1 MICLLPISFLSKV
14 LVPWAEE
21 LGEVTTEAGAAPPGE
36 ATVTDA
42 SLEEEIPEVEDFGN
56 SAYVYK
62 RDYNSA
68 VYSNYASEYLIF
80 TGGYLGSTPFKVYD
94 DSGRQTEGYCMQAHI
109 KAPPAGRDNA
119 VHYVEGTNNATE
131 ADKAAAT
138 ALAEFAFGGYATDPN
153 VECWFNDTTNVEDG
167 GTYGTY
173 LVSDGA
179 GGVRVARG
187 LMIRGVV
194 YEMSYEQARSITQ
207 TAVHATCTIYDSK
220 ITSVTARD
228 GNPNVAAAYNK
239 LCTIA
244 NTASAVVANNNATH
258 DFHELVV
265 TMNGDG
271 VETAYSSSQ
280 KFVLTIY
287 NNKTGAWDTC
297 KSTDKLSED
306 YKDASGNVKMKL
318 VYDSFGICNNLT
330 SSDSGTLHADD
341 PHKTVSY
348 NYNPYK
354 VGNSTAHFD
363 YFKVY
368 EATGNQ
374 VDFTVTYDKV
384 TAGTVRKHVP
394 YEGDAAHQVSEN
406 VNTFGQTAT
415 ITCKYSDLR
424 GKPLKIAYY
433 TEDAMAHAKYYNGT
447 NYAARMYKNADYQ
460 DTFVLNSSQ
469 RLSKNGSVS
478 LQAESLSHVT
488 LKKSSSNPN
497 CSNNNPLYDLAGT
510 TYTLYTDVNAKNVA
524 KTVSGSNAVLT
535 CNSAGNTNTLE
546 MPIGTYYAKETAVG
560 KGYLKS
566 DQVLGPFI
574 LTAANTVG
582 NPYVINTTDTPVDD
596 PISVALTKTN
606 NSNVPIKGAV
616 YCIEYYPGIQTYSES
631 EAQTKHTGS
640 VSKWYFETDAN
651 GKVIFLLSPTASG
664 YNSSPFFT
672 DPMGDRTIPLGTVI
686 MYEKKAPANYTKSST
701 HWVFQVRQEGS
712 GGEAWLYGMD
722 NGVEKQYKNGTT
734 VSDTNAPKFSD
745 TPIPVNLTV
754 QKKNGNTAP
763 QQGSTGDVTLEG
775 AVFGLYVKRDIVDES
790 TGETKVKAENYS
802 VDTPLTHSD
811 GTPVIDP
818 TTGKQVVAKA
828 GTAKAI
834 RISVATGKD
843 GKIDFNGLFPA
854 KNADDYYVVELC
866 APKDFYRDKTEHPVD
881 LRDNRTD
888 AEKSNVNYTAL
899 SKHLDVTNQPIMQP
913 IHVKKYVP
921 VKDGNTTKI
930 KPLNGAGFSVY
941 LISSLKGDIS
951 ACKVT
956 NADGSV
962 SYNFKSY
969 DFSNETGEV
978 VTDDGERVLVTGSGD
993 NDDGEV
999 TSIDLMPGTYVI
1011 VETKTPE
1018 GYETVDPMVVTLPR
1032 YRKDS
1037 AGNFVLDANGD
1048 PKIYATT
1055 SVSPT
1060 DMTIEKYLKI
1070 NKKDKSTNEFV
1081 LQNKAKF
1088 SIWDISGADSSE
1100 YSKDPKTY
1108 GKQVTQQRQTE
1119 NGYTDVSIFETNDE
1133 GFLLLFE
1140 AFKYGEYTIVE
1151 EEAPTGYDKDDN
1163 ITFSVR
1169 QDGIYLW
1176 ANNQW
1181 VKATTYSNKVGDT
1194 EYEYWEVDFY
1204 DAPFSL
1210 EIAKADWETGD
1221 WVPNA
1226 ELTIYKAM
1234 DKAGHIA
1241 IGEDGKPVVL
1251 VARDESGKDVEA
1263 VWVTS
1268 AGIKKFDKVPSGW
1281 YVIRETKAPTED
1293 GYATCA
1299 DKVVY
1304 VGNDETIAP
1313 GGKMTIS
1320 GDETVYYSFS
1330 YDKDGVTIANVA
1342 EYEYNTKNG
1351 KVALYDKPITVE
1363 LSKIDS
1369 ATEKELPGAVL
1380 TLYRMDNDGD
1390 TKIETWTSTSESH
1403 VIKYL
1408 TPGRYKLHEDT
1419 VPLGYYTTQNTIEFD
1434 VYDSEEIQKCVMI
1447 NHPIEVTFDKQSV
1460 NLGGASMKG
1469 ATLALY
1475 RVSDGPAFATATDAT
1490 TSDAS
1495 SSDATVSD
1503 ATNSDAEGLRLV
1515 ERWVSDGTPHT
1526 IKYLTP
1532 GDYRLIEEK
1541 TPYGYTTSNSI
1552 DFSISDQ
1559 KAAEAV
1565 VMYDE
1570 PIKCYVQIFKHGEM
1584 LTTTE
1589 IVECE
1594 YGKYTKFKWEDAPIS
1609 QISFDVYDEDD
1620 NLVDTIVTDENG
1632 TGISK
1637 ELAFGSY
1644 KIKERV
1650 PDGWVDNHVVYNV
1663 KFTWLQGM
1671 TETNLT
1677 ASVTINNESCN
1688 TQININKVGEEA
1700 VLNNKGE
1707 YEYVEKPLKGVL
1719 FGVYAKD
1726 AIKDYSGKEI
1736 AAADTCVGYAV
1747 TDSNGVASCDSKL
1760 VRGEY
1765 YYKELKTAG
1774 PQYVMD
1780 EDLHPFTLILANSK
1794 ISTFNVNETLP
1805 IKNVLARGN
1814 IKVLKV
1820 NKDGRAPLAGAEF
1833 DVFNADGKIVDHLV
1847 TGADGTAM
1855 TKVLPY
1861 GKYSLR
1867 ETKAPTGFVLSK
1879 AAFDTEIIANGDV
1892 PLLEITNSTITK
1904 LGSKGIF
1911 IVVGLA
1917 VIFAGLVTVICFKL
1931 RRK

>member
-21 LGEVTTEAGAAPPGE
+21 LGEVTTEAGAAPPGD

-42 SLEEEIPEVEDFGN
+42 ANDTVIDAGRTLLSGIQNGSIKYTDLSVEQAVQVVKAILCSKEDFAWFCSLDDSQAKKIFSVDKRRIQFEFETLMKDNTDMSFVKDMSVEDYDKFFGTTEGKSVISTVMNGKTVDATAAADGGFNMNITSCAPGHEGILQILPLGKHYVHCIEGGHYVSGSNKPPYGWMEVNGSKFYLMCGNDNKEIN
-56 SAYVYK
+56 SFFAFSTKSIEAEEWEISVAFPSATQMYFDYYWTKKGGAQPSNEVPD
-62 RDYNSA
+62 RDFHDA
-68 VYSNYASEYLIF
+68 LGKLME
-80 TGGYLGSTPFKVYD
+80 GEGSTSSYNGKSYAYPGSWNDVIRSERYKVFDADTGAELNSGSLLEMSVVDGQQITHKLRFETGTSYFGTTITVPQGTVFHYYQGANQYD
-94 DSGRQTEGYCMQAHI
+94 VVGGQRVTVPNGTIGYFYAPLSTNGVIAAETVSAGWYVETTYRFECKGKPVQISTGKRLPVQQLLCPITKQPSLNFSI
-109 KAPPAGRDNA
+109 KA
-119 VHYVEGTNNATE
+119 AT
-131 ADKAAAT
+131 T
-138 ALAEFAFGGYATDPN
+138 
-153 VECWFNDTTNVEDG
+153 
-167 GTYGTY
+167 
-173 LVSDGA
+173 
-179 GGVRVARG
+179 
-187 LMIRGVV
+187 
-194 YEMSYEQARSITQ
+194 
-207 TAVHATCTIYDSK
+207 
-220 ITSVTARD
+220 
-228 GNPNVAAAYNK
+228 
-239 LCTIA
+239 
-244 NTASAVVANNNATH
+244 
-258 DFHELVV
+258 
-265 TMNGDG
+265 
-271 VETAYSSSQ
+271 
-280 KFVLTIY
+280 
-287 NNKTGAWDTC
+287 
-297 KSTDKLSED
+297 
-306 YKDASGNVKMKL
+306 
-318 VYDSFGICNNLT
+318 
-330 SSDSGTLHADD
+330 
-341 PHKTVSY
+341 
-348 NYNPYK
+348 
-354 VGNSTAHFD
+354 
-363 YFKVY
+363 
-368 EATGNQ
+368 
-374 VDFTVTYDKV
+374 
-384 TAGTVRKHVP
+384 
-394 YEGDAAHQVSEN
+394 
-406 VNTFGQTAT
+406 
-415 ITCKYSDLR
+415 
-424 GKPLKIAYY
+424 
-433 TEDAMAHAKYYNGT
+433 
-447 NYAARMYKNADYQ
+447 
-460 DTFVLNSSQ
+460 
-469 RLSKNGSVS
+469 
-478 LQAESLSHVT
+478 SHVA

-510 TYTLYTDVNAKNVA
+510 QYTVYNQDGTPATTIA
-524 KTVSGSNAVLT
+524 GTPAILT
-535 CNSAGNTNTLE
+535 CKSDGTTNMLE
-546 MPIGTYYAKETAVG
+546 MSIGSYKVKETKVG
-560 KGYLKS
+560 KGYLLNKNEI
-566 DQVLGPFI
+566 PI
-574 LTAANTVG
+574 TLTADNTVD
-582 NPYVINTTDTPVDD
+582 NPLVINTTDQPVDD
-596 PISVALTKTN
+596 PISVILKKEN
-606 NSNVPIKGAV
+606 DKNVAIKGAV

-651 GKVIFLLSPTASG
+651 GKVSFDLSPTASG
-664 YNSSPFFT
+664 YISSPFYT
-672 DPMGDRTIPLGTVI
+672 NPLGGRTIPLGTVI
-686 MYEKKAPANYTKSST
+686 MYEKKAPENYTKSST

-712 GGEAWLYGMD
+712 GGEAWLYGME
-722 NGVEKQYKNGTT
+722 GGTEKRYDDGTT
-734 VSDTNAPKFSD
+734 VSDTNAPKFTD
-745 TPIPVNLTV
+745 TYIPVNLTV
-754 QKKNGNTAP
+754 QKKNGNPTP
-763 QQGSTGDVTLEG
+763 QQGSAGDATLEG

-818 TTGKQVVAKA
+818 TTGKQVIAKA

-843 GKIDFNGLFPA
+843 GKISFNELFPA

-866 APKDFYRDKTEHPVD
+866 APKDFYRDKAEHSVD

-888 AEKSNVNYTAL
+888 AEKSDVNYTAL

-930 KPLNGAGFSVY
+930 EPLNGAGFSVY

-1060 DMTIEKYLKI
+1060 DMQIEKYLKI

-1176 ANNQW
+1176 ARNQW
-1181 VKATTYSNKVGDT
+1181 VKAETYSNKVGDT
-1194 EYEYWEVDFY
+1194 EYDFWEVNFY

-1268 AGIKKFDKVPSGW
+1268 AGIKRFDKVPSGW
-1281 YVIRETKAPTED
+1281 YVIRETKTPTQE
-1293 GYATCA
+1293 GYATCP
-1299 DKVVY
+1299 DRVVY

-1313 GGKMTIS
+1313 NGKMTIS
-1320 GDETVYYSFS
+1320 GDETVYFSFT
-1330 YDKDGVTIANVA
+1330 YDDDGVTIANVP
-1342 EYEYNTKNG
+1342 EYEADTKNG
-1351 KVALYDKPITVE
+1351 KVALYDKPITVKI
-1363 LSKIDS
+1363 SKIDA

-1380 TLYRMDNDGD
+1380 TLYRVDEDED
-1390 TKIETWTSTSESH
+1390 TVIETWTSTKTSH
-1403 VIKYL
+1403 VVKYL

-1419 VPLGYYTTQNTIEFD
+1419 VPLGYYTTENTIEFD
-1434 VYDSEEIQKCVMI
+1434 VSNTEEIQKCVMV

-1460 NLGGASMKG
+1460 NLGGTSLPG

-1475 RVSDGPAFATATDAT
+1475 RISEGPAFATVTDAT
-1490 TSDAS
+1490 ASDAS
-1495 SSDATVSD
+1495 NSDATVSD
-1503 ATNSDAEGLRLV
+1503 ASNSDADGLQLV
-1515 ERWVSDGTPHT
+1515 KRWVTDGKPYT

-1541 TPYGYTTSNSI
+1541 TPEGYTTAASI
-1552 DFSISDQ
+1552 DFNISDQ

-1584 LTTTE
+1584 LTKTE
-1589 IVECE
+1589 IVDCE
-1594 YGKYTKFKWEDAPIS
+1594 YGKYTKFKWEDAPMS
-1609 QISFDVYDEDD
+1609 QISFDVYDEDG
-1620 NLVDTIVTDENG
+1620 NLVDTIVTNENG
-1632 TGISK
+1632 TGVSK
-1637 ELAFGSY
+1637 DLAFGSY

-1650 PDGWVDNHVVYNV
+1650 PDGWVDKHVVYNV
-1663 KFTWLQGM
+1663 TFTWLQGM

-1677 ASVTINNESCN
+1677 ASVTVNNESCN
-1688 TQININKVGEEA
+1688 TQVNINKVGEEA
-1700 VLNNKGE
+1700 VLNSKGE

-1719 FGVYAKD
+1719 FGIYAKD

-1879 AAFDTEIIANGDV
+1879 ATFDTEIIANGDV

>member
-1 MICLLPISFLSKV
+1 MKSKKKKRLLILIGILMICLLPISFLSKA

-42 SLEEEIPEVEDFGN
+42 ANDTVIDAGRTLLSGIQNGSIKYTDLSVEQAVQVVKAILCSKEDFAWFCSLDDSQAKKIFSVDKRRIQFEFETLMKDNTDMSFVKDMSVEDYDKFFGTTEGKSVISTVMNGKTVDATAAADGGFNMNITSCAPGHEGILQILPLGKHYVHCIEGGHYVSGSNKPPYGWMEVNGSKFYLMCGNDNREIN
-56 SAYVYK
+56 SFFAFSTKSIEAEEWEISVAFPSATQMYFDYYWTKKGGAQPSNEVPD
-62 RDYNSA
+62 RDFHDA
-68 VYSNYASEYLIF
+68 LGKLMEGV
-80 TGGYLGSTPFKVYD
+80 GSTSSYNGKSYAYPGSWNDVIRSERYKVFD
-94 DSGRQTEGYCMQAHI
+94 
-109 KAPPAGRDNA
+109 
-119 VHYVEGTNNATE
+119 
-131 ADKAAAT
+131 AD
-138 ALAEFAFGGYATDPN
+138 
-153 VECWFNDTTNVEDG
+153 
-167 GTYGTY
+167 
-173 LVSDGA
+173 
-179 GGVRVARG
+179 
-187 LMIRGVV
+187 
-194 YEMSYEQARSITQ
+194 
-207 TAVHATCTIYDSK
+207 
-220 ITSVTARD
+220 
-228 GNPNVAAAYNK
+228 
-239 LCTIA
+239 
-244 NTASAVVANNNATH
+244 
-258 DFHELVV
+258 
-265 TMNGDG
+265 
-271 VETAYSSSQ
+271 
-280 KFVLTIY
+280 
-287 NNKTGAWDTC
+287 TGA
-297 KSTDKLSED
+297 E
-306 YKDASGNVKMKL
+306 
-318 VYDSFGICNNLT
+318 
-330 SSDSGTLHADD
+330 
-341 PHKTVSY
+341 
-348 NYNPYK
+348 
-354 VGNSTAHFD
+354 
-363 YFKVY
+363 
-368 EATGNQ
+368 
-374 VDFTVTYDKV
+374 
-384 TAGTVRKHVP
+384 
-394 YEGDAAHQVSEN
+394 
-406 VNTFGQTAT
+406 
-415 ITCKYSDLR
+415 
-424 GKPLKIAYY
+424 
-433 TEDAMAHAKYYNGT
+433 
-447 NYAARMYKNADYQ
+447 
-460 DTFVLNSSQ
+460 LNSSSLLEMSVVDGQQITHKLRFETGTSYFGTTITVPQGTVFHYYQGANQYDVVGGQ
-469 RLSKNGSVS
+469 RVTVPNGTIGYFYAPLSTNGVIAAETVS
-478 LQAESLSHVT
+478 AGWYVETTYRFECKGKPVQISTGNRLPVQQLLCPITKQPSLNFSIKAATTSHVA
-488 LKKSSSNPN
+488 LKKTSSNPN
-497 CSNNNPLYDLAGT
+497 CSSNNPLYDLAGT
-510 TYTLYTDVNAKNVA
+510 QYTVYNQDGTPATTIA
-524 KTVSGSNAVLT
+524 GTPAVLT
-535 CNSAGNTNTLE
+535 CKSDGTTNILE
-546 MPIGTYYAKETAVG
+546 MPIGSYKVKETKVG
-560 KGYLKS
+560 KGYLKN
-566 DQVLGPFI
+566 DDEIPI
-574 LTAANTVG
+574 TLTAENTAD
-582 NPYVINTTDTPVDD
+582 NPYVINTTDIPTDD
-596 PISVALTKTN
+596 PINVALTKSTDTN
-606 NSNVPIKGAV
+606 KPIRGAV

-651 GKVIFLLSPTASG
+651 GKVRFKTSPTASG
-664 YNSSPFFT
+664 YISSPFYT
-672 DPMGDRTIPLGTVI
+672 DPLGMRTMPLGTVI
-686 MYEKKAPANYTKSST
+686 MYEEKAPANYTKSET
-701 HWVFQVRQEGS
+701 HWVFQVRQTSDGQK
-712 GGEAWLYGMD
+712 AWLYSLGK
-722 NGVEKQYKNGTT
+722 NGTEIAYENGTT
-734 VSDTNAPKFSD
+734 VSDTNAPNFTESPIHVRLPLIKAYTDKNPKQGDYGD
-745 TPIPVNLTV
+745 TLV
-754 QKKNGNTAP
+754 A
-763 QQGSTGDVTLEG
+763 G
-775 AVFGLYVKRDIVDES
+775 AVFALYAERDIVDVS
-790 TGETKVKAENYS
+790 TGETVVKAETYT
-802 VDTPLTHSD
+802 VDTPLKFDD
-811 GTPVIDP
+811 GTPVTDP
-818 TTGKQVVAKA
+818 TTGKQVIAKA
-828 GTAKAI
+828 GTPKVI
-834 RISVATGKD
+834 KISAPTDKD
-843 GKIDFNGLFPA
+843 GKTEMNNIFPA
-854 KNADDYYVVELC
+854 KNADDYYVMEIC
-866 APKDFYRDKTEHPVD
+866 APKDFYKDTTKHPQD
-881 LRDNRTD
+881 LRDGRTDQQKLTVNYDEYTAKTFTISNRT
-888 AEKSNVNYTAL
+888 
-899 SKHLDVTNQPIMQP
+899 IMQP

-1060 DMTIEKYLKI
+1060 DMQIEKYLKI

-1251 VARDESGKDVEA
+1251 EARDESGKTVKA
-1263 VWVTS
+1263 VWVT
-1268 AGIKKFDKVPSGW
+1268 AGGIKKFDKVPAGW

-1380 TLYRMDNDGD
+1380 TLYRMDSNGD

-1460 NLGGASMKG
+1460 NLGGASVKG

-1503 ATNSDAEGLRLV
+1503 ATNSDAEGLQLV

-1594 YGKYTKFKWEDAPIS
+1594 YGKYTKFKWEDAPMS
-1609 QISFDVYDEDD
+1609 QISFDVYDEDG

-1632 TGISK
+1632 TGVSK
-1637 ELAFGSY
+1637 ELAFGTY
-1644 KIKERV
+1644 KIKEHV
-1650 PDGWVDNHVVYNV
+1650 PDGWVDSHVVYNV

-1688 TQININKVGEEA
+1688 TQVNINKVGEEA

-1719 FGVYAKD
+1719 FGIYAKD

-1847 TGADGTAM
+1847 TGTDGTAM

-1879 AAFDTEIIANGDV
+1879 ATFDTEIIANGDV

-1904 LGSKGIF
+1904 LGSTDIF
-1911 IVVGLA
+1911 VIVGLA
-1917 VIFAGLVTVICFKL
+1917 IVFAGLLTVICFKL

>member
-1 MICLLPISFLSKV
+1 MKSKKKKRLLILIGILMICLLPISFLSKA

-42 SLEEEIPEVEDFGN
+42 ANDTVIDAGRTLLSGIQNGSIKYTDLSVEQAVQVVKAILCSKEDFAWFCSLDDSQAKKIFSVDKRRIQFEFETLMKDNTDMSFVKDMSVEDYDKFFGTTEGKSVISTVMNGKTVDATAAADGGFNMNITSCTPGHEGILQILPLGKHYVHCIEGGHYVSGSNKPPYGWMEVNGSKFYLMCGNDNREIN
-56 SAYVYK
+56 SFFAFSTKSIEAEEWEISVAFPSATQMYFDYYWTKKGGAQPSNEVPD
-62 RDYNSA
+62 RDFHDA
-68 VYSNYASEYLIF
+68 LGKLMEGV
-80 TGGYLGSTPFKVYD
+80 GSTSSYNGKSYAYPGSWNDVIRSERYKVFD
-94 DSGRQTEGYCMQAHI
+94 
-109 KAPPAGRDNA
+109 
-119 VHYVEGTNNATE
+119 
-131 ADKAAAT
+131 AD
-138 ALAEFAFGGYATDPN
+138 
-153 VECWFNDTTNVEDG
+153 
-167 GTYGTY
+167 
-173 LVSDGA
+173 
-179 GGVRVARG
+179 
-187 LMIRGVV
+187 
-194 YEMSYEQARSITQ
+194 
-207 TAVHATCTIYDSK
+207 
-220 ITSVTARD
+220 
-228 GNPNVAAAYNK
+228 
-239 LCTIA
+239 
-244 NTASAVVANNNATH
+244 
-258 DFHELVV
+258 
-265 TMNGDG
+265 
-271 VETAYSSSQ
+271 
-280 KFVLTIY
+280 
-287 NNKTGAWDTC
+287 TGA
-297 KSTDKLSED
+297 E
-306 YKDASGNVKMKL
+306 
-318 VYDSFGICNNLT
+318 
-330 SSDSGTLHADD
+330 
-341 PHKTVSY
+341 
-348 NYNPYK
+348 
-354 VGNSTAHFD
+354 
-363 YFKVY
+363 
-368 EATGNQ
+368 
-374 VDFTVTYDKV
+374 
-384 TAGTVRKHVP
+384 
-394 YEGDAAHQVSEN
+394 
-406 VNTFGQTAT
+406 
-415 ITCKYSDLR
+415 
-424 GKPLKIAYY
+424 
-433 TEDAMAHAKYYNGT
+433 
-447 NYAARMYKNADYQ
+447 
-460 DTFVLNSSQ
+460 LNSSSLLEMSVVDGQQITHKLRFETGTSYFGTTITVPQGTVFHYYQGANQYDVVGGQ
-469 RLSKNGSVS
+469 RVTVPNGTIGYFYAPLSTNGVIAAETVS
-478 LQAESLSHVT
+478 AGWYVETTYRFECKGKPVQISTGNRLPVQQLLCPITKQPSLNFSIKAATTSHVA
-488 LKKSSSNPN
+488 LKKTSSNPN
-497 CSNNNPLYDLAGT
+497 CSSNNPLYDLAGT
-510 TYTLYTDVNAKNVA
+510 QYTVYNQDGTPATTIA
-524 KTVSGSNAVLT
+524 GTPAVLT
-535 CNSAGNTNTLE
+535 CKSDGTTNILE
-546 MPIGTYYAKETAVG
+546 MPIGSYKVKETKVG
-560 KGYLKS
+560 KGYLKN
-566 DQVLGPFI
+566 DDEIPI
-574 LTAANTVG
+574 TLTAENTAD
-582 NPYVINTTDTPVDD
+582 NPYVINTTDIPTDD
-596 PISVALTKTN
+596 PINVALTKSTDTN
-606 NSNVPIKGAV
+606 KPIRGAV

-651 GKVIFLLSPTASG
+651 GKVRFKTSPTASG
-664 YNSSPFFT
+664 YISSPFYT
-672 DPMGDRTIPLGTVI
+672 DPLGMRTMPLGTVI
-686 MYEKKAPANYTKSST
+686 MYEEKAPANYTKSET
-701 HWVFQVRQEGS
+701 HWVFQVRQTSDGQK
-712 GGEAWLYGMD
+712 AWLYSLGK
-722 NGVEKQYKNGTT
+722 NGTEIAYENGTT
-734 VSDTNAPKFSD
+734 VSDTNAPNFTESPIHVRLPLIKAYTDKNPKQGDYGD
-745 TPIPVNLTV
+745 TLV
-754 QKKNGNTAP
+754 A
-763 QQGSTGDVTLEG
+763 G
-775 AVFGLYVKRDIVDES
+775 AVFALYAERDIVDVS
-790 TGETKVKAENYS
+790 TGETVVKAETYT
-802 VDTPLTHSD
+802 VDTPLKFDD
-811 GTPVIDP
+811 GTPVTDP
-818 TTGKQVVAKA
+818 TTGKQVIAKA
-828 GTAKAI
+828 GTPKVI
-834 RISVATGKD
+834 KISAPTDKD
-843 GKIDFNGLFPA
+843 GKTEMNNIFPA
-854 KNADDYYVVELC
+854 KNADDYYVMEIC
-866 APKDFYRDKTEHPVD
+866 APKDFYKDTTKHPQD
-881 LRDNRTD
+881 LRDGRTDQQKLTVNYDEYTAKTFTISNRT
-888 AEKSNVNYTAL
+888 
-899 SKHLDVTNQPIMQP
+899 IMQP

-1060 DMTIEKYLKI
+1060 DMQIEKYLKI

-1251 VARDESGKDVEA
+1251 EARDESGKTVKA
-1263 VWVTS
+1263 VWVT
-1268 AGIKKFDKVPSGW
+1268 AGGIKKFDKVPAGW

-1380 TLYRMDNDGD
+1380 TLYRMDSNGD

-1460 NLGGASMKG
+1460 NLGGASVKG

-1503 ATNSDAEGLRLV
+1503 ATNSDAEGLQLV

-1594 YGKYTKFKWEDAPIS
+1594 YGKYTKFKWEDAPMS
-1609 QISFDVYDEDD
+1609 QISFDVYDEDG

-1632 TGISK
+1632 TGVSK
-1637 ELAFGSY
+1637 ELAFGTY
-1644 KIKERV
+1644 KIKEHV
-1650 PDGWVDNHVVYNV
+1650 PDGWVDSHVVYNV

-1688 TQININKVGEEA
+1688 TQVNINKVGEEA

-1719 FGVYAKD
+1719 FGIYAKD
-1726 AIKDYSGKEI
+1726 AIEDYSGNEI

-1833 DVFNADGKIVDHLV
+1833 DVFNANGKIVDHLV

-1879 AAFDTEIIANGDV
+1879 ATFDTEIIANGDV

>member
-1 MICLLPISFLSKV
+1 MKSKKKKRLLILIGILMVCLLPISFLSKV

-21 LGEVTTEAGAAPPGE
+21 LGEVTTEAGAAPPGD

-42 SLEEEIPEVEDFGN
+42 ANDPAIDVGRTLLLGIQNGSVKYTDLSVEQAVQVVKAILCSKEDFAWFCSLDDSQAKKIFSVDKRRIQFEFETLMKDNTDMSFVKDMSVEDYDKFFGTTEGKSVISTVMNGKTVDATAAADGGFNMNITSCAPGHEGILQILPLGKHYVHCIEGGHYVSGSNKPPYGWMEVNGSKFYLMCGNDNKEIN
-56 SAYVYK
+56 SFFAFSTKSIEAEEWEISVAFPSATQMYFDYYWTKKGGAQPSNEVPD
-62 RDYNSA
+62 RDFHDA
-68 VYSNYASEYLIF
+68 LGKLMEGV
-80 TGGYLGSTPFKVYD
+80 GSTSSYNGKSYAYPGSWNDVIRSERYKVFD
-94 DSGRQTEGYCMQAHI
+94 
-109 KAPPAGRDNA
+109 
-119 VHYVEGTNNATE
+119 
-131 ADKAAAT
+131 AD
-138 ALAEFAFGGYATDPN
+138 
-153 VECWFNDTTNVEDG
+153 
-167 GTYGTY
+167 
-173 LVSDGA
+173 
-179 GGVRVARG
+179 
-187 LMIRGVV
+187 
-194 YEMSYEQARSITQ
+194 
-207 TAVHATCTIYDSK
+207 
-220 ITSVTARD
+220 
-228 GNPNVAAAYNK
+228 
-239 LCTIA
+239 
-244 NTASAVVANNNATH
+244 
-258 DFHELVV
+258 
-265 TMNGDG
+265 
-271 VETAYSSSQ
+271 
-280 KFVLTIY
+280 
-287 NNKTGAWDTC
+287 TGA
-297 KSTDKLSED
+297 E
-306 YKDASGNVKMKL
+306 
-318 VYDSFGICNNLT
+318 
-330 SSDSGTLHADD
+330 
-341 PHKTVSY
+341 
-348 NYNPYK
+348 
-354 VGNSTAHFD
+354 
-363 YFKVY
+363 
-368 EATGNQ
+368 
-374 VDFTVTYDKV
+374 
-384 TAGTVRKHVP
+384 
-394 YEGDAAHQVSEN
+394 
-406 VNTFGQTAT
+406 
-415 ITCKYSDLR
+415 
-424 GKPLKIAYY
+424 
-433 TEDAMAHAKYYNGT
+433 
-447 NYAARMYKNADYQ
+447 
-460 DTFVLNSSQ
+460 LNSSSLLEMSVVDGQQITHKLRFETGTSYFGTTITVPQGTVFHYYQGANQYDVVGGQ
-469 RLSKNGSVS
+469 RVTVPNGTIGYFYAPLSTNGVIAAETVS
-478 LQAESLSHVT
+478 AGWYVETTYRFECKGKPVQISTGKRLPVQQLLCPITKQPSLNFSIKAATTSHVA

-510 TYTLYTDVNAKNVA
+510 QYTVYNQDGVTVA
-524 KTVSGSNAVLT
+524 KTISGNNAVLT

-546 MPIGTYYAKETAVG
+546 MPIGKYVVKETKAG
-560 KGYLKS
+560 KGYLLDKS
-566 DQVLGPFI
+566 TI
-574 LTAANTVG
+574 AIELTASNTTD
-582 NPYVINTTDTPVDD
+582 NPYVINTTDKPVDD
-596 PISVALTKTN
+596 PISVALTKEN
-606 NSNVPIKGAV
+606 NNKVPIKGAV

-651 GKVIFLLSPTASG
+651 GEVVFLSSLTAAG
-664 YNSSPFFT
+664 YSSSPFFT
-672 DPMGDRTIPLGTVI
+672 GALGGRTIPLGTVI
-686 MYEKKAPANYTKSST
+686 MYEEKAPDNYTKSDK
-701 HWVFQVRQEGS
+701 HWVFQVRQAS
-712 GGEAWLYGMD
+712 DDLAYMYGMD
-722 NGVEKQYKNGTT
+722 NGVEKCYDGVN

-754 QKKNGNTAP
+754 QKKNGNPTP

-802 VDTPLTHSD
+802 ADTPLTHSD

-818 TTGKQVVAKA
+818 TTGKQVIAKA

-843 GKIDFNGLFPA
+843 GKISFNELFPA

-866 APKDFYRDKTEHPVD
+866 APKDFYRDKAEHSVD

-888 AEKSNVNYTAL
+888 AEKSDVNYTAL

-930 KPLNGAGFSVY
+930 EPLNGAGFSVY

-1060 DMTIEKYLKI
+1060 DMQIEKYLKI
-1070 NKKDKSTNEFV
+1070 NKKDKSTNEFI

-1176 ANNQW
+1176 ARNQW
-1181 VKATTYSNKVGDT
+1181 VKAETYSNKVGDT
-1194 EYEYWEVDFY
+1194 EYDFWEVNFY

-1268 AGIKKFDKVPSGW
+1268 AGIKRFDKVPSGW
-1281 YVIRETKAPTED
+1281 YVIRETKTPTQE
-1293 GYATCA
+1293 GYATCP
-1299 DKVVY
+1299 DRVVY

-1313 GGKMTIS
+1313 NGKMTIS
-1320 GDETVYYSFS
+1320 GDETVYFSFT
-1330 YDKDGVTIANVA
+1330 YDDDGVTIANVP
-1342 EYEYNTKNG
+1342 EYEADTKNG

-1363 LSKIDS
+1363 ISKIDA

-1380 TLYRMDNDGD
+1380 TLYRVGEDED
-1390 TKIETWTSTSESH
+1390 TVIETWTSTKTSH
-1403 VIKYL
+1403 VVKYL

-1419 VPLGYYTTQNTIEFD
+1419 VPLGYYTTENTIEFD
-1434 VYDSEEIQKCVMI
+1434 VSNTEEIQKCVMV
-1447 NHPIEVTFDKQSV
+1447 NHPIEVTFDKQSI
-1460 NLGGASMKG
+1460 NLGGTSLPG

-1475 RVSDGPAFATATDAT
+1475 RISEGPAFATATDAT
-1490 TSDAS
+1490 ASDAS

-1503 ATNSDAEGLRLV
+1503 ASNSDADGLQLV
-1515 ERWVSDGTPHT
+1515 KRWVTDGKPYT

-1541 TPYGYTTSNSI
+1541 TPEGYTTAASI

-1584 LTTTE
+1584 LTKTE
-1589 IVECE
+1589 IVDCE
-1594 YGKYTKFKWEDAPIS
+1594 YGKYTKFKWEDAPMS
-1609 QISFDVYDEDD
+1609 QISFDVYDEDG
-1620 NLVDTIVTDENG
+1620 NLVDTIVTNENG
-1632 TGISK
+1632 TGVSK

-1650 PDGWVDNHVVYNV
+1650 PDGWVDKHVVYNV
-1663 KFTWLQGM
+1663 KFTWLQDM

-1677 ASVTINNESCN
+1677 ASVTVNNESCN
-1688 TQININKVGEEA
+1688 TQVNINKVGEEA
-1700 VLNNKGE
+1700 VLNSKGE

-1719 FGVYAKD
+1719 FGIYAKD

-1879 AAFDTEIIANGDV
+1879 ATFDTEIIANGDV

>member
-1 MICLLPISFLSKV
+1 MKSKKKKRLLILIGILMVCLLPISFLSKV

-21 LGEVTTEAGAAPPGE
+21 LGEVTTEAGAAPPGD

-42 SLEEEIPEVEDFGN
+42 ANDTVIDAGRTLLSGIQNGSIKYTDLSVEQAVQVVKAILCSKEDFAWFCSLDDSQAKKIFSVDKRRIQFEFETLMKDNTDMSFVKDMSVEDYDKFFGTTEGKSVISTVMNGKTVDATAAADGGFNMNITSCAPGHEGILQILPLGKHYVHCIEGGHYVSGSNKPPYGWMEVNGSKFYLMCGNDNKEIN
-56 SAYVYK
+56 SFFAFSTKSIEAEEWEISVAFPSATQMYFDYYWTKKGGAQPSNEVPD
-62 RDYNSA
+62 RDFHDA
-68 VYSNYASEYLIF
+68 LGKLMEGV
-80 TGGYLGSTPFKVYD
+80 GSTSSYNGKSYAYPGSWNDVIRSERYKVFD
-94 DSGRQTEGYCMQAHI
+94 
-109 KAPPAGRDNA
+109 
-119 VHYVEGTNNATE
+119 
-131 ADKAAAT
+131 AD
-138 ALAEFAFGGYATDPN
+138 
-153 VECWFNDTTNVEDG
+153 
-167 GTYGTY
+167 
-173 LVSDGA
+173 
-179 GGVRVARG
+179 
-187 LMIRGVV
+187 
-194 YEMSYEQARSITQ
+194 
-207 TAVHATCTIYDSK
+207 
-220 ITSVTARD
+220 
-228 GNPNVAAAYNK
+228 
-239 LCTIA
+239 
-244 NTASAVVANNNATH
+244 
-258 DFHELVV
+258 
-265 TMNGDG
+265 
-271 VETAYSSSQ
+271 
-280 KFVLTIY
+280 
-287 NNKTGAWDTC
+287 TGA
-297 KSTDKLSED
+297 E
-306 YKDASGNVKMKL
+306 
-318 VYDSFGICNNLT
+318 
-330 SSDSGTLHADD
+330 
-341 PHKTVSY
+341 
-348 NYNPYK
+348 
-354 VGNSTAHFD
+354 
-363 YFKVY
+363 
-368 EATGNQ
+368 
-374 VDFTVTYDKV
+374 
-384 TAGTVRKHVP
+384 
-394 YEGDAAHQVSEN
+394 
-406 VNTFGQTAT
+406 
-415 ITCKYSDLR
+415 
-424 GKPLKIAYY
+424 
-433 TEDAMAHAKYYNGT
+433 
-447 NYAARMYKNADYQ
+447 
-460 DTFVLNSSQ
+460 LNSSSLLEMSVVDGQQITHKLRFETGTSYFGTTITVPQGTVFHYYQGANQYDVVGGQ
-469 RLSKNGSVS
+469 RVTVPNGTIGYFYAPLSTNGVIAAETVS
-478 LQAESLSHVT
+478 AGWYVETTYRFECKGKPVQISTGKRLPVQQLLCPITKQPSLNFSIKAATTSHVA

-510 TYTLYTDVNAKNVA
+510 TYTIYNQDGTPATTIA
-524 KTVSGSNAVLT
+524 GTPAVLT
-535 CNSAGNTNTLE
+535 CKSDGTTNILE
-546 MPIGTYYAKETAVG
+546 MPIGSYKVKETKVG
-560 KGYLKS
+560 KGYLKN
-566 DQVLGPFI
+566 DDEIPI
-574 LTAANTVG
+574 TLTAANTAD
-582 NPYVINTTDTPVDD
+582 NPYVINTTDIPTDD
-596 PISVALTKTN
+596 PINVALTKSTDTN
-606 NSNVPIKGAV
+606 KPIRGAV

-651 GKVIFLLSPTASG
+651 GKVYFRDSITASG
-664 YNSSPFFT
+664 YSSSAFFKNSLG
-672 DPMGDRTIPLGTVI
+672 MRTIPLGTVV
-686 MYEKKAPANYTKSST
+686 MYEEKAPANYTKSST
-701 HWVFQVRQEGS
+701 RWIFQIRQESS
-712 GGEAWLYGMD
+712 GGDAWLYGLD
-722 NGVEKQYKNGTT
+722 KSGTEVKYTNGIT
-734 VSDTNAPKFSD
+734 VSDTNAPNFTES
-745 TPIPVNLTV
+745 PIHVRLPLVKAYTD
-754 QKKNGNTAP
+754 KNP
-763 QQGSTGDVTLEG
+763 QQGDYGDTSVAG
-775 AVFGLYVKRDIVDES
+775 AVFALYAERDIVDVS
-790 TGETKVKAENYS
+790 TGETVVKAETYT
-802 VDTPLTHSD
+802 VDTPLKFDD
-811 GTPVIDP
+811 GTPVTDP
-818 TTGKQVVAKA
+818 TTGKQVIAKA
-828 GTAKAI
+828 GTPKVI
-834 RISVATGKD
+834 KISAPTDKD
-843 GKIDFNGLFPA
+843 GKTEMNNIFPA
-854 KNADDYYVVELC
+854 KNADDYYVMEIC
-866 APKDFYRDKTEHPVD
+866 APKDFYKDTTKHPQD
-881 LRDNRTD
+881 LRDGRTDQQKLTVNYDEYTAKTFTISNRT
-888 AEKSNVNYTAL
+888 
-899 SKHLDVTNQPIMQP
+899 IMQP

-930 KPLNGAGFSVY
+930 EPLNGAVFSVY

-1060 DMTIEKYLKI
+1060 DMQIEKYLKI

-1108 GKQVTQQRQTE
+1108 GKQVSQQRQTE

-1176 ANNQW
+1176 ARNQW
-1181 VKATTYSNKVGDT
+1181 VKAETYSNKVGDT
-1194 EYEYWEVDFY
+1194 EYDFWEVNFY

-1268 AGIKKFDKVPSGW
+1268 AGIKRFDKVPSGW
-1281 YVIRETKAPTED
+1281 YVIRETKTPTQE
-1293 GYATCA
+1293 GYATCP
-1299 DKVVY
+1299 DRVVY

-1313 GGKMTIS
+1313 NGKMTIS
-1320 GDETVYYSFS
+1320 GDETVYFSFT
-1330 YDKDGVTIANVA
+1330 YDDDGVTIANVP
-1342 EYEYNTKNG
+1342 EYEADTKNG
-1351 KVALYDKPITVE
+1351 KVALYDKPITVKI
-1363 LSKIDS
+1363 SKIDA

-1380 TLYRMDNDGD
+1380 TLYKVDEDED
-1390 TKIETWTSTSESH
+1390 TVIETWTSTETSH
-1403 VIKYL
+1403 VVKYL

-1419 VPLGYYTTQNTIEFD
+1419 VPLGYYTTENTIEFD
-1434 VYDSEEIQKCVMI
+1434 VSNTEEIQKCVMV

-1460 NLGGASMKG
+1460 NLGGTSLPG
-1469 ATLALY
+1469 ATLVLY
-1475 RVSDGPAFATATDAT
+1475 RISDGPAFATATDAT
-1490 TSDAS
+1490 ASDAS

-1503 ATNSDAEGLRLV
+1503 ASNSDADGLQLV
-1515 ERWVSDGTPHT
+1515 KRWVTDGKPYT

-1541 TPYGYTTSNSI
+1541 TPEGYTTAASI

-1584 LTTTE
+1584 LTKTE

-1594 YGKYTKFKWEDAPIS
+1594 YGKYTKFKWEDAPMS
-1609 QISFDVYDEDD
+1609 QISFDVYDEND
-1620 NLVDTIVTDENG
+1620 NLVDTIVTNENG
-1632 TGISK
+1632 TGVSTD
-1637 ELAFGSY
+1637 LAFGSY

-1650 PDGWVDNHVVYNV
+1650 PDGWIDKHVVYNV

-1677 ASVTINNESCN
+1677 ASVTVNNESCN
-1688 TQININKVGEEA
+1688 TQVNINKVGEEA
-1700 VLNNKGE
+1700 VLNSKGE

-1719 FGVYAKD
+1719 FGIYAKD

-1833 DVFNADGKIVDHLV
+1833 DVFNADGKIVDHLI

-1879 AAFDTEIIANGDV
+1879 ATFDTEIIANGDV

>member
-1 MICLLPISFLSKV
+1 MKSKKKKRLLILIGILMICLLPISFLSKV

-21 LGEVTTEAGAAPPGE
+21 LGEVTTEAGAAPPGD

-42 SLEEEIPEVEDFGN
+42 ANDTVIDAGRTLLSGIQNGSIKYTDLSVEQAVQVVKAILCSKEDFAWFCSLDDSQAKKIFSVDKRRIQFEFETLMKDNTDMSFVKDMSVEDYDKFFGTTEGKSVISTVMNGKTVDATAAADGGFNMNITSCAPGHEGILQILPLGKHYVHCIEGGHYVSGSNKPPYGWMEVNGSKFYLMCGNDNKEIN
-56 SAYVYK
+56 SFFAFSTKSIEAEEWEISVAFPSATQMYFDYYWTKKGGAQPSNEVPD
-62 RDYNSA
+62 RDFHDA
-68 VYSNYASEYLIF
+68 LGKLME
-80 TGGYLGSTPFKVYD
+80 GEGSTSSYNGKSYAYPGSWNDVIRSERYKVFD
-94 DSGRQTEGYCMQAHI
+94 
-109 KAPPAGRDNA
+109 
-119 VHYVEGTNNATE
+119 
-131 ADKAAAT
+131 AD
-138 ALAEFAFGGYATDPN
+138 
-153 VECWFNDTTNVEDG
+153 
-167 GTYGTY
+167 
-173 LVSDGA
+173 
-179 GGVRVARG
+179 
-187 LMIRGVV
+187 
-194 YEMSYEQARSITQ
+194 
-207 TAVHATCTIYDSK
+207 
-220 ITSVTARD
+220 
-228 GNPNVAAAYNK
+228 
-239 LCTIA
+239 
-244 NTASAVVANNNATH
+244 
-258 DFHELVV
+258 
-265 TMNGDG
+265 
-271 VETAYSSSQ
+271 
-280 KFVLTIY
+280 
-287 NNKTGAWDTC
+287 TGA
-297 KSTDKLSED
+297 E
-306 YKDASGNVKMKL
+306 
-318 VYDSFGICNNLT
+318 
-330 SSDSGTLHADD
+330 
-341 PHKTVSY
+341 
-348 NYNPYK
+348 
-354 VGNSTAHFD
+354 
-363 YFKVY
+363 
-368 EATGNQ
+368 
-374 VDFTVTYDKV
+374 
-384 TAGTVRKHVP
+384 
-394 YEGDAAHQVSEN
+394 
-406 VNTFGQTAT
+406 
-415 ITCKYSDLR
+415 
-424 GKPLKIAYY
+424 
-433 TEDAMAHAKYYNGT
+433 
-447 NYAARMYKNADYQ
+447 
-460 DTFVLNSSQ
+460 LNSSSLLEMSVVDGQQITHKLRFETGTSYFGTTITVPQGTVFHYYQGANQYDVVGGQ
-469 RLSKNGSVS
+469 RVTVPNGTIGYFYAPLSTNGVIAAETVS
-478 LQAESLSHVT
+478 AGWYVETTYRFECKGKPVQISTGKRLPVQQLLCPITKQPSLNFSIKAATTSHVA

-510 TYTLYTDVNAKNVA
+510 QYTIYNQDGVTVA
-524 KTVSGSNAVLT
+524 KTISGNNAVLT

-546 MPIGTYYAKETAVG
+546 LPIGKYVVKETKAG
-560 KGYLKS
+560 KGYLLDKS
-566 DQVLGPFI
+566 TI
-574 LTAANTVG
+574 AIELTASNTTD
-582 NPYVINTTDTPVDD
+582 NPYVINTTDKPVDD
-596 PISVALTKTN
+596 PISVALTKEN
-606 NSNVPIKGAV
+606 NNKVPIKGAV

-651 GKVIFLLSPTASG
+651 GEVVFLSSLTAAG
-664 YNSSPFFT
+664 YSSSPFFT
-672 DPMGDRTIPLGTVI
+672 GALGGRTIPLGTVI
-686 MYEKKAPANYTKSST
+686 MYEEKAPDNYTKSDK
-701 HWVFQVRQEGS
+701 HWVFQVRQAS
-712 GGEAWLYGMD
+712 DDLAYMYGMD
-722 NGVEKQYKNGTT
+722 NGVEKCYDGVN

-754 QKKNGNTAP
+754 QKKNGNPTP

-802 VDTPLTHSD
+802 ADTPLTHSD

-818 TTGKQVVAKA
+818 TTGKQVIAKA

-843 GKIDFNGLFPA
+843 GKISFNELFPA

-866 APKDFYRDKTEHPVD
+866 APKDFYRDKAEHSVD

-888 AEKSNVNYTAL
+888 AEKSDVNYTAL

-930 KPLNGAGFSVY
+930 EPLNGAGFSVY

-1048 PKIYATT
+1048 PKIYVTT

-1060 DMTIEKYLKI
+1060 DMQIEKYLKI

-1100 YSKDPKTY
+1100 YSKDPKIY

-1119 NGYTDVSIFETNDE
+1119 NGYTDVSVFETNDE

-1176 ANNQW
+1176 AHNQW
-1181 VKATTYSNKVGDT
+1181 VKAETYSNKVGDT
-1194 EYEYWEVDFY
+1194 EYDFWEVNFY

-1268 AGIKKFDKVPSGW
+1268 AGIKRFDKVPSGW
-1281 YVIRETKAPTED
+1281 YVIRETKTPTQE
-1293 GYATCA
+1293 GYATCP
-1299 DKVVY
+1299 DRVVY

-1313 GGKMTIS
+1313 NGKMTIS
-1320 GDETVYYSFS
+1320 GDETVYFSFT
-1330 YDKDGVTIANVA
+1330 YDDDGVTIANVP
-1342 EYEYNTKNG
+1342 EYEADTKNG

-1363 LSKIDS
+1363 ISKIDA

-1380 TLYRMDNDGD
+1380 TLYRVDEDED
-1390 TKIETWTSTSESH
+1390 TVIETWTSTKTSH
-1403 VIKYL
+1403 VVKYL

-1419 VPLGYYTTQNTIEFD
+1419 VPLGYYTTENTIEFD
-1434 VYDSEEIQKCVMI
+1434 VSNTEEIQKCVMV
-1447 NHPIEVTFDKQSV
+1447 NHPIEVTFDKQSI
-1460 NLGGASMKG
+1460 NLGGTSLPG

-1475 RVSDGPAFATATDAT
+1475 RISEGPAFATATDAT
-1490 TSDAS
+1490 ASDAS

-1503 ATNSDAEGLRLV
+1503 ASNSDADGLQLV
-1515 ERWVSDGTPHT
+1515 KRWVTDGKPYT

-1541 TPYGYTTSNSI
+1541 TPEGYTTAASI
-1552 DFSISDQ
+1552 DFNISDQ
-1559 KAAEAV
+1559 KAAEAI

-1584 LTTTE
+1584 LTKTE
-1589 IVECE
+1589 IVDCE
-1594 YGKYTKFKWEDAPIS
+1594 YGKYTKFKWEDAPMS
-1609 QISFDVYDEDD
+1609 QISFDVYDEDG
-1620 NLVDTIVTDENG
+1620 NLVDTIVTNENG
-1632 TGISK
+1632 TGVSK

-1650 PDGWVDNHVVYNV
+1650 PDGWVDKHVVYNV

-1677 ASVTINNESCN
+1677 ASVTVNNESCN

-1700 VLNNKGE
+1700 VLNSKGE

-1719 FGVYAKD
+1719 FGIYAKD

-1879 AAFDTEIIANGDV
+1879 ATFDTEIIANGDV

>member
-1 MICLLPISFLSKV
+1 MVCLLPISFLSKV

-21 LGEVTTEAGAAPPGE
+21 LGEVTTEAGAAPPGD

-42 SLEEEIPEVEDFGN
+42 ANDTVIDAGRTLLSGIQNGSIKYTDLSVEQAVQVVKAILCSKEDFAWFCSLDDSQAKKIFSVDKRRIQFEFETLMKDNTDMSFVKDMSVEDYDKFFGTTEGKSVISTVMNGKTVDATAAADGGFNMNITSCAPGHEGILQILPLGKHYVHCIEGGHYVSGSNKPPYGWMEVNGSKFYLMCGNDNKEIN
-56 SAYVYK
+56 SFFAFSTKSIEAEEWEISVAFPSATQMYFDYYWTKKGGAQPSNEVPD
-62 RDYNSA
+62 RDFHDA
-68 VYSNYASEYLIF
+68 LGKLMEGV
-80 TGGYLGSTPFKVYD
+80 GSTSSYNGKSYAYPGSWNDVIRSERYKVFD
-94 DSGRQTEGYCMQAHI
+94 
-109 KAPPAGRDNA
+109 
-119 VHYVEGTNNATE
+119 
-131 ADKAAAT
+131 AD
-138 ALAEFAFGGYATDPN
+138 
-153 VECWFNDTTNVEDG
+153 
-167 GTYGTY
+167 
-173 LVSDGA
+173 
-179 GGVRVARG
+179 
-187 LMIRGVV
+187 
-194 YEMSYEQARSITQ
+194 
-207 TAVHATCTIYDSK
+207 
-220 ITSVTARD
+220 
-228 GNPNVAAAYNK
+228 
-239 LCTIA
+239 
-244 NTASAVVANNNATH
+244 
-258 DFHELVV
+258 
-265 TMNGDG
+265 
-271 VETAYSSSQ
+271 
-280 KFVLTIY
+280 
-287 NNKTGAWDTC
+287 TGA
-297 KSTDKLSED
+297 E
-306 YKDASGNVKMKL
+306 
-318 VYDSFGICNNLT
+318 
-330 SSDSGTLHADD
+330 
-341 PHKTVSY
+341 
-348 NYNPYK
+348 
-354 VGNSTAHFD
+354 
-363 YFKVY
+363 
-368 EATGNQ
+368 
-374 VDFTVTYDKV
+374 
-384 TAGTVRKHVP
+384 
-394 YEGDAAHQVSEN
+394 
-406 VNTFGQTAT
+406 
-415 ITCKYSDLR
+415 
-424 GKPLKIAYY
+424 
-433 TEDAMAHAKYYNGT
+433 
-447 NYAARMYKNADYQ
+447 
-460 DTFVLNSSQ
+460 LNSSSLLEMSVVDGQQITHKLRFETGTSYFGTTITVPQGTVFHYYQGANQYDVVGGQ
-469 RLSKNGSVS
+469 RVTVPNGTIGYFYAPLSTNGVIAAETVS
-478 LQAESLSHVT
+478 AGWYVETTYRFECKGKPVQISTGKRLPVQQLLCPITKQPSLNFSIKAATTSHVA

-510 TYTLYTDVNAKNVA
+510 QYTVYNQDGVTVA
-524 KTVSGSNAVLT
+524 KTISGNNAVLT

-546 MPIGTYYAKETAVG
+546 MPIGKYVVKETKAG
-560 KGYLKS
+560 KGYLLDKS
-566 DQVLGPFI
+566 TI
-574 LTAANTVG
+574 AIELTASNTTD
-582 NPYVINTTDTPVDD
+582 NPYVINTTDKPVDD
-596 PISVALTKTN
+596 PISVALTKEN
-606 NSNVPIKGAV
+606 NNKVPIKGAV

-651 GKVIFLLSPTASG
+651 GEVVFLSSLTAAG
-664 YNSSPFFT
+664 YSSSPFFT
-672 DPMGDRTIPLGTVI
+672 GALGGRTIPLGTVI
-686 MYEKKAPANYTKSST
+686 MYEEKAPDNYTKSDK
-701 HWVFQVRQEGS
+701 HWVFQVRQAS
-712 GGEAWLYGMD
+712 DDLAYMYGMD
-722 NGVEKQYKNGTT
+722 NGVEKCYDGVN

-754 QKKNGNTAP
+754 QKKNGNPTP

-802 VDTPLTHSD
+802 ADTPLTHSD

-818 TTGKQVVAKA
+818 TTGKQVIAKA

-843 GKIDFNGLFPA
+843 GKISFNELFPA

-866 APKDFYRDKTEHPVD
+866 APKDFYRDKAEHSVD

-888 AEKSNVNYTAL
+888 AEKSDVNYTAL

-930 KPLNGAGFSVY
+930 EPLNGAGFSVY

-1060 DMTIEKYLKI
+1060 DMQIEKYLKI

-1119 NGYTDVSIFETNDE
+1119 SGYTDVSVFETNDE

-1176 ANNQW
+1176 ARNQW
-1181 VKATTYSNKVGDT
+1181 VKAETYSNKVGDT
-1194 EYEYWEVDFY
+1194 EYDFWEVNFY

-1268 AGIKKFDKVPSGW
+1268 AGIKRFDKVPSGW
-1281 YVIRETKAPTED
+1281 YVIRETKTPTQE
-1293 GYATCA
+1293 GYATCP
-1299 DKVVY
+1299 DRVVY

-1313 GGKMTIS
+1313 NGKMTIS
-1320 GDETVYYSFS
+1320 GDETVYFSFT
-1330 YDKDGVTIANVA
+1330 YDDDGVTIANVP
-1342 EYEYNTKNG
+1342 EYEADTKNG

-1363 LSKIDS
+1363 ISKIDA

-1380 TLYRMDNDGD
+1380 TLYRVDEDED
-1390 TKIETWTSTSESH
+1390 TVIETWTSTKTSH
-1403 VIKYL
+1403 VVKYL

-1419 VPLGYYTTQNTIEFD
+1419 VPLGYYTTENTIEFD
-1434 VYDSEEIQKCVMI
+1434 VSNTEEIQKCVMV
-1447 NHPIEVTFDKQSV
+1447 NHPIEVTFDKQSI
-1460 NLGGASMKG
+1460 NLGGTSLPG

-1475 RVSDGPAFATATDAT
+1475 RISEGPAFATVTDAT
-1490 TSDAS
+1490 ASDAS
-1495 SSDATVSD
+1495 NSDATVSD
-1503 ATNSDAEGLRLV
+1503 ASNSDADGLQLV
-1515 ERWVSDGTPHT
+1515 KRWVTDGKPYT

-1541 TPYGYTTSNSI
+1541 TPEGYTTAASI

-1559 KAAEAV
+1559 KAAEAI

-1584 LTTTE
+1584 LTKTE
-1589 IVECE
+1589 IVDCE
-1594 YGKYTKFKWEDAPIS
+1594 YGKYTKFKWEDAPMS
-1609 QISFDVYDEDD
+1609 QISFDVYDEDG
-1620 NLVDTIVTDENG
+1620 NLVDTIVTNENG
-1632 TGISK
+1632 TGVSK

-1650 PDGWVDNHVVYNV
+1650 PDGWVDKHVVYNV

-1677 ASVTINNESCN
+1677 ASVTVNNESCN
-1688 TQININKVGEEA
+1688 TQVNINKVGEEA
-1700 VLNNKGE
+1700 VLNSNGE

-1719 FGVYAKD
+1719 FGIYAKD

-1879 AAFDTEIIANGDV
+1879 ATFDTEIIANGDV

>member
-1 MICLLPISFLSKV
+1 MKSKKKKRLLILIGILMICLLPISFLSKV

-21 LGEVTTEAGAAPPGE
+21 LGEVTTEANAAPPGD

-42 SLEEEIPEVEDFGN
+42 ANDTVIDAGRTLLSGIQNGSIKYTDLSVEQAVQVVKAILCSKEDFAWFCSLDDSQAKKIFSVDKRRIQFEFETLMKDNTDMSFVKDMSVEDYDKFFGTTEGKSVISTVMNGKTVDATAAADGGFNMNITSCAPGHEGILQILPLGKHYVHCIEGGHYVSGSNKPPYGWMEVNGSKFYLMCGNDNKEIN
-56 SAYVYK
+56 SFFAFSTKSIEAEEWEISVAFPSATQMYFDYYWTKKGGAQPSNEVPD
-62 RDYNSA
+62 RDFHDA
-68 VYSNYASEYLIF
+68 LGKLMEGV
-80 TGGYLGSTPFKVYD
+80 GSTSSYNGKSYAYPGSWNDVIRSERYKVFD
-94 DSGRQTEGYCMQAHI
+94 
-109 KAPPAGRDNA
+109 
-119 VHYVEGTNNATE
+119 
-131 ADKAAAT
+131 AD
-138 ALAEFAFGGYATDPN
+138 
-153 VECWFNDTTNVEDG
+153 
-167 GTYGTY
+167 
-173 LVSDGA
+173 
-179 GGVRVARG
+179 
-187 LMIRGVV
+187 
-194 YEMSYEQARSITQ
+194 
-207 TAVHATCTIYDSK
+207 
-220 ITSVTARD
+220 
-228 GNPNVAAAYNK
+228 
-239 LCTIA
+239 
-244 NTASAVVANNNATH
+244 
-258 DFHELVV
+258 
-265 TMNGDG
+265 
-271 VETAYSSSQ
+271 
-280 KFVLTIY
+280 
-287 NNKTGAWDTC
+287 TGA
-297 KSTDKLSED
+297 E
-306 YKDASGNVKMKL
+306 
-318 VYDSFGICNNLT
+318 
-330 SSDSGTLHADD
+330 
-341 PHKTVSY
+341 
-348 NYNPYK
+348 
-354 VGNSTAHFD
+354 
-363 YFKVY
+363 
-368 EATGNQ
+368 
-374 VDFTVTYDKV
+374 
-384 TAGTVRKHVP
+384 
-394 YEGDAAHQVSEN
+394 
-406 VNTFGQTAT
+406 
-415 ITCKYSDLR
+415 
-424 GKPLKIAYY
+424 
-433 TEDAMAHAKYYNGT
+433 
-447 NYAARMYKNADYQ
+447 
-460 DTFVLNSSQ
+460 LNSSSLLEMSVVDGQQITHKLRFETGTSYFGTTITVPQGTVFHYYQGANQYDVVGGQ
-469 RLSKNGSVS
+469 RVTVPNGTIGYFYAPLSTNGVIAAETVS
-478 LQAESLSHVT
+478 AGWYVETTYRFECKGKPVQISTGKRLPVQQLLCPITKQPSLNFSIKAATTSHVA
-488 LKKSSSNPN
+488 LKKSSSNPT

-510 TYTLYTDVNAKNVA
+510 QYTIYNQDGVTVA
-524 KTVSGSNAVLT
+524 KTISGNNAVLT

-546 MPIGTYYAKETAVG
+546 MPIGKYVVKETKAG
-560 KGYLKS
+560 KGYLLDKS
-566 DQVLGPFI
+566 TI
-574 LTAANTVG
+574 AIELTASNTTD
-582 NPYVINTTDTPVDD
+582 NPYVINTTDKPVDD
-596 PISVALTKTN
+596 PISVALTKEN
-606 NSNVPIKGAV
+606 NNKVPIKGAV

-651 GKVIFLLSPTASG
+651 GEVVFLSSLTAAG
-664 YNSSPFFT
+664 YSSSPFFT
-672 DPMGDRTIPLGTVI
+672 GALGGRTIPLGTVI
-686 MYEKKAPANYTKSST
+686 MYEEKAPDNYTKSDK
-701 HWVFQVRQEGS
+701 HWVFQVRQAS
-712 GGEAWLYGMD
+712 DDLAYMYGMD
-722 NGVEKQYKNGTT
+722 NGVEKCYDGVN
-734 VSDTNAPKFSD
+734 VSDTNAPKFTD
-745 TPIPVNLTV
+745 TYIPVNLTV
-754 QKKNGNTAP
+754 QKKNGNPTP

-818 TTGKQVVAKA
+818 TTGKQVIAKA

-834 RISVATGKD
+834 RISTVTGKD
-843 GKIDFNGLFPA
+843 GKISFNGLFPA

-866 APKDFYRDKTEHPVD
+866 APKDFYRDKAEHPVD

-888 AEKSNVNYTAL
+888 AEKSDVNYTAL
-899 SKHLDVTNQPIMQP
+899 SKHLDVTNRPIMQP

-930 KPLNGAGFSVY
+930 EPLNGAGFSVY

-978 VTDDGERVLVTGSGD
+978 ITDDGERVLVTGSGD

-1018 GYETVDPMVVTLPR
+1018 GYETVDPTVVTLPR

-1060 DMTIEKYLKI
+1060 DMQIEKYLKI

-1176 ANNQW
+1176 ARNQW
-1181 VKATTYSNKVGDT
+1181 VKAETYSNKVGDT
-1194 EYEYWEVDFY
+1194 EYDFWEVNFY

-1268 AGIKKFDKVPSGW
+1268 AGIKRFDKVPSGW
-1281 YVIRETKAPTED
+1281 YVIRETKTPTQE
-1293 GYATCA
+1293 GYATCP
-1299 DKVVY
+1299 DRVVY

-1313 GGKMTIS
+1313 NGKMTIS
-1320 GDETVYYSFS
+1320 GDETVYFSFT
-1330 YDKDGVTIANVA
+1330 YDDDGVTIANVP
-1342 EYEYNTKNG
+1342 EYEADTKNG

-1363 LSKIDS
+1363 ISKIDA

-1380 TLYRMDNDGD
+1380 TLYRVDEDED
-1390 TKIETWTSTSESH
+1390 TVIETWTSTKTSH
-1403 VIKYL
+1403 VVKYL

-1419 VPLGYYTTQNTIEFD
+1419 VPLGYYTTEDTIEFD
-1434 VYDSEEIQKCVMI
+1434 VSNTEEIQKCVMV

-1460 NLGGASMKG
+1460 NLGGTSLPG

-1475 RVSDGPAFATATDAT
+1475 RISEGPAFATATDAT
-1490 TSDAS
+1490 ASDAS

-1503 ATNSDAEGLRLV
+1503 ASNSDADGLQLV
-1515 ERWVSDGTPHT
+1515 KRWVTDGKPYT

-1541 TPYGYTTSNSI
+1541 TPEGYTTAASI
-1552 DFSISDQ
+1552 DFNISDQ
-1559 KAAEAV
+1559 KAAEAI

-1584 LTTTE
+1584 LTKTE
-1589 IVECE
+1589 IVDCE
-1594 YGKYTKFKWEDAPIS
+1594 YGKYTKFKWEDAPMS
-1609 QISFDVYDEDD
+1609 QISFDVYDEDG
-1620 NLVDTIVTDENG
+1620 NLVDTIVTNENG
-1632 TGISK
+1632 TGVSK

-1650 PDGWVDNHVVYNV
+1650 PDGWVDKHVVYNV
-1663 KFTWLQGM
+1663 KFTWLQDM

-1677 ASVTINNESCN
+1677 ASVTVNNESCN
-1688 TQININKVGEEA
+1688 TQVNINKVGEEA
-1700 VLNNKGE
+1700 VLNSTGE

-1719 FGVYAKD
+1719 FGIYAKD

-1879 AAFDTEIIANGDV
+1879 ATFDTEIIANGDV

>member
-1 MICLLPISFLSKV
+1 MVCLLPISFLSKV

-21 LGEVTTEAGAAPPGE
+21 LGEVTTEAGAAPPGD

-42 SLEEEIPEVEDFGN
+42 ANDPAIDVGRTLLLGIQNGSVKYTDLSVEQAVQVVKAILCSKEDFAWFCSLDDSQAKKIFSVDKRRIQFEFETLMKDNTDMSFVKDMSVEDYDKFFGTTEGKSVISTVMNGKTVDATAAADGGFNMNITSCAPGHEGILQILPLGKHYVHCIEGGHYVSGSNKPPYGWMEVNGSKFYLMCGNDNKEIN
-56 SAYVYK
+56 SFFAFSTKSIEAEEWEISVAFPSATQMYFDYYWTKKGGAQPSNEVPD
-62 RDYNSA
+62 RDFHDA
-68 VYSNYASEYLIF
+68 LGKLMEGV
-80 TGGYLGSTPFKVYD
+80 GSTSSYNGKSYAYPGSWNDVIRSERYKVFD
-94 DSGRQTEGYCMQAHI
+94 
-109 KAPPAGRDNA
+109 
-119 VHYVEGTNNATE
+119 
-131 ADKAAAT
+131 AD
-138 ALAEFAFGGYATDPN
+138 
-153 VECWFNDTTNVEDG
+153 
-167 GTYGTY
+167 
-173 LVSDGA
+173 
-179 GGVRVARG
+179 
-187 LMIRGVV
+187 
-194 YEMSYEQARSITQ
+194 
-207 TAVHATCTIYDSK
+207 
-220 ITSVTARD
+220 
-228 GNPNVAAAYNK
+228 
-239 LCTIA
+239 
-244 NTASAVVANNNATH
+244 
-258 DFHELVV
+258 
-265 TMNGDG
+265 
-271 VETAYSSSQ
+271 
-280 KFVLTIY
+280 
-287 NNKTGAWDTC
+287 TGA
-297 KSTDKLSED
+297 E
-306 YKDASGNVKMKL
+306 
-318 VYDSFGICNNLT
+318 
-330 SSDSGTLHADD
+330 
-341 PHKTVSY
+341 
-348 NYNPYK
+348 
-354 VGNSTAHFD
+354 
-363 YFKVY
+363 
-368 EATGNQ
+368 
-374 VDFTVTYDKV
+374 
-384 TAGTVRKHVP
+384 
-394 YEGDAAHQVSEN
+394 
-406 VNTFGQTAT
+406 
-415 ITCKYSDLR
+415 
-424 GKPLKIAYY
+424 
-433 TEDAMAHAKYYNGT
+433 
-447 NYAARMYKNADYQ
+447 
-460 DTFVLNSSQ
+460 LNSSSLLEMSVVDGQQITHKLRFETGTSYFGTTITVPQGTVFHYYQGANQYDVVGGQ
-469 RLSKNGSVS
+469 RVTVPNGTIGYFYAPLSTNGVIAAETVS
-478 LQAESLSHVT
+478 AGWYVETTYRFECKGKPVQISTGKRLPVQQLLCPITKQPSLNFSIKAATTSHVA

-510 TYTLYTDVNAKNVA
+510 QYTVYNQDGTPATTIA
-524 KTVSGSNAVLT
+524 GTPAILT
-535 CNSAGNTNTLE
+535 CKSDGTTNMLE
-546 MPIGTYYAKETAVG
+546 MSIGSYKVKETKVG
-560 KGYLKS
+560 KGYL
-566 DQVLGPFI
+566 LNENEIPI
-574 LTAANTVG
+574 TLTADNTVD
-582 NPYVINTTDTPVDD
+582 NPLVINTTDQPVDD
-596 PISVALTKTN
+596 PISVILKKEN
-606 NSNVPIKGAV
+606 DKNVAIKGAV

-631 EAQTKHTGS
+631 EVQTKHTGS

-651 GKVIFLLSPTASG
+651 GKVSFDLSPTASG
-664 YNSSPFFT
+664 YISSPFYT
-672 DPMGDRTIPLGTVI
+672 NPLGGRTIPLGTVI
-686 MYEKKAPANYTKSST
+686 MYEKKAPENYTKSST

-712 GGEAWLYGMD
+712 GGEAWLYGME
-722 NGVEKQYKNGTT
+722 GGTEKRYDDGTT
-734 VSDTNAPKFSD
+734 VSDTNAPKFTD
-745 TPIPVNLTV
+745 TYIPVNLTV
-754 QKKNGNTAP
+754 QKKNGNPTP

-818 TTGKQVVAKA
+818 TTGKQVIAKA

-834 RISVATGKD
+834 RISTVTGKD
-843 GKIDFNGLFPA
+843 GKISFNGLFPA

-866 APKDFYRDKTEHPVD
+866 APKDFYRDKAEHPVD

-888 AEKSNVNYTAL
+888 AEKSDVNYTAL

-921 VKDGNTTKI
+921 VKGGNTTKI
-930 KPLNGAGFSVY
+930 EPLNGAGFSVY

-1060 DMTIEKYLKI
+1060 DMQIEKYLKI

-1176 ANNQW
+1176 ARNQW
-1181 VKATTYSNKVGDT
+1181 VKAETYSNKVGDT
-1194 EYEYWEVDFY
+1194 EYDFWEVNFY

-1268 AGIKKFDKVPSGW
+1268 AGIKRFDKVPSGW
-1281 YVIRETKAPTED
+1281 YVIRETKTPTQE
-1293 GYATCA
+1293 GYATCP
-1299 DKVVY
+1299 DRVVY

-1313 GGKMTIS
+1313 NGKMTIS
-1320 GDETVYYSFS
+1320 GDETVYFSFT
-1330 YDKDGVTIANVA
+1330 YDDDGVTIANVP
-1342 EYEYNTKNG
+1342 EYEADTKNG

-1363 LSKIDS
+1363 ISKIDA

-1380 TLYRMDNDGD
+1380 TLYRVDEDED
-1390 TKIETWTSTSESH
+1390 TVIETWTSTKTSH
-1403 VIKYL
+1403 VVKYL

-1419 VPLGYYTTQNTIEFD
+1419 VPLGYYTTENTIEFD
-1434 VYDSEEIQKCVMI
+1434 VSNTEEIQKCVMV

-1460 NLGGASMKG
+1460 NLGGTSLPG

-1475 RVSDGPAFATATDAT
+1475 RISEGPAFATATDAT
-1490 TSDAS
+1490 ASDAS
-1495 SSDATVSD
+1495 NSDATVSD
-1503 ATNSDAEGLRLV
+1503 ASNSDADGLQLV
-1515 ERWVSDGTPHT
+1515 KRWVTDGKPYT

-1541 TPYGYTTSNSI
+1541 TPEGYTTAASI

-1584 LTTTE
+1584 LTKTE

-1594 YGKYTKFKWEDAPIS
+1594 YGKYTKFKWEDAPMS
-1609 QISFDVYDEDD
+1609 QISFDVYDEND
-1620 NLVDTIVTDENG
+1620 NLVDTIVTNENG
-1632 TGISK
+1632 TGVSTD
-1637 ELAFGSY
+1637 LAFGSY

-1650 PDGWVDNHVVYNV
+1650 PDGWIDKHVVYNV

-1677 ASVTINNESCN
+1677 ASVTVNNESCN
-1688 TQININKVGEEA
+1688 TQVNINKVGEEA
-1700 VLNNKGE
+1700 VLNSKGE

-1719 FGVYAKD
+1719 FGIYAKD

-1879 AAFDTEIIANGDV
+1879 ATFDTEIIANGDV

>member
-1 MICLLPISFLSKV
+1 MKSKKKKRLLILIGILMVCLLPISLLSKV

-21 LGEVTTEAGAAPPGE
+21 LGEVTTEADAAPPGDE
-36 ATVTDA
+36 TVTDA
-42 SLEEEIPEVEDFGN
+42 SLEEEIPLLDLDVDYDHTNPFLVSAFGAHGITGGTGANGNADCADYVAKAIYGYYTEQKHEGFPALGHFLTGSCTVVSKVTAALDENPYFSQVYANSTLYSDLGGSGYNQATANLYNTAYKDHTESGDIVVFVYQFPYSNFTFVHIGICGGNTSLIYQSPSHGWGSYDAGWYIANSRYTLNGNNLSSPLVYQDKDGYRKALTGMFVYRHVKATDSSLRVCKMPYYGGANVESLVAN
-56 SAYVYK
+56 NPK
-62 RDYNSA
+62 YNTVKGA
-68 VYSNYASEYLIF
+68 VYAIYSDNTLRN
-80 TGGYLGSTPFKVYD
+80 VV
-94 DSGRQTEGYCMQAHI
+94 GYCIQDDDNDNVSTNMKKTPDVNGEEVKITSSGTYYLKEI
-109 KAPPAGRDNA
+109 KAPDNGVMALSNNVYSFYVDVTKGRHTIGVPYSFKTRSKLNL
-119 VHYVEGTNNATE
+119 VSSQPGVYNENPTLVSGTNHNQPGIIDDA
-131 ADKAAAT
+131 
-138 ALAEFAFGGYATDPN
+138 N
-153 VECWFNDTTNVEDG
+153 
-167 GTYGTY
+167 YGH
-173 LVSDGA
+173 
-179 GGVRVARG
+179 VA
-187 LMIRGVV
+187 
-194 YEMSYEQARSITQ
+194 
-207 TAVHATCTIYDSK
+207 
-220 ITSVTARD
+220 
-228 GNPNVAAAYNK
+228 
-239 LCTIA
+239 
-244 NTASAVVANNNATH
+244 
-258 DFHELVV
+258 
-265 TMNGDG
+265 
-271 VETAYSSSQ
+271 
-280 KFVLTIY
+280 
-287 NNKTGAWDTC
+287 
-297 KSTDKLSED
+297 
-306 YKDASGNVKMKL
+306 
-318 VYDSFGICNNLT
+318 
-330 SSDSGTLHADD
+330 
-341 PHKTVSY
+341 
-348 NYNPYK
+348 
-354 VGNSTAHFD
+354 
-363 YFKVY
+363 
-368 EATGNQ
+368 
-374 VDFTVTYDKV
+374 
-384 TAGTVRKHVP
+384 
-394 YEGDAAHQVSEN
+394 
-406 VNTFGQTAT
+406 
-415 ITCKYSDLR
+415 
-424 GKPLKIAYY
+424 
-433 TEDAMAHAKYYNGT
+433 
-447 NYAARMYKNADYQ
+447 
-460 DTFVLNSSQ
+460 
-469 RLSKNGSVS
+469 
-478 LQAESLSHVT
+478 
-488 LKKSSSNPN
+488 LKKTSSNPT
-497 CSNNNPLYDLAGT
+497 CTNNNPLYDLAKT
-510 TYTLYTDVNAKNVA
+510 TYTVYDAKTNTVA
-524 KTVSGSNAVLT
+524 KTVTGSDAILVCDSN
-535 CNSAGNTNTLE
+535 GNTATLE
-546 MPIGTYYAKETAVG
+546 MPLGSYYAKETKPG
-560 KGYLKS
+560 KGYLKNEIAI
-566 DQVLGPFI
+566 PTFE
-574 LTAANTVG
+574 LTAAHTTD
-582 NPYVINTTDTPVDD
+582 NPYVINTTDEPVDD

-616 YCIEYYPGIQTYSES
+616 YCIEYYPGIQTYNES
-631 EAQTKHTGS
+631 DAQTKHTGS

-651 GKVIFLLSPTASG
+651 GKVRFASSSTASG

-701 HWVFQVRQEGS
+701 HWVFQVRQAGD
-712 GGEAWLYGMD
+712 GQIAYLYGMK
-722 NGVEKQYKNGTT
+722 NGTEVKYDGGTT

-754 QKKNGNTAP
+754 QKKNGNPTP
-763 QQGSTGDVTLEG
+763 QQGSTGDITLEG

-818 TTGKQVVAKA
+818 TTGKQVIAKA

-834 RISVATGKD
+834 RISAATGKD
-843 GKIDFNGLFPA
+843 GKISFNGLFPA

-866 APKDFYRDKTEHPVD
+866 APKDFYRDKAEHSVD
-881 LRDNRTD
+881 LRDSRTD
-888 AEKSNVNYTAL
+888 AEKSDVNYTAL
-899 SKHLDVTNQPIMQP
+899 SKHLDVTDQPIMQP

-930 KPLNGAGFSVY
+930 APLNGAEFSVY

-951 ACKVT
+951 ACKIT
-956 NADGSV
+956 NADGSI

-1060 DMTIEKYLKI
+1060 DTPIEKYLKI

-1151 EEAPTGYDKDDN
+1151 EEAPTGYDKNDN

-1169 QDGIYLW
+1169 QDGVYLW

-1194 EYEYWEVDFY
+1194 EYDFWEVDFY

-1263 VWVTS
+1263 VWITS
-1268 AGIKKFDKVPSGW
+1268 AGIKRFDKVPSGW
-1281 YVIRETKAPTED
+1281 YVIRETKTPTQE
-1293 GYATCA
+1293 GYATCP
-1299 DKVVY
+1299 DRVVY

-1313 GGKMTIS
+1313 NGKMTIS
-1320 GDETVYYSFS
+1320 GDETVYFSFT
-1330 YDKDGVTIANVA
+1330 YDDDGVTIADVP
-1342 EYEYNTKNG
+1342 EYEADTKNG

-1363 LSKIDS
+1363 ISKIDA

-1380 TLYRMDNDGD
+1380 TLYRVDEDED
-1390 TKIETWTSTSESH
+1390 TVIETWTSTETSH
-1403 VIKYL
+1403 VVKYL

-1434 VYDSEEIQKCVMI
+1434 VSDSEEIQKCVMV
-1447 NHPIEVTFDKQSV
+1447 NHPIEVTFDKQSI
-1460 NLGGASMKG
+1460 NLGGTSLPG

-1475 RVSDGPAFATATDAT
+1475 RISEGPAFATATDAT
-1490 TSDAS
+1490 ASDAS

-1503 ATNSDAEGLRLV
+1503 ASNSDAKGLQLV
-1515 ERWVSDGTPHT
+1515 ERWVTDGKPHT

-1532 GDYRLIEEK
+1532 GDYRLVEEK
-1541 TPYGYTTSNSI
+1541 TPEGYTTAASI

-1559 KAAEAV
+1559 KAAEAI

-1594 YGKYTKFKWEDAPIS
+1594 YGKYTKFKWEDAPMS
-1609 QISFDVYDEDD
+1609 QVSFDVYDEND
-1620 NLVDTIVTDENG
+1620 NLVDTIVTNENG
-1632 TGISK
+1632 TGVSK
-1637 ELAFGSY
+1637 DLAFGSY

-1650 PDGWVDNHVVYNV
+1650 PDGWVDKHVVYNV

-1677 ASVTINNESCN
+1677 ASVTVNNESCN

-1700 VLNNKGE
+1700 ILNSKGE

-1719 FGVYAKD
+1719 FGIYAKD

-1747 TDSNGVASCDSKL
+1747 TDSNGIASCDSKL

-1847 TGADGTAM
+1847 TGTDGTAM

-1879 AAFDTEIIANGDV
+1879 ATFDTEIIANGDV

-1917 VIFAGLVTVICFKL
+1917 VVFAGLVTVICFKL

>member
-1 MICLLPISFLSKV
+1 MEGV
-14 LVPWAEE
+14 
-21 LGEVTTEAGAAPPGE
+21 
-36 ATVTDA
+36 
-42 SLEEEIPEVEDFGN
+42 
-56 SAYVYK
+56 
-62 RDYNSA
+62 
-68 VYSNYASEYLIF
+68 
-80 TGGYLGSTPFKVYD
+80 GSTSSYNGKSYAYPGSWNDVIRSERYKVFD
-94 DSGRQTEGYCMQAHI
+94 
-109 KAPPAGRDNA
+109 
-119 VHYVEGTNNATE
+119 
-131 ADKAAAT
+131 AD
-138 ALAEFAFGGYATDPN
+138 
-153 VECWFNDTTNVEDG
+153 
-167 GTYGTY
+167 
-173 LVSDGA
+173 
-179 GGVRVARG
+179 
-187 LMIRGVV
+187 
-194 YEMSYEQARSITQ
+194 
-207 TAVHATCTIYDSK
+207 
-220 ITSVTARD
+220 
-228 GNPNVAAAYNK
+228 
-239 LCTIA
+239 
-244 NTASAVVANNNATH
+244 
-258 DFHELVV
+258 
-265 TMNGDG
+265 
-271 VETAYSSSQ
+271 
-280 KFVLTIY
+280 
-287 NNKTGAWDTC
+287 TGA
-297 KSTDKLSED
+297 E
-306 YKDASGNVKMKL
+306 
-318 VYDSFGICNNLT
+318 
-330 SSDSGTLHADD
+330 
-341 PHKTVSY
+341 
-348 NYNPYK
+348 
-354 VGNSTAHFD
+354 
-363 YFKVY
+363 
-368 EATGNQ
+368 
-374 VDFTVTYDKV
+374 
-384 TAGTVRKHVP
+384 
-394 YEGDAAHQVSEN
+394 
-406 VNTFGQTAT
+406 
-415 ITCKYSDLR
+415 
-424 GKPLKIAYY
+424 
-433 TEDAMAHAKYYNGT
+433 
-447 NYAARMYKNADYQ
+447 
-460 DTFVLNSSQ
+460 LNSSSLLEMSVVDGQQITHKLRFETGTSYFGTTITVPQGTVFHYYQGANQYDVVGGQ
-469 RLSKNGSVS
+469 RVTVPNGTIGYFYAPLSTNGVIAAETVS
-478 LQAESLSHVT
+478 AGWYVETTYRFECKGKPVQISTGKRLPVQQLLCPITKQPSLNFSIKAATTSHVA
-488 LKKSSSNPN
+488 LKKTSSNPN

-510 TYTLYTDVNAKNVA
+510 TYTLYNATTNAVA
-524 KTVSGSNAVLT
+524 KTISGNDAILVCDSN
-535 CNSAGNTNTLE
+535 GNTATLE
-546 MPIGTYYAKETAVG
+546 MPLGTYYAKETAVG
-560 KGYLKS
+560 KGYLINS
-566 DQVLGPFI
+566 DPLPQFE
-574 LTAANTVG
+574 LTAANTAD
-582 NPYVINTTDTPVDD
+582 NPYVINTTDMPTMD
-596 PISVALTKTN
+596 PITVALTKTTN
-606 NSNVPIKGAV
+606 TSKPIKGAV

-640 VSKWYFETDAN
+640 VSKWYFETDSSGKVRFASSSTAN
-651 GKVIFLLSPTASG
+651 GYTSSEFFK
-664 YNSSPFFT
+664 NSL
-672 DPMGDRTIPLGTVI
+672 GVRTIPLGTVV
-686 MYEKKAPANYTKSST
+686 MYEEKAPNNYTKSET
-701 HWVFQVRQEGS
+701 RWVFQVKQEGS
-712 GGEAWLYGMD
+712 GGDAYLYGLD
-722 NGVEKQYKNGTT
+722 KSGAEVKYTNGTT
-734 VSDTNAPKFSD
+734 VSDTNAPNF
-745 TPIPVNLTV
+745 TERPIHVRLPLVKAYTD
-754 QKKNGNTAP
+754 KNP
-763 QQGSTGDVTLEG
+763 QQGDYGDTSVAG
-775 AVFGLYVKRDIVDES
+775 AVFALYAERDIVDVS
-790 TGETKVKAENYS
+790 TGETVVKAETYT
-802 VDTPLTHSD
+802 VDTPLKFDD
-811 GTPVIDP
+811 GTPVTDP
-818 TTGKQVVAKA
+818 TTGKQVIAKA
-828 GTAKAI
+828 GTPKVFK
-834 RISVATGKD
+834 ISAPTDKD
-843 GKIDFNGLFPA
+843 GKTEMNNIFPA
-854 KNADDYYVVELC
+854 KNADDYYVMEIC
-866 APKDFYRDKTEHPVD
+866 APKDFYRDKAEHSVD
-881 LRDNRTD
+881 LRDGRTDQQKLTVNYDEYTAKTFTISNRT
-888 AEKSNVNYTAL
+888 
-899 SKHLDVTNQPIMQP
+899 IMQP
-913 IHVKKYVP
+913 IHVKKYTP
-921 VKDGNTTKI
+921 VKVGNTTEI

-941 LISSLKGDIS
+941 LISSLKGDVS
-951 ACKVT
+951 SCKIM
-956 NADGSV
+956 NADGSI

-999 TSIDLMPGTYVI
+999 TSIDLMPGTYVV
-1011 VETKTPE
+1011 VETQTPE

-1032 YRKDS
+1032 YRKD
-1037 AGNFVLDANGD
+1037 ANGNIVKDNNDD
-1048 PKIYATT
+1048 PRIYATT

-1060 DMTIEKYLKI
+1060 DGPIEKYLKI
-1070 NKKDKSTNEFV
+1070 NKKDKSTSEFV
-1081 LQNKAKF
+1081 FQNRAKF
-1088 SIWDISGADSSE
+1088 SIWNISGTNTSE

-1119 NGYTDVSIFETNDE
+1119 TGYTDVSTFETNDE
-1133 GFLLLFE
+1133 GYLMLFE
-1140 AFKYGEYTIVE
+1140 PFKYGEYAIVE
-1151 EEAPTGYDKDDN
+1151 EEAPVWFDKAEP
-1163 ITFSVR
+1163 IIFSVR
-1169 QDGIYLW
+1169 QDGVYLW
-1176 ANNQW
+1176 VNNSW
-1181 VKATTYSNKVGDT
+1181 EKAAVYTNATGET

-1210 EIAKADWETGD
+1210 EVAKADWETGK

-1226 ELTIYKAM
+1226 ELTIYKAL
-1234 DKAGHIA
+1234 DKAGHVA
-1241 IGEDGKPVVL
+1241 LDESGNPVIL
-1251 VARDESGKDVEA
+1251 EARDESGKIVKA
-1263 VWVTS
+1263 VWVT
-1268 AGIKKFDKVPSGW
+1268 AGGIKKFDKVPSGW

-1293 GYATCA
+1293 GYATCV

-1342 EYEYNTKNG
+1342 KYEYNTKNG

-1460 NLGGASMKG
+1460 NLGGASVKG

-1490 TSDAS
+1490 ASDAS
-1495 SSDATVSD
+1495 NSDATVRD
-1503 ATNSDAEGLRLV
+1503 ATNSDAEGLQLV

-1552 DFSISDQ
+1552 DFNISDQ

-1594 YGKYTKFKWEDAPIS
+1594 YGKYTKFKWEDAPMS
-1609 QISFDVYDEDD
+1609 QISFDVYDEDG

-1650 PDGWVDNHVVYNV
+1650 PDGWVANHVVYNV

-1688 TQININKVGEEA
+1688 TQVNINKVGEEA
-1700 VLNNKGE
+1700 VLNSKGE

-1719 FGVYAKD
+1719 FGIYAKD

-1847 TGADGTAM
+1847 TGTDGTAM

-1879 AAFDTEIIANGDV
+1879 ATFDTEIIANGDV

-1904 LGSKGIF
+1904 LGSTDIF
-1911 IVVGLA
+1911 VIVGLA
-1917 VIFAGLVTVICFKL
+1917 IVFAGLLTVICFKL

>member
-1 MICLLPISFLSKV
+1 MKSKKKKRLLILIGILIVCLLPISFLSKV

-21 LGEVTTEAGAAPPGE
+21 LGGVTTEAGAAPPGD

-42 SLEEEIPEVEDFGN
+42 VTDEKEGQLVNISDPILSWKEVQLLYAPQPHQETQFPHIHDFYYGRFYKTSSDYVQATLYCIAINASDKAYATHGYCYQHGVSTDNYGTVLSAVDGHSQFTSQDSYTNIAKALAYAKHWTPMPGVVWNGFTSDGGDNEHTKNDNAVVALACSYFSGASEETSKASTIYGYGTGYYGNSPRAYIDALNAISYKDLPFLVDGVNGVSKGKRCGVTGRTKADKSEDGLLMSDVLTVDASSDLVWNYAIPANYKFRVYTNAELTQYTDYNAGSTVSLRGGSKFRVYANPIVGNKTVTFDFGN
-56 SAYVYK
+56 NTKYIM
-62 RDYNSA
+62 
-68 VYSNYASEYLIF
+68 YL
-80 TGGYLGSTPFKVYD
+80 TCWLSPGGYQNVVTGDLSFSPF
-94 DSGRQTEGYCMQAHI
+94 SFQLEW
-109 KAPPAGRDNA
+109 
-119 VHYVEGTNNATE
+119 EGT
-131 ADKAAAT
+131 
-138 ALAEFAFGGYATDPN
+138 
-153 VECWFNDTTNVEDG
+153 
-167 GTYGTY
+167 
-173 LVSDGA
+173 
-179 GGVRVARG
+179 
-187 LMIRGVV
+187 
-194 YEMSYEQARSITQ
+194 
-207 TAVHATCTIYDSK
+207 
-220 ITSVTARD
+220 
-228 GNPNVAAAYNK
+228 
-239 LCTIA
+239 
-244 NTASAVVANNNATH
+244 
-258 DFHELVV
+258 
-265 TMNGDG
+265 
-271 VETAYSSSQ
+271 
-280 KFVLTIY
+280 
-287 NNKTGAWDTC
+287 
-297 KSTDKLSED
+297 
-306 YKDASGNVKMKL
+306 
-318 VYDSFGICNNLT
+318 
-330 SSDSGTLHADD
+330 
-341 PHKTVSY
+341 
-348 NYNPYK
+348 
-354 VGNSTAHFD
+354 
-363 YFKVY
+363 
-368 EATGNQ
+368 
-374 VDFTVTYDKV
+374 
-384 TAGTVRKHVP
+384 
-394 YEGDAAHQVSEN
+394 
-406 VNTFGQTAT
+406 
-415 ITCKYSDLR
+415 
-424 GKPLKIAYY
+424 
-433 TEDAMAHAKYYNGT
+433 
-447 NYAARMYKNADYQ
+447 
-460 DTFVLNSSQ
+460 
-469 RLSKNGSVS
+469 
-478 LQAESLSHVT
+478 SHVA

-510 TYTLYTDVNAKNVA
+510 TYTLYTDVNATNVA

-546 MPIGTYYAKETAVG
+546 MPIGTYYAKETKAG

-566 DQVLGPFI
+566 DQILGPFI
-574 LTAANTVG
+574 LTASNTMD
-582 NPYVINTTDTPVDD
+582 NPYVINATDTPVDD
-596 PISVALTKTN
+596 PITVALTKST
-606 NSNVPIKGAV
+606 NSNKPIRGAV

-631 EAQTKHTGS
+631 DAQTKHTGS
-640 VSKWYFETDAN
+640 VSKWYFETDAK
-651 GKVIFLLSPTASG
+651 GKVRFASSPIASG

-672 DPMGDRTIPLGTVI
+672 GVLGERTIPLGTVI
-686 MYEKKAPANYTKSST
+686 MYEEKAPANYTKSST
-701 HWVFQVRQEGS
+701 HWVFQVRQS
-712 GGEAWLYGMD
+712 GDGQRAWLYGLD
-722 NGVEKQYKNGTT
+722 KNGVEQQYDSTT
-734 VSDTNAPKFSD
+734 VSDTNAPNFTESPIHVRLPLVKAYTDKNPHQGDYGD
-745 TPIPVNLTV
+745 TSV
-754 QKKNGNTAP
+754 A
-763 QQGSTGDVTLEG
+763 G
-775 AVFGLYVKRDIVDES
+775 AVFALYAERDIVDVS
-790 TGETKVKAENYS
+790 TGETVVRAETYTA
-802 VDTPLTHSD
+802 DTPLKFDD
-811 GTPVIDP
+811 GTPVTDP
-818 TTGKQVVAKA
+818 TTGKQVIAKA
-828 GTAKAI
+828 GTPKVI
-834 RISVATGKD
+834 KISAPTDKD
-843 GKIDFNGLFPA
+843 GKTEMNNIFPA
-854 KNADDYYVVELC
+854 KKADDYYVMEIC
-866 APKDFYRDKTEHPVD
+866 APKDFYKDTTKHPQD
-881 LRDNRTD
+881 LRDGRTDQQKLTVNYDEYTAKTFTISNRTI
-888 AEKSNVNYTAL
+888 E
-899 SKHLDVTNQPIMQP
+899 QP

-930 KPLNGAGFSVY
+930 EPLNGAGFSVY

-1032 YRKDS
+1032 YRKD
-1037 AGNFVLDANGD
+1037 ANGD
-1048 PKIYATT
+1048 IVKDNNDDPRIYATT

-1060 DMTIEKYLKI
+1060 DGPIEKYLKI
-1070 NKKDKSTNEFV
+1070 NKKDKSTSEFV
-1081 LQNKAKF
+1081 FQNRAKF
-1088 SIWDISGADSSE
+1088 SIWNISGTDTSE

-1119 NGYTDVSIFETNDE
+1119 TGYTDVSTFETNDE
-1133 GFLLLFE
+1133 GYLMLFE
-1140 AFKYGEYTIVE
+1140 PFKYGEYAIVE
-1151 EEAPTGYDKDDN
+1151 EEAPVGFDKAEP
-1163 ITFSVR
+1163 IIFSVR
-1169 QDGIYLW
+1169 QDGVYLW
-1176 ANNQW
+1176 VNNSW
-1181 VKATTYSNKVGDT
+1181 EKAAVYTNATGET

-1210 EIAKADWETGD
+1210 EVAKADWETGK

-1226 ELTIYKAM
+1226 ELTIYKAL
-1234 DKAGHIA
+1234 DKAGHVA
-1241 IGEDGKPVVL
+1241 LDESGNPVIL
-1251 VARDESGKDVEA
+1251 EARDESGKTVKA

-1268 AGIKKFDKVPSGW
+1268 AGIKRFDKVPAGW

-1330 YDKDGVTIANVA
+1330 YDKDGVIIANVA

-1363 LSKIDS
+1363 ISKIDA
-1369 ATEKELPGAVL
+1369 ATEKELAGAVL
-1380 TLYRMDNDGD
+1380 TLYRVDEDED
-1390 TKIETWTSTSESH
+1390 TVIETWTSTKTSH
-1403 VIKYL
+1403 VVKYL

-1434 VYDSEEIQKCVMI
+1434 VSNTEEIQKCVMV
-1447 NHPIEVTFDKQSV
+1447 NHPIEVTFDKQSI
-1460 NLGGASMKG
+1460 NLGGTSLPG

-1475 RVSDGPAFATATDAT
+1475 RVSEGPAFATATDAT
-1490 TSDAS
+1490 ASDAS

-1503 ATNSDAEGLRLV
+1503 ASNSDADGLQLV
-1515 ERWVSDGTPHT
+1515 ERWVTDGKPHT

-1541 TPYGYTTSNSI
+1541 TPEGYTTAASI
-1552 DFSISDQ
+1552 DFSVSDQ

-1584 LTTTE
+1584 LTKTE

-1594 YGKYTKFKWEDAPIS
+1594 YGKYTKFKWEDAPMS
-1609 QISFDVYDEDD
+1609 QVSFDVYDEDG
-1620 NLVDTIVTDENG
+1620 NLVDTIVTNENG

-1677 ASVTINNESCN
+1677 ASVTVNNESCN

-1700 VLNNKGE
+1700 VLNSKGE

>member
-1 MICLLPISFLSKV
+1 MVCLLPISFLSKV

-21 LGEVTTEAGAAPPGE
+21 LGEVTTEAGAAPPGD

-42 SLEEEIPEVEDFGN
+42 ANDTVIDAGRTLLSGIQNGSIKYTDLSVEQAVQVVKAILCSKEDFAWFCSLDDSQAKKIFSVDKRRIQFEFETLMKDNTDMSFVKDMSVEDYDKFFGTTEGKSVISTVMNGKTVDATAAADGGFNMNITSCAPEHEGILQILPLGKHYVHCIEGGHYVSGSNKPPYGWMEVNGSKFYLMCGNDNKEIN
-56 SAYVYK
+56 SFFAFSTKSIEAEEWEISVAFPSATQMYFDYYWTKKGGAQPSNEVPD
-62 RDYNSA
+62 RDFHDA
-68 VYSNYASEYLIF
+68 LGKLMEGV
-80 TGGYLGSTPFKVYD
+80 GSTSSYNGKSYAYPGSWNDVIRSERYKVFD
-94 DSGRQTEGYCMQAHI
+94 
-109 KAPPAGRDNA
+109 
-119 VHYVEGTNNATE
+119 
-131 ADKAAAT
+131 AD
-138 ALAEFAFGGYATDPN
+138 
-153 VECWFNDTTNVEDG
+153 
-167 GTYGTY
+167 
-173 LVSDGA
+173 
-179 GGVRVARG
+179 
-187 LMIRGVV
+187 
-194 YEMSYEQARSITQ
+194 
-207 TAVHATCTIYDSK
+207 
-220 ITSVTARD
+220 
-228 GNPNVAAAYNK
+228 
-239 LCTIA
+239 
-244 NTASAVVANNNATH
+244 
-258 DFHELVV
+258 
-265 TMNGDG
+265 
-271 VETAYSSSQ
+271 
-280 KFVLTIY
+280 
-287 NNKTGAWDTC
+287 TGA
-297 KSTDKLSED
+297 E
-306 YKDASGNVKMKL
+306 
-318 VYDSFGICNNLT
+318 
-330 SSDSGTLHADD
+330 
-341 PHKTVSY
+341 
-348 NYNPYK
+348 
-354 VGNSTAHFD
+354 
-363 YFKVY
+363 
-368 EATGNQ
+368 
-374 VDFTVTYDKV
+374 
-384 TAGTVRKHVP
+384 
-394 YEGDAAHQVSEN
+394 
-406 VNTFGQTAT
+406 
-415 ITCKYSDLR
+415 
-424 GKPLKIAYY
+424 
-433 TEDAMAHAKYYNGT
+433 
-447 NYAARMYKNADYQ
+447 
-460 DTFVLNSSQ
+460 LNSSSLLEMSVVDGQQITHKLRFETGTSYFGTTITVPQGTVFHYYQGANQYDVVGGQ
-469 RLSKNGSVS
+469 RVTVPNGTIGYFYAPLSTNGVIAAETVS
-478 LQAESLSHVT
+478 AGWYVETTYRFECKGKPVQISTGKRLPVQQLLCPITKQPSLNFSIKAATTSHVA

-510 TYTLYTDVNAKNVA
+510 QYTVYNQDGVTVA
-524 KTVSGSNAVLT
+524 KTISGNNAVLT

-546 MPIGTYYAKETAVG
+546 MPIGKYVVKETKAG
-560 KGYLKS
+560 KGYLLDKS
-566 DQVLGPFI
+566 TI
-574 LTAANTVG
+574 AIELTASNTTD
-582 NPYVINTTDTPVDD
+582 NPYVINTTDKPVDD
-596 PISVALTKTN
+596 PISVALTKEN
-606 NSNVPIKGAV
+606 NNKVPIKGAV

-651 GKVIFLLSPTASG
+651 GEVVFLSSLTAAG
-664 YNSSPFFT
+664 YSSSPFFT
-672 DPMGDRTIPLGTVI
+672 GALGGRTIPLGTVI
-686 MYEKKAPANYTKSST
+686 MYEEKAPDNYTKSDK
-701 HWVFQVRQEGS
+701 HWVFQVRQAS
-712 GGEAWLYGMD
+712 DDLAYMYGMD
-722 NGVEKQYKNGTT
+722 NGVEKCYDGVN

-754 QKKNGNTAP
+754 QKKNGNPTP

-802 VDTPLTHSD
+802 ADTPLTHSD

-818 TTGKQVVAKA
+818 TTGKQVIAKA

-843 GKIDFNGLFPA
+843 GKISFNELFPA

-866 APKDFYRDKTEHPVD
+866 APKDFYRDKAEHSVD

-888 AEKSNVNYTAL
+888 AEKSDVNYTAL

-930 KPLNGAGFSVY
+930 EPLNGAGFSVY

-1060 DMTIEKYLKI
+1060 DMQIEKYLKI

-1119 NGYTDVSIFETNDE
+1119 SGYTDVSVFETNDE

-1176 ANNQW
+1176 ARNQW
-1181 VKATTYSNKVGDT
+1181 VKAETYSNKVGDT
-1194 EYEYWEVDFY
+1194 EYDFWEVNFY

-1268 AGIKKFDKVPSGW
+1268 AGIKRFDKVPSGW
-1281 YVIRETKAPTED
+1281 YVIRETKTPTQE
-1293 GYATCA
+1293 GYATCP
-1299 DKVVY
+1299 DRVVY

-1313 GGKMTIS
+1313 NGKMTIS
-1320 GDETVYYSFS
+1320 GDETVYFSFT
-1330 YDKDGVTIANVA
+1330 YDDDGVTIANVP
-1342 EYEYNTKNG
+1342 EYEADTKNG

-1363 LSKIDS
+1363 ISKIDA

-1380 TLYRMDNDGD
+1380 TLYRVDEDED
-1390 TKIETWTSTSESH
+1390 TVIETWTSTKTSH
-1403 VIKYL
+1403 VVKYL

-1419 VPLGYYTTQNTIEFD
+1419 VPLGYYTTENTIEFD
-1434 VYDSEEIQKCVMI
+1434 VSNTEEIQKCVMV
-1447 NHPIEVTFDKQSV
+1447 NHPIEVTFDKQSI
-1460 NLGGASMKG
+1460 NLGGTSLPG

-1475 RVSDGPAFATATDAT
+1475 RISEGPAFATATDAT
-1490 TSDAS
+1490 ASDAS

-1503 ATNSDAEGLRLV
+1503 ASNSDADGLQLV
-1515 ERWVSDGTPHT
+1515 KRWVTDGKPYT

-1541 TPYGYTTSNSI
+1541 TPEGYTTAASI

-1584 LTTTE
+1584 LTKTE

-1594 YGKYTKFKWEDAPIS
+1594 YGKYTKFKWEDAPMS
-1609 QISFDVYDEDD
+1609 QISFDVYDEDG
-1620 NLVDTIVTDENG
+1620 NLVDTIVTNENG
-1632 TGISK
+1632 TGVSK
-1637 ELAFGSY
+1637 DLAFGSY

-1650 PDGWVDNHVVYNV
+1650 PDGWVDKHVVYNV

-1677 ASVTINNESCN
+1677 ASVTVNNESCN
-1688 TQININKVGEEA
+1688 TQVNINKVGEEA
-1700 VLNNKGE
+1700 VLNSNGE

-1719 FGVYAKD
+1719 FGIYAKD

-1847 TGADGTAM
+1847 TGTDGTAM

-1879 AAFDTEIIANGDV
+1879 ATFDTEIIANGDV

>member
-1 MICLLPISFLSKV
+1 MKSKKKKRLLILIGILMVCLLPISFLSKV
-14 LVPWAEE
+14 LVPWAKE
-21 LGEVTTEAGAAPPGE
+21 LGGITTEAGAAPPGD

-42 SLEEEIPEVEDFGN
+42 SEDGALDSDLQVPPITDLTVLRLFASQDQCTAPFPHIYDFYYGSFSGTRATIYCMHTAANNFDYGFCYQHGKSSDGYGTGLTRVDGHTEFTNINNYINEAKALMYTKWMQNNPSEYVWSGFKSHADNVCPYKGNHSHKHACDGSFCDYTGNSNCAAQSKNDIAITALACSYFSGASDEISKASTIYGYGTGSYGNSPRAYIDFLNGLSYKDLYFLVDGVNGVKLGQKCGITGRTKADKSEDGLLMSDVLTVNASSDLVWNYVIPTNYKFRVYTNADLTQYTDYNAGSTVSLRGGNQFRVYANPVIGNKTVTFDFGN
-56 SAYVYK
+56 NTK
-62 RDYNSA
+62 TICA
-68 VYSNYASEYLIF
+68 VYCYIS
-80 TGGYLGSTPFKVYD
+80 
-94 DSGRQTEGYCMQAHI
+94 
-109 KAPPAGRDNA
+109 
-119 VHYVEGTNNATE
+119 
-131 ADKAAAT
+131 
-138 ALAEFAFGGYATDPN
+138 PN
-153 VECWFNDTTNVEDG
+153 SLQNVVSKTT
-167 GTYGTY
+167 
-173 LVSDGA
+173 
-179 GGVRVARG
+179 
-187 LMIRGVV
+187 
-194 YEMSYEQARSITQ
+194 
-207 TAVHATCTIYDSK
+207 
-220 ITSVTARD
+220 
-228 GNPNVAAAYNK
+228 
-239 LCTIA
+239 
-244 NTASAVVANNNATH
+244 
-258 DFHELVV
+258 
-265 TMNGDG
+265 
-271 VETAYSSSQ
+271 
-280 KFVLTIY
+280 
-287 NNKTGAWDTC
+287 
-297 KSTDKLSED
+297 
-306 YKDASGNVKMKL
+306 
-318 VYDSFGICNNLT
+318 
-330 SSDSGTLHADD
+330 
-341 PHKTVSY
+341 
-348 NYNPYK
+348 
-354 VGNSTAHFD
+354 GNSTFS
-363 YFKVY
+363 FQL
-368 EATGNQ
+368 EWE
-374 VDFTVTYDKV
+374 
-384 TAGTVRKHVP
+384 GT
-394 YEGDAAHQVSEN
+394 
-406 VNTFGQTAT
+406 
-415 ITCKYSDLR
+415 
-424 GKPLKIAYY
+424 
-433 TEDAMAHAKYYNGT
+433 
-447 NYAARMYKNADYQ
+447 
-460 DTFVLNSSQ
+460 
-469 RLSKNGSVS
+469 
-478 LQAESLSHVT
+478 SHVT
-488 LKKSSSNPN
+488 LKKTSSNPT
-497 CSNNNPLYDLAGT
+497 CTNNNPLYDLAGT
-510 TYTLYTDVNAKNVA
+510 TYTLYTDVNATNVA

-566 DQVLGPFI
+566 EQVLGPFI
-574 LTAANTVG
+574 LTAANTVD

-596 PISVALTKTN
+596 PIYVALTKSTDAN
-606 NSNVPIKGAV
+606 KPIRGAI

-631 EAQTKHTGS
+631 DAQTKHTGS
-640 VSKWYFETDAN
+640 VSKWYFETDAT
-651 GKVIFLLSPTASG
+651 GKVDFHYSSTASG
-664 YNSSPFFT
+664 YNSSSFFT
-672 DPMGDRTIPLGTVI
+672 DPMGDRTIPLGTII
-686 MYEKKAPANYTKSST
+686 MYEEKAPDNYTKSST
-701 HWVFQVRQEGS
+701 HWVFQVRQADNGQR
-712 GGEAWLYGMD
+712 AWLYGLD
-722 NGVEKQYKNGTT
+722 KNGVEQQYDSTT
-734 VSDTNAPKFSD
+734 VSDTNAPNFTES
-745 TPIPVNLTV
+745 PIHVRLPLVKAYTD
-754 QKKNGNTAP
+754 KNP
-763 QQGSTGDVTLEG
+763 QQGDYGDTSVAG
-775 AVFGLYVKRDIVDES
+775 AVFALYAERDIVDVS
-790 TGETKVKAENYS
+790 TGETVVKAETYA
-802 VDTPLTHSD
+802 VDTPLKFDD
-811 GTPVIDP
+811 GTPVTDP
-818 TTGKQVVAKA
+818 TTGKQVIAKA
-828 GTAKAI
+828 GTPKVI
-834 RISVATGKD
+834 KISAPTDKD
-843 GKIDFNGLFPA
+843 GKTEMNNIFPA
-854 KNADDYYVVELC
+854 KNADDYYVMEIC
-866 APKDFYRDKTEHPVD
+866 APKDFYKDTTKHPQD
-881 LRDNRTD
+881 LRDGRTDQQKLTVNYDEYTAKTFTISNRTI
-888 AEKSNVNYTAL
+888 E
-899 SKHLDVTNQPIMQP
+899 QP

-930 KPLNGAGFSVY
+930 EPLNGAGFSVY

-978 VTDDGERVLVTGSGD
+978 ITDDGERVLVTGSGD

-1018 GYETVDPMVVTLPR
+1018 GYETVDPTVVTLPR

-1060 DMTIEKYLKI
+1060 DMQIEKYLKI

-1176 ANNQW
+1176 VNNQW

-1210 EIAKADWETGD
+1210 EVAKADWETGK

-1251 VARDESGKDVEA
+1251 EARDESGKTVKA
-1263 VWVTS
+1263 VWVT
-1268 AGIKKFDKVPSGW
+1268 AGGIKKFDKVPAGW

-1380 TLYRMDNDGD
+1380 TLYRMDNNGD

-1460 NLGGASMKG
+1460 NLGGASVKG

-1503 ATNSDAEGLRLV
+1503 ATNSDAEGLQLV

-1532 GDYRLIEEK
+1532 GNYRLIEEK

-1594 YGKYTKFKWEDAPIS
+1594 YGKYTKFKWEDAPMS
-1609 QISFDVYDEDD
+1609 QISFDVYDEDG

-1700 VLNNKGE
+1700 VLNSKGE

-1719 FGVYAKD
+1719 FGIYAKD

-1847 TGADGTAM
+1847 TGTDGTAM

-1879 AAFDTEIIANGDV
+1879 ATFDTEIIANGDV

>member
-1 MICLLPISFLSKV
+1 MKSKKKKRLLILIGILMVCLLPISFLSKV

-21 LGEVTTEAGAAPPGE
+21 LGEVTTEAGAAPPGD

-42 SLEEEIPEVEDFGN
+42 ANDIVIDAGRTLLSGIQNGSIKYTDLSVEQAVQVVKAILCSKEDFAWFCSLDDSQAKKIFSVDKRRIQFEFETLMKDNTDMSFVKDMSVEDYDKFFGTTEGKSVISTVMNGKTVDATAAADGGFNMNITSCAPGHEGILQILPLGKHYVHCIEGGHYVSGSNKPPYGWMEVNGSKFYLMCGNDNREIN
-56 SAYVYK
+56 SFFAFSTKSIEAEEWEISVAFPSATQMYFDYYWTKKGGAQPSNEVPD
-62 RDYNSA
+62 RDFHDA
-68 VYSNYASEYLIF
+68 LGKLMEGA
-80 TGGYLGSTPFKVYD
+80 GSTSSYNGKSYAYPGSWNDVIRSERYKVFD
-94 DSGRQTEGYCMQAHI
+94 
-109 KAPPAGRDNA
+109 
-119 VHYVEGTNNATE
+119 
-131 ADKAAAT
+131 AD
-138 ALAEFAFGGYATDPN
+138 
-153 VECWFNDTTNVEDG
+153 
-167 GTYGTY
+167 
-173 LVSDGA
+173 
-179 GGVRVARG
+179 
-187 LMIRGVV
+187 
-194 YEMSYEQARSITQ
+194 
-207 TAVHATCTIYDSK
+207 
-220 ITSVTARD
+220 
-228 GNPNVAAAYNK
+228 
-239 LCTIA
+239 
-244 NTASAVVANNNATH
+244 
-258 DFHELVV
+258 
-265 TMNGDG
+265 
-271 VETAYSSSQ
+271 
-280 KFVLTIY
+280 
-287 NNKTGAWDTC
+287 TGA
-297 KSTDKLSED
+297 E
-306 YKDASGNVKMKL
+306 
-318 VYDSFGICNNLT
+318 
-330 SSDSGTLHADD
+330 
-341 PHKTVSY
+341 
-348 NYNPYK
+348 
-354 VGNSTAHFD
+354 
-363 YFKVY
+363 
-368 EATGNQ
+368 
-374 VDFTVTYDKV
+374 
-384 TAGTVRKHVP
+384 
-394 YEGDAAHQVSEN
+394 
-406 VNTFGQTAT
+406 
-415 ITCKYSDLR
+415 
-424 GKPLKIAYY
+424 
-433 TEDAMAHAKYYNGT
+433 
-447 NYAARMYKNADYQ
+447 
-460 DTFVLNSSQ
+460 LNSSSLLEMSVVDGQQITHKLRFETGTSYFGTTITVPQGTVFHYYQGANQYDVVGGQ
-469 RLSKNGSVS
+469 RVTVPNGTIGYFYAPLSTNGVIAAETVS
-478 LQAESLSHVT
+478 AGWYVETTYRFECKGKPVQISTGERLPVQQLLCPITKQPSLNFSIKAEATSHVT
-488 LKKSSSNPN
+488 LKKTSSNPT
-497 CSNNNPLYDLAGT
+497 CTNNNPLYDLAGT
-510 TYTLYTDVNAKNVA
+510 TYTLYTDVSATNVA
-524 KTVSGSNAVLT
+524 KTISGSNAVLT

-574 LTAANTVG
+574 LTAANTVN
-582 NPYVINTTDTPVDD
+582 NPYVISTTDTPVDD
-596 PISVALTKTN
+596 PIYVALTKTN

-631 EAQTKHTGS
+631 EAQKKHTGS

-651 GKVIFLLSPTASG
+651 GKVDFHYSPTASG

-672 DPMGDRTIPLGTVI
+672 NPMGERTIPLGTVI
-686 MYEKKAPANYTKSST
+686 MYEEKAPENYTKSST

-712 GGEAWLYGMD
+712 GGEAWLYGRK
-722 NGVEKQYKNGTT
+722 NGTEVKYENGTT
-734 VSDTNAPKFSD
+734 VSDTNAPNFTES
-745 TPIPVNLTV
+745 PIHVRLPLVKAYTD
-754 QKKNGNTAP
+754 KNP
-763 QQGSTGDVTLEG
+763 QQGDYGDTSVAG
-775 AVFGLYVKRDIVDES
+775 AVFALYAERDIVDVS
-790 TGETKVKAENYS
+790 TGKTVVKAETYT
-802 VDTPLTHSD
+802 VDTPLKFDD
-811 GTPVIDP
+811 GTPVTDP
-818 TTGKQVVAKA
+818 TTGKQVIAKA
-828 GTAKAI
+828 GTPKVI
-834 RISVATGKD
+834 KISAPTDKD
-843 GKIDFNGLFPA
+843 GKTEMNNIFPA
-854 KNADDYYVVELC
+854 KNANDYYVMEIC
-866 APKDFYRDKTEHPVD
+866 APKNFYKDTTKHPQD
-881 LRDNRTD
+881 LRDGRTDQQKLTVNYDEYTTKTFTISNRTI
-888 AEKSNVNYTAL
+888 E
-899 SKHLDVTNQPIMQP
+899 QP

-978 VTDDGERVLVTGSGD
+978 VTDDGKRVLVTGSGD

-1011 VETKTPE
+1011 VETQTPE

-1037 AGNFVLDANGD
+1037 AGNFVLDANGE

-1060 DMTIEKYLKI
+1060 DMPIEKYLKI

-1151 EEAPTGYDKDDN
+1151 EEAPTGYDKDNN

-1176 ANNQW
+1176 ARNQW
-1181 VKATTYSNKVGDT
+1181 VKAETYSNKVGDT
-1194 EYEYWEVDFY
+1194 EYDFWEVNFY

-1281 YVIRETKAPTED
+1281 YVIRETKTPTQE
-1293 GYATCA
+1293 GYATCP
-1299 DKVVY
+1299 DRVVY

-1313 GGKMTIS
+1313 NGKMTIS
-1320 GDETVYYSFS
+1320 GDETVYFSFT
-1330 YDKDGVTIANVA
+1330 YDKDGVTIADVP
-1342 EYEYNTKNG
+1342 EYEADTKNG

-1363 LSKIDS
+1363 ISKIDA
-1369 ATEKELPGAVL
+1369 ATEKELAGAVL
-1380 TLYRMDNDGD
+1380 TLYRVDEDKD
-1390 TKIETWTSTSESH
+1390 TVIETWTSTKTSH
-1403 VIKYL
+1403 VVKYL

-1434 VYDSEEIQKCVMI
+1434 VSNTEEIQKCVMV
-1447 NHPIEVTFDKQSV
+1447 NHPIEVTFDKQSI
-1460 NLGGASMKG
+1460 NLGGTSLPG

-1475 RVSDGPAFATATDAT
+1475 RVSEGPAFATATDAT
-1490 TSDAS
+1490 ASDAS

-1503 ATNSDAEGLRLV
+1503 ASNSDADGLQLV
-1515 ERWVSDGTPHT
+1515 ERWVTDGKPHT

-1541 TPYGYTTSNSI
+1541 TPEGYTTAASI

-1584 LTTTE
+1584 LTKTE

-1594 YGKYTKFKWEDAPIS
+1594 YGKYTKFKWEDAPMS
-1609 QISFDVYDEDD
+1609 QISFDVYDEND
-1620 NLVDTIVTDENG
+1620 NLVDTIVTNENG
-1632 TGISK
+1632 TGVSTD
-1637 ELAFGSY
+1637 LAFGSY

-1650 PDGWVDNHVVYNV
+1650 PDGWVDKHVVYNV

-1677 ASVTINNESCN
+1677 ASVTVNNESCN
-1688 TQININKVGEEA
+1688 TQVNINKVGEEA
-1700 VLNNKGE
+1700 VLNSKGE

-1719 FGVYAKD
+1719 FGIYAKD

-1780 EDLHPFTLILANSK
+1780 EELHPFTLILANSK

-1833 DVFNADGKIVDHLV
+1833 DVFNADGIIVDHLV
-1847 TGADGTAM
+1847 TGTDGTAM

-1879 AAFDTEIIANGDV
+1879 ATFDTEIIANGDV

-1917 VIFAGLVTVICFKL
+1917 VVFAGLVTVICFKL

>member
-1 MICLLPISFLSKV
+1 MKSKKKKRLLILIGILMVCLLPISFLSKV

-21 LGEVTTEAGAAPPGE
+21 LGEVTTEAGAALPGD

-42 SLEEEIPEVEDFGN
+42 SKDDVWVDISDPILTWEEVQMLYAPPAHQESRFPHIHDMYWGYFSGVKATLYCIAVNANDSEYATHGYCYQHGVSTDTYGTVLSAVDGHTEFSQDSYTNIAKALAYAKHWSPMPGVVWNGFTSDGGNNEHTKNDNAVVALACSYFSGASEETSKASTIYGYGTGYYGNSPRAYIDALNAISYKDLPFLVDGVNSVSKGKRCGVTGRTKADKSEDGLLMSDVLTVDASSDLVWNYAIPANYKFRVYTNAELTQYTDYNAGSTVSLRGGNQFRVYANPIVGNKTVTFDFGN
-56 SAYVYK
+56 NTKYIM
-62 RDYNSA
+62 
-68 VYSNYASEYLIF
+68 YLTCWVSPGGLQNVV
-80 TGGYLGSTPFKVYD
+80 TGDLSFSPFSFQV
-94 DSGRQTEGYCMQAHI
+94 EW
-109 KAPPAGRDNA
+109 
-119 VHYVEGTNNATE
+119 EGT
-131 ADKAAAT
+131 
-138 ALAEFAFGGYATDPN
+138 
-153 VECWFNDTTNVEDG
+153 
-167 GTYGTY
+167 
-173 LVSDGA
+173 
-179 GGVRVARG
+179 
-187 LMIRGVV
+187 
-194 YEMSYEQARSITQ
+194 
-207 TAVHATCTIYDSK
+207 
-220 ITSVTARD
+220 
-228 GNPNVAAAYNK
+228 
-239 LCTIA
+239 
-244 NTASAVVANNNATH
+244 
-258 DFHELVV
+258 
-265 TMNGDG
+265 
-271 VETAYSSSQ
+271 
-280 KFVLTIY
+280 
-287 NNKTGAWDTC
+287 
-297 KSTDKLSED
+297 
-306 YKDASGNVKMKL
+306 
-318 VYDSFGICNNLT
+318 
-330 SSDSGTLHADD
+330 
-341 PHKTVSY
+341 
-348 NYNPYK
+348 
-354 VGNSTAHFD
+354 
-363 YFKVY
+363 
-368 EATGNQ
+368 
-374 VDFTVTYDKV
+374 
-384 TAGTVRKHVP
+384 
-394 YEGDAAHQVSEN
+394 
-406 VNTFGQTAT
+406 
-415 ITCKYSDLR
+415 
-424 GKPLKIAYY
+424 
-433 TEDAMAHAKYYNGT
+433 
-447 NYAARMYKNADYQ
+447 
-460 DTFVLNSSQ
+460 
-469 RLSKNGSVS
+469 
-478 LQAESLSHVT
+478 SHVA
-488 LKKSSSNPN
+488 LKKTSSNPN

-510 TYTLYTDVNAKNVA
+510 QYTLYTDVNATNVA

-546 MPIGTYYAKETAVG
+546 MPIGTYYAKEMKAG

-566 DQVLGPFI
+566 DQILGPFI
-574 LTAANTVG
+574 LTAANTVD

-664 YNSSPFFT
+664 YSSSPFFT
-672 DPMGDRTIPLGTVI
+672 DALGNRTIPLGTVI
-686 MYEKKAPANYTKSST
+686 MYEEKAPDNYTKSDK
-701 HWVFQVRQEGS
+701 HWVFQVRQAS
-712 GGEAWLYGMD
+712 DDLAYIYGME
-722 NGVEKQYKNGTT
+722 GGTEKRYDNGTT

-754 QKKNGNTAP
+754 QKKNGNPSPA
-763 QQGSTGDVTLEG
+763 QGSTGDVTLEG

-802 VDTPLTHSD
+802 VGTPLTHSD

-834 RISVATGKD
+834 RISTATGKD
-843 GKIDFNGLFPA
+843 GKISFNDLFPA

-866 APKDFYRDKTEHPVD
+866 APKDFYRDKAEHSVD

-888 AEKSNVNYTAL
+888 AEKSDVNYTAL

-930 KPLNGAGFSVY
+930 EPLNGAGFSVY

-1011 VETKTPE
+1011 VETQTPE

-1060 DMTIEKYLKI
+1060 DMQIEKYLKI

-1119 NGYTDVSIFETNDE
+1119 NGYTDVSVFETNNE

-1151 EEAPTGYDKDDN
+1151 EEAPTGYDKDNN

-1176 ANNQW
+1176 ARNQW
-1181 VKATTYSNKVGDT
+1181 VKAETYSNKVGDT
-1194 EYEYWEVDFY
+1194 EYDFWEVNFY

-1268 AGIKKFDKVPSGW
+1268 AGIKRFDKVPSGW
-1281 YVIRETKAPTED
+1281 YVIRETKTPTQE
-1293 GYATCA
+1293 GYATCP
-1299 DKVVY
+1299 DRVVY

-1313 GGKMTIS
+1313 NGKMAVS
-1320 GDETVYYSFS
+1320 GDETVYFSFT
-1330 YDKDGVTIANVA
+1330 YDDDGVTIANVP
-1342 EYEYNTKNG
+1342 EYEADTKNG

-1363 LSKIDS
+1363 ISKIDA

-1380 TLYRMDNDGD
+1380 TLYRVDENED
-1390 TKIETWTSTSESH
+1390 TVIETWTSTKTSH
-1403 VIKYL
+1403 VVKYL

-1419 VPLGYYTTQNTIEFD
+1419 VPLGYYTTENTIEFD
-1434 VYDSEEIQKCVMI
+1434 VSNTEEIQKCVMV
-1447 NHPIEVTFDKQSV
+1447 NHPIEVTFDKQSI
-1460 NLGGASMKG
+1460 NLGGTSLPG

-1475 RVSDGPAFATATDAT
+1475 RISEGPAFATATDAT
-1490 TSDAS
+1490 ASDAS

-1503 ATNSDAEGLRLV
+1503 ASNSDADGLQLV
-1515 ERWVSDGTPHT
+1515 KRWVTDGKPYT

-1541 TPYGYTTSNSI
+1541 TPEGYTTAASI

-1584 LTTTE
+1584 LTKTE

-1594 YGKYTKFKWEDAPIS
+1594 YGKYTKFKWEDAPMS
-1609 QISFDVYDEDD
+1609 QISFDVYDEND
-1620 NLVDTIVTDENG
+1620 NLVDTIVTNENG
-1632 TGISK
+1632 TGVSTD
-1637 ELAFGSY
+1637 LAFGSY

-1650 PDGWVDNHVVYNV
+1650 PDGWIDKHVVYNV

-1677 ASVTINNESCN
+1677 ASVTVNNESCN
-1688 TQININKVGEEA
+1688 TQVNINKVGEEA
-1700 VLNNKGE
+1700 VLNSKGE

-1719 FGVYAKD
+1719 FGIYAKD

-1760 VRGEY
+1760 VRGDY

-1879 AAFDTEIIANGDV
+1879 ATFDTEIIANGDV

>member
-1 MICLLPISFLSKV
+1 MKSKKKKRLLILIGILMVCLLPISFLSKV

-21 LGEVTTEAGAAPPGE
+21 LGEVTTEADAAPPGD

-42 SLEEEIPEVEDFGN
+42 ANDTVIDAGRTLLSGIQNGSIKYTDLSVEQAVQVVKAILCSKEDFAWFCSLDDSQAKKIFSVDKRRIQFEFETLMKDNTDMSFVKDMSVEDYDKFFGTTEGKSVISTVMNGKTVDATAAADGGFNMNITSCAPGHEGILQILPLGKHYVHCIEGGHYVSGSNKPPYGWMEVNGSKFYLMCGNDNKEIN
-56 SAYVYK
+56 SFFAFSTKSIEAEEWEISVAFPSATQMYFDYYWTKKGGAQPSNEVPD
-62 RDYNSA
+62 RDFHDA
-68 VYSNYASEYLIF
+68 LGKLME
-80 TGGYLGSTPFKVYD
+80 GEGSTSSYNGKSYAYPGSWNDVIRSERYKVFD
-94 DSGRQTEGYCMQAHI
+94 
-109 KAPPAGRDNA
+109 
-119 VHYVEGTNNATE
+119 
-131 ADKAAAT
+131 AD
-138 ALAEFAFGGYATDPN
+138 
-153 VECWFNDTTNVEDG
+153 
-167 GTYGTY
+167 
-173 LVSDGA
+173 
-179 GGVRVARG
+179 
-187 LMIRGVV
+187 
-194 YEMSYEQARSITQ
+194 
-207 TAVHATCTIYDSK
+207 
-220 ITSVTARD
+220 
-228 GNPNVAAAYNK
+228 
-239 LCTIA
+239 
-244 NTASAVVANNNATH
+244 
-258 DFHELVV
+258 
-265 TMNGDG
+265 
-271 VETAYSSSQ
+271 
-280 KFVLTIY
+280 
-287 NNKTGAWDTC
+287 TGA
-297 KSTDKLSED
+297 E
-306 YKDASGNVKMKL
+306 
-318 VYDSFGICNNLT
+318 
-330 SSDSGTLHADD
+330 
-341 PHKTVSY
+341 
-348 NYNPYK
+348 
-354 VGNSTAHFD
+354 
-363 YFKVY
+363 
-368 EATGNQ
+368 
-374 VDFTVTYDKV
+374 
-384 TAGTVRKHVP
+384 
-394 YEGDAAHQVSEN
+394 
-406 VNTFGQTAT
+406 
-415 ITCKYSDLR
+415 
-424 GKPLKIAYY
+424 
-433 TEDAMAHAKYYNGT
+433 
-447 NYAARMYKNADYQ
+447 
-460 DTFVLNSSQ
+460 LNSSSLLEMSVVDGQQITHKLRFETGTSYFGTTITVPQGTVFHYYQGANQYDVVGGQ
-469 RLSKNGSVS
+469 RVTVPNGTIGYFYAPLSTNGVIAAETVS
-478 LQAESLSHVT
+478 AGWYVETTYRFECKGKPVQISTGKRLPVQQLLCPITKQPSLNFSIKAATTSHVA

-510 TYTLYTDVNAKNVA
+510 QYTIYNQDGVTVA
-524 KTVSGSNAVLT
+524 KTISGNNAVLT

-546 MPIGTYYAKETAVG
+546 LPIGKYVVKETKAG
-560 KGYLKS
+560 KGYLLDKS
-566 DQVLGPFI
+566 TI
-574 LTAANTVG
+574 AIELTASNTTD
-582 NPYVINTTDTPVDD
+582 NPYVINTTDKPVDD
-596 PISVALTKTN
+596 PISVALTKEN
-606 NSNVPIKGAV
+606 NNKVPIKGAV

-651 GKVIFLLSPTASG
+651 GEVVFLSSLTAAG
-664 YNSSPFFT
+664 YSSSPFFT
-672 DPMGDRTIPLGTVI
+672 GALGGRTIPLGTVI
-686 MYEKKAPANYTKSST
+686 MYEEKAPDNYTKSDK
-701 HWVFQVRQEGS
+701 HWVFQVRQAS
-712 GGEAWLYGMD
+712 DDLAYMYGMD
-722 NGVEKQYKNGTT
+722 NGVEKCYDGVN

-754 QKKNGNTAP
+754 QKKNGNPTP

-802 VDTPLTHSD
+802 ADTPLTHSD

-818 TTGKQVVAKA
+818 TTGKQVIAKA

-843 GKIDFNGLFPA
+843 GKISFNELFPA

-866 APKDFYRDKTEHPVD
+866 APKDFYRDKAEHSVD

-888 AEKSNVNYTAL
+888 ADKSDVNYTAL

-930 KPLNGAGFSVY
+930 EPLNGAGFSVY

-1048 PKIYATT
+1048 PKIYVTT

-1060 DMTIEKYLKI
+1060 DMQIEKYLKI

-1100 YSKDPKTY
+1100 YSKDPKIY

-1119 NGYTDVSIFETNDE
+1119 NGYTDVSVFETNDE

-1176 ANNQW
+1176 AHNQW
-1181 VKATTYSNKVGDT
+1181 VKAETYSNKVGDT
-1194 EYEYWEVDFY
+1194 EYDFWEVNFY

-1268 AGIKKFDKVPSGW
+1268 AGIKRFDKVPSGW
-1281 YVIRETKAPTED
+1281 YVIRETKTPTQE
-1293 GYATCA
+1293 GYATCP
-1299 DKVVY
+1299 DRVVY

-1313 GGKMTIS
+1313 NGKMTIS
-1320 GDETVYYSFS
+1320 GDETVYFSFT
-1330 YDKDGVTIANVA
+1330 YDDDGVTIANVP
-1342 EYEYNTKNG
+1342 EYEADTKNG

-1363 LSKIDS
+1363 ISKIDA

-1380 TLYRMDNDGD
+1380 TLYRVDEDED
-1390 TKIETWTSTSESH
+1390 TVIETWTSTKTSH
-1403 VIKYL
+1403 VVKYL

-1419 VPLGYYTTQNTIEFD
+1419 VPLGYYTTQSTIEFD
-1434 VYDSEEIQKCVMI
+1434 VYDSEEIQKCVMV

-1460 NLGGASMKG
+1460 NLGGTSLPG

-1475 RVSDGPAFATATDAT
+1475 RISEGPAFATATDAT
-1490 TSDAS
+1490 ASDAS
-1495 SSDATVSD
+1495 NSDATVSD
-1503 ATNSDAEGLRLV
+1503 ASNSDADGLQLV
-1515 ERWVSDGTPHT
+1515 KRWVTDGKPYT

-1541 TPYGYTTSNSI
+1541 TPEGYTTAASI
-1552 DFSISDQ
+1552 DFNISDQ

-1584 LTTTE
+1584 LTKTE
-1589 IVECE
+1589 IVDCE
-1594 YGKYTKFKWEDAPIS
+1594 YGKYTKFKWEDAPMS
-1609 QISFDVYDEDD
+1609 QISFDVYDEND
-1620 NLVDTIVTDENG
+1620 NLVDTIVTNENG
-1632 TGISK
+1632 TGVSTD
-1637 ELAFGSY
+1637 LAFGSY

-1650 PDGWVDNHVVYNV
+1650 PDGWVDKHVVYNV

-1677 ASVTINNESCN
+1677 ASVTVNNESCN
-1688 TQININKVGEEA
+1688 TQVNINKVGEEA
-1700 VLNNKGE
+1700 VLNSTGE

-1719 FGVYAKD
+1719 FGIYAKD

-1879 AAFDTEIIANGDV
+1879 ATFDTEIIANGDV

>member
-1 MICLLPISFLSKV
+1 MKSKKKKRLLILIGILMVCLLPISFLSKV

-21 LGEVTTEAGAAPPGE
+21 LGEVTTEAGAAPPGD

-42 SLEEEIPEVEDFGN
+42 ANDTVIDAGRTLLSGIQNGSIKYTDLSVEQAVQVVKAILCSKEDFAWFCSLDDSQSKKIFSVDKRRIQFEFETLMKDNTDMSFVKDMSVEDYDKFFGTTEGKSVISTVMNGKTVDATAAADGGFNMNITSCAPGHEGILQILPLGKHYVHCIEGGHYVSGSNKPPYGWMEVNGSKFYLMCGNDNTEIN
-56 SAYVYK
+56 SFFAFSTKSIEAEEWEISVAFPSATQMYFDYYWTKKGGAQPSNEVPD
-62 RDYNSA
+62 RDFHDA
-68 VYSNYASEYLIF
+68 LGKLMEGV
-80 TGGYLGSTPFKVYD
+80 GSTSSYNGKSYAYPGSWNDVIRSERYKVFD
-94 DSGRQTEGYCMQAHI
+94 
-109 KAPPAGRDNA
+109 
-119 VHYVEGTNNATE
+119 
-131 ADKAAAT
+131 AD
-138 ALAEFAFGGYATDPN
+138 
-153 VECWFNDTTNVEDG
+153 
-167 GTYGTY
+167 
-173 LVSDGA
+173 
-179 GGVRVARG
+179 
-187 LMIRGVV
+187 
-194 YEMSYEQARSITQ
+194 
-207 TAVHATCTIYDSK
+207 
-220 ITSVTARD
+220 
-228 GNPNVAAAYNK
+228 
-239 LCTIA
+239 
-244 NTASAVVANNNATH
+244 
-258 DFHELVV
+258 
-265 TMNGDG
+265 
-271 VETAYSSSQ
+271 
-280 KFVLTIY
+280 
-287 NNKTGAWDTC
+287 TGA
-297 KSTDKLSED
+297 E
-306 YKDASGNVKMKL
+306 
-318 VYDSFGICNNLT
+318 
-330 SSDSGTLHADD
+330 
-341 PHKTVSY
+341 
-348 NYNPYK
+348 
-354 VGNSTAHFD
+354 
-363 YFKVY
+363 
-368 EATGNQ
+368 
-374 VDFTVTYDKV
+374 
-384 TAGTVRKHVP
+384 
-394 YEGDAAHQVSEN
+394 
-406 VNTFGQTAT
+406 
-415 ITCKYSDLR
+415 
-424 GKPLKIAYY
+424 
-433 TEDAMAHAKYYNGT
+433 
-447 NYAARMYKNADYQ
+447 
-460 DTFVLNSSQ
+460 LNSSSLLEMSVVDGQQITHKLRFETGTSYFGTTITVPQGTVFHYYQGANQYDVVGGQ
-469 RLSKNGSVS
+469 RVTVPNGTIGYFYAPLSTNGVIAAETVS
-478 LQAESLSHVT
+478 AGWYVETTYRFECKGKPVQISTGKRLPVQQLLCPITKQPSLNFSIKAATTSHVA
-488 LKKSSSNPN
+488 LKKTSSNPN

-510 TYTLYTDVNAKNVA
+510 QYTVYNQDGTPATTIA
-524 KTVSGSNAVLT
+524 GTPAVLT
-535 CNSAGNTNTLE
+535 CKSDGTTNILE
-546 MPIGTYYAKETAVG
+546 MPIGSYKVKETKVG
-560 KGYLKS
+560 KGYLKN
-566 DQVLGPFI
+566 DDEIPI
-574 LTAANTVG
+574 TLTAANTVD
-582 NPYVINTTDTPVDD
+582 NPYVINTTDIPTDD
-596 PISVALTKTN
+596 PINVALTKSTDTN
-606 NSNVPIKGAV
+606 KPIRGAV

-651 GKVIFLLSPTASG
+651 GKVDFTRFPTASG
-664 YNSSPFFT
+664 YNSSPFFS
-672 DPMGDRTIPLGTVI
+672 DPLGGRTIPLGTVI
-686 MYEKKAPANYTKSST
+686 MYEEKAPANYTKSAT
-701 HWVFQVRQEGS
+701 RWVFQIRQSADGQR
-712 GGEAWLYGMD
+712 AWLYGM
-722 NGVEKQYKNGTT
+722 KNGAEVKYENGIT
-734 VSDTNAPKFSD
+734 VSDTNAPNFTES
-745 TPIPVNLTV
+745 PIHVRLPLVKAYTD
-754 QKKNGNTAP
+754 KNP
-763 QQGSTGDVTLEG
+763 QQGDYGDTSVAG
-775 AVFGLYVKRDIVDES
+775 AVFALYAERDIIDVS
-790 TGETKVKAENYS
+790 TGETVVKAETYS
-802 VDTPLTHSD
+802 ADTPLKFDD
-811 GTPVIDP
+811 GTPVTDP
-818 TTGKQVVAKA
+818 TTGKQVIAKA
-828 GTAKAI
+828 GTPKVI
-834 RISVATGKD
+834 KISAPTDKD
-843 GKIDFNGLFPA
+843 GKTEMNNIFPA
-854 KNADDYYVVELC
+854 KNADDYYVMEIC
-866 APKDFYRDKTEHPVD
+866 APKDFYRDKAEHSVD
-881 LRDNRTD
+881 LRDGRTDQQKLTVNYDEYTAKTFTISNRT
-888 AEKSNVNYTAL
+888 
-899 SKHLDVTNQPIMQP
+899 IMQP
-913 IHVKKYVP
+913 IHVKKYTP
-921 VKDGNTTKI
+921 VKVGNMTEI
-930 KPLNGAGFSVY
+930 KPLNGAEFSVY

-956 NADGSV
+956 NADGSI

-1032 YRKDS
+1032 YRKD
-1037 AGNFVLDANGD
+1037 ANGNIVKDNNDD
-1048 PKIYATT
+1048 PRIYATT

-1060 DMTIEKYLKI
+1060 DGPIEKYLKI
-1070 NKKDKSTNEFV
+1070 NKKDKSTSEFV
-1081 LQNKAKF
+1081 FQNRAKF
-1088 SIWDISGADSSE
+1088 SIWNISGTDTSE

-1119 NGYTDVSIFETNDE
+1119 TGYTDVSTFETNDE
-1133 GFLLLFE
+1133 GYLMLFE
-1140 AFKYGEYTIVE
+1140 PFKYGEYAIVE
-1151 EEAPTGYDKDDN
+1151 EEAPVGFDKAEP
-1163 ITFSVR
+1163 IIFSVR
-1169 QDGIYLW
+1169 QDGVYLW
-1176 ANNQW
+1176 VNNSW
-1181 VKATTYSNKVGDT
+1181 EKAAVYTNATGET

-1210 EIAKADWETGD
+1210 EVAKADWETGK

-1226 ELTIYKAM
+1226 ELTIYKAL
-1234 DKAGHIA
+1234 DKAGHVA
-1241 IGEDGKPVVL
+1241 LDESGNPVIL
-1251 VARDESGKDVEA
+1251 EARDESGKTVKA
-1263 VWVTS
+1263 VWVT
-1268 AGIKKFDKVPSGW
+1268 AGGIKKFDKVPAGW

-1342 EYEYNTKNG
+1342 KYEYNTKNG

-1380 TLYRMDNDGD
+1380 TLYRMDSDGD

-1434 VYDSEEIQKCVMI
+1434 VYDNEEIQKCVMI

-1460 NLGGASMKG
+1460 NLGGASVKG

-1475 RVSDGPAFATATDAT
+1475 RISEGPAFATATDAT
-1490 TSDAS
+1490 VSDAS

-1503 ATNSDAEGLRLV
+1503 ATNSDAEGLQLV

-1594 YGKYTKFKWEDAPIS
+1594 YGKYTKFKWEDAPMS
-1609 QISFDVYDEDD
+1609 QISFDVYDEDG

-1688 TQININKVGEEA
+1688 TQVNINKVGEEA
-1700 VLNNKGE
+1700 VLNSKGE

-1719 FGVYAKD
+1719 FGIYAKD

-1847 TGADGTAM
+1847 TGTDGTAM
-1855 TKVLPY
+1855 TKILPY

-1879 AAFDTEIIANGDV
+1879 ATFDTEIIANGDV

>member
-1 MICLLPISFLSKV
+1 MSVVDGQQITHKLRFETGTSYFGTTITVPQGTVFHYYQGANQYDVVGGQRVTVPNGTIGYFYAPLSTNGVIAAETVSAGWYVETTYRFECKGKPVQISTGKRLPVQQLLCPITKQ
-14 LVPWAEE
+14 P
-21 LGEVTTEAGAAPPGE
+21 
-36 ATVTDA
+36 
-42 SLEEEIPEVEDFGN
+42 SLNF
-56 SAYVYK
+56 S
-62 RDYNSA
+62 
-68 VYSNYASEYLIF
+68 
-80 TGGYLGSTPFKVYD
+80 
-94 DSGRQTEGYCMQAHI
+94 I
-109 KAPPAGRDNA
+109 KA
-119 VHYVEGTNNATE
+119 AT
-131 ADKAAAT
+131 T
-138 ALAEFAFGGYATDPN
+138 
-153 VECWFNDTTNVEDG
+153 
-167 GTYGTY
+167 
-173 LVSDGA
+173 
-179 GGVRVARG
+179 
-187 LMIRGVV
+187 
-194 YEMSYEQARSITQ
+194 
-207 TAVHATCTIYDSK
+207 
-220 ITSVTARD
+220 
-228 GNPNVAAAYNK
+228 
-239 LCTIA
+239 
-244 NTASAVVANNNATH
+244 
-258 DFHELVV
+258 
-265 TMNGDG
+265 
-271 VETAYSSSQ
+271 
-280 KFVLTIY
+280 
-287 NNKTGAWDTC
+287 
-297 KSTDKLSED
+297 
-306 YKDASGNVKMKL
+306 
-318 VYDSFGICNNLT
+318 
-330 SSDSGTLHADD
+330 
-341 PHKTVSY
+341 
-348 NYNPYK
+348 
-354 VGNSTAHFD
+354 
-363 YFKVY
+363 
-368 EATGNQ
+368 
-374 VDFTVTYDKV
+374 
-384 TAGTVRKHVP
+384 
-394 YEGDAAHQVSEN
+394 
-406 VNTFGQTAT
+406 
-415 ITCKYSDLR
+415 
-424 GKPLKIAYY
+424 
-433 TEDAMAHAKYYNGT
+433 
-447 NYAARMYKNADYQ
+447 
-460 DTFVLNSSQ
+460 
-469 RLSKNGSVS
+469 
-478 LQAESLSHVT
+478 SHVA
-488 LKKSSSNPN
+488 LKKTSSNPN

-510 TYTLYTDVNAKNVA
+510 TYTLYNATTNAVA
-524 KTVSGSNAVLT
+524 KTISGNDAILVCDSN
-535 CNSAGNTNTLE
+535 GNTATLE
-546 MPIGTYYAKETAVG
+546 MPLGTYYAKETAVG
-560 KGYLKS
+560 KGYLINS
-566 DQVLGPFI
+566 DPLPQFE
-574 LTAANTVG
+574 LTAANTAD
-582 NPYVINTTDTPVDD
+582 NPYVINTTDMPTMD
-596 PISVALTKTN
+596 PITVALTKTTN
-606 NSNVPIKGAV
+606 TSKPIKGAV

-640 VSKWYFETDAN
+640 VSKWYFETDSSGKVRFALSSTAN
-651 GKVIFLLSPTASG
+651 GYT
-664 YNSSPFFT
+664 SSEFFKT
-672 DPMGDRTIPLGTVI
+672 SLGVRTIPLGTVV
-686 MYEKKAPANYTKSST
+686 MYEEKAPNNYTKSET
-701 HWVFQVRQEGS
+701 RWVFQVKQEGS
-712 GGEAWLYGMD
+712 GGDAYLYGLD
-722 NGVEKQYKNGTT
+722 KSGAEVKYTNGTT
-734 VSDTNAPKFSD
+734 VSDTNAPNFTES
-745 TPIPVNLTV
+745 PIHVRLPLVKAYTD
-754 QKKNGNTAP
+754 KNP
-763 QQGSTGDVTLEG
+763 QQGDYGDTSVAG
-775 AVFGLYVKRDIVDES
+775 AVFALYAERDIVDVS
-790 TGETKVKAENYS
+790 TGETVVKAETYT
-802 VDTPLTHSD
+802 VDTPLKFDD
-811 GTPVIDP
+811 GTPVTDP
-818 TTGKQVVAKA
+818 TTGKQVIAKA
-828 GTAKAI
+828 GTPKVI
-834 RISVATGKD
+834 KISAPTDKD
-843 GKIDFNGLFPA
+843 GKTEMNNIFPA
-854 KNADDYYVVELC
+854 KNADDYYVMEIC
-866 APKDFYRDKTEHPVD
+866 APKDFYRDKAEHSVD
-881 LRDNRTD
+881 LRDGRTDQQKLTVNYDEYTAKTFTISNRT
-888 AEKSNVNYTAL
+888 
-899 SKHLDVTNQPIMQP
+899 IMQP
-913 IHVKKYVP
+913 IHVKKYTP
-921 VKDGNTTKI
+921 VKVGNTTEI

-941 LISSLKGDIS
+941 LISSLKGDVS
-951 ACKVT
+951 SCKIM
-956 NADGSV
+956 NADGSI

-993 NDDGEV
+993 NDEGEV
-999 TSIDLMPGTYVI
+999 TSIDLMLGTYVV
-1011 VETKTPE
+1011 VETQTPE
-1018 GYETVDPMVVTLPR
+1018 GYETVDPMVVRLPR
-1032 YRKDS
+1032 YRKD
-1037 AGNFVLDANGD
+1037 ANGNIVKDNNDD
-1048 PKIYATT
+1048 PRIYATT

-1060 DMTIEKYLKI
+1060 DGPIEKYLKI
-1070 NKKDKSTNEFV
+1070 NKKDKSTSEFV
-1081 LQNKAKF
+1081 FQNRAKF
-1088 SIWDISGADSSE
+1088 SIWNISGTNTSE

-1119 NGYTDVSIFETNDE
+1119 TGYTDVSTFETNDE
-1133 GFLLLFE
+1133 GYLMLFE
-1140 AFKYGEYTIVE
+1140 PFKYGEYAIVE
-1151 EEAPTGYDKDDN
+1151 EEAPVGFDKAEP
-1163 ITFSVR
+1163 IIFSVR
-1169 QDGIYLW
+1169 QDGVYLW
-1176 ANNQW
+1176 VNNSW
-1181 VKATTYSNKVGDT
+1181 EKAAVYTNATGET

-1210 EIAKADWETGD
+1210 EVAKADWETGK

-1226 ELTIYKAM
+1226 ELTIYKAL
-1234 DKAGHIA
+1234 DKAGHVA
-1241 IGEDGKPVVL
+1241 LDESGNPVIL
-1251 VARDESGKDVEA
+1251 EARDESGKIVKA
-1263 VWVTS
+1263 VWVT
-1268 AGIKKFDKVPSGW
+1268 AGGIKKFDKVPSGW

-1293 GYATCA
+1293 GYATCV

-1342 EYEYNTKNG
+1342 KYEYNTKNG

-1460 NLGGASMKG
+1460 NLGGASVKG

-1490 TSDAS
+1490 ASDAS
-1495 SSDATVSD
+1495 NSDATVRD
-1503 ATNSDAEGLRLV
+1503 ATNSDAEGLQLV

-1552 DFSISDQ
+1552 DFNISDQ

-1594 YGKYTKFKWEDAPIS
+1594 YGKYTKFKWEDAPMS
-1609 QISFDVYDEDD
+1609 QISFDVYDEDG

-1650 PDGWVDNHVVYNV
+1650 PDGWVANHVVYNV

-1688 TQININKVGEEA
+1688 TQVNINKVGEEA
-1700 VLNNKGE
+1700 VLNSKGE

-1719 FGVYAKD
+1719 FGIYAKD

-1847 TGADGTAM
+1847 TGTDGTAM

-1879 AAFDTEIIANGDV
+1879 ATFDTEIIANGDV

-1904 LGSKGIF
+1904 LGSTDIF
-1911 IVVGLA
+1911 VIVGLA
-1917 VIFAGLVTVICFKL
+1917 IVFAGLLTVICFKL

>member
-1 MICLLPISFLSKV
+1 MKSKKKKRLLILIGILMVCLLPISFLSKV

-21 LGEVTTEAGAAPPGE
+21 LGEVTTEAGAAPPGD

-42 SLEEEIPEVEDFGN
+42 SKDDVWVDISDPILTWEEVQMLYAPPAHQESRFPHIHDMYWGYFSGVKATLYCIAVNANDSEYATHGYCYQHGVSTDTYGTVLSAVDGHTEFSQDSYTNIAKALAYAKHWSPMPGVIWNGFTSDGGNNEHTKNDNAVVALACSYFSGASEETSKASTIYGYGTGYYGNSPRAYIDALNAISYKDLPFLVDGVNGVSKGKRCGVTGRTKADKSEDGLLMSDVLTVDASSDLVWNYAIPANYKFRVYTNAELTQYTDYNAGSTVSLRGGNQFRVYANPIVGNKTVTFDFGN
-56 SAYVYK
+56 NTKYIM
-62 RDYNSA
+62 
-68 VYSNYASEYLIF
+68 YLTCWVSPGGLQNVV
-80 TGGYLGSTPFKVYD
+80 TGDLSFSPFSFQV
-94 DSGRQTEGYCMQAHI
+94 EW
-109 KAPPAGRDNA
+109 
-119 VHYVEGTNNATE
+119 EGT
-131 ADKAAAT
+131 
-138 ALAEFAFGGYATDPN
+138 
-153 VECWFNDTTNVEDG
+153 
-167 GTYGTY
+167 
-173 LVSDGA
+173 
-179 GGVRVARG
+179 
-187 LMIRGVV
+187 
-194 YEMSYEQARSITQ
+194 
-207 TAVHATCTIYDSK
+207 
-220 ITSVTARD
+220 
-228 GNPNVAAAYNK
+228 
-239 LCTIA
+239 
-244 NTASAVVANNNATH
+244 
-258 DFHELVV
+258 
-265 TMNGDG
+265 
-271 VETAYSSSQ
+271 
-280 KFVLTIY
+280 
-287 NNKTGAWDTC
+287 
-297 KSTDKLSED
+297 
-306 YKDASGNVKMKL
+306 
-318 VYDSFGICNNLT
+318 
-330 SSDSGTLHADD
+330 
-341 PHKTVSY
+341 
-348 NYNPYK
+348 
-354 VGNSTAHFD
+354 
-363 YFKVY
+363 
-368 EATGNQ
+368 
-374 VDFTVTYDKV
+374 
-384 TAGTVRKHVP
+384 
-394 YEGDAAHQVSEN
+394 
-406 VNTFGQTAT
+406 
-415 ITCKYSDLR
+415 
-424 GKPLKIAYY
+424 
-433 TEDAMAHAKYYNGT
+433 
-447 NYAARMYKNADYQ
+447 
-460 DTFVLNSSQ
+460 
-469 RLSKNGSVS
+469 
-478 LQAESLSHVT
+478 SHVA
-488 LKKSSSNPN
+488 LKKTSSNPN

-510 TYTLYTDVNAKNVA
+510 TYTIYNQDGTPATTIA
-524 KTVSGSNAVLT
+524 GTPAVLT
-535 CNSAGNTNTLE
+535 CKSDGTTNILE
-546 MPIGTYYAKETAVG
+546 MPIGSYKVKETKVG
-560 KGYLKS
+560 KGYLKN
-566 DQVLGPFI
+566 DDEIPI
-574 LTAANTVG
+574 TLTAANTAT
-582 NPYVINTTDTPVDD
+582 NPYVISTTDTPTND
-596 PISVALTKTN
+596 PINVALTKSTDTN
-606 NSNVPIKGAV
+606 KPIRGAV

-651 GKVIFLLSPTASG
+651 GKVYFRDSPTASG
-664 YNSSPFFT
+664 YSSSPFFT
-672 DPMGDRTIPLGTVI
+672 NTLGGRTIPLGTVI
-686 MYEKKAPANYTKSST
+686 MYEKKAPENYTKSPT

-734 VSDTNAPKFSD
+734 VSDTNAPKFTD

-754 QKKNGNTAP
+754 QKKNGNPTP

-775 AVFGLYVKRDIVDES
+775 AVFGLYAKRDIVDES

-818 TTGKQVVAKA
+818 TTGKQVVAKV

-888 AEKSNVNYTAL
+888 AEKSDVNYTAL

-930 KPLNGAGFSVY
+930 EPLNGAEFSVY

-951 ACKVT
+951 DCKVT

-962 SYNFKSY
+962 SYNFTSY

-1060 DMTIEKYLKI
+1060 DMQIEKYLKI

-1119 NGYTDVSIFETNDE
+1119 NGYTDVSVFETNDE

-1176 ANNQW
+1176 ARNQW
-1181 VKATTYSNKVGDT
+1181 VKAETYSNKVGDT
-1194 EYEYWEVDFY
+1194 EYDFWEVNFY

-1268 AGIKKFDKVPSGW
+1268 AGIKRFDKVPSGW
-1281 YVIRETKAPTED
+1281 YVIRETKTPTQE
-1293 GYATCA
+1293 GYATCP
-1299 DKVVY
+1299 DRVVY

-1313 GGKMTIS
+1313 NGKMTIS
-1320 GDETVYYSFS
+1320 GDETVYFSFT
-1330 YDKDGVTIANVA
+1330 YDDDGVTIANVP
-1342 EYEYNTKNG
+1342 EYEADTKNG
-1351 KVALYDKPITVE
+1351 KVALYDKPITVDI
-1363 LSKIDS
+1363 SKIDA

-1380 TLYRMDNDGD
+1380 TLYRVDEDED
-1390 TKIETWTSTSESH
+1390 TVIETWTSTKTSH
-1403 VIKYL
+1403 VVKYL

-1419 VPLGYYTTQNTIEFD
+1419 VPLGYYTTENTIEFD
-1434 VYDSEEIQKCVMI
+1434 VSNTEELQKCVMV

-1460 NLGGASMKG
+1460 NLGGTSLPG

-1475 RVSDGPAFATATDAT
+1475 RISEGPAFATVTDAT
-1490 TSDAS
+1490 ASDAS
-1495 SSDATVSD
+1495 NSDATVSD
-1503 ATNSDAEGLRLV
+1503 ASNSDADGLQLV
-1515 ERWVSDGTPHT
+1515 KRWVTDGKPYT

-1541 TPYGYTTSNSI
+1541 TPEGYTTAASI
-1552 DFSISDQ
+1552 DFSVSDQ

-1584 LTTTE
+1584 LTKTE
-1589 IVECE
+1589 IVDCE
-1594 YGKYTKFKWEDAPIS
+1594 YGKYTKFKWEDAPMS
-1609 QISFDVYDEDD
+1609 QISFDVYDEND
-1620 NLVDTIVTDENG
+1620 NLVDTIVTNENG
-1632 TGISK
+1632 TGVSTD
-1637 ELAFGSY
+1637 LAFGSY

-1650 PDGWVDNHVVYNV
+1650 PDGWVDKHVVYNV
-1663 KFTWLQGM
+1663 TFTWLQGM

-1677 ASVTINNESCN
+1677 ASVTVNNESCN
-1688 TQININKVGEEA
+1688 TQVNINKVGEEA
-1700 VLNNKGE
+1700 VLNSKGE

-1719 FGVYAKD
+1719 FGIYAKD

-1847 TGADGTAM
+1847 TGTDGTAM

-1879 AAFDTEIIANGDV
+1879 ATFDTEIIANGDV

>member
-1 MICLLPISFLSKV
+1 MKSKKKKRLLILIGILMVCLLPISFLSKV

-21 LGEVTTEAGAAPPGE
+21 LGEVTTEAGAAPPGD

-42 SLEEEIPEVEDFGN
+42 ANDPAIDVGRTLLLGIQNGSVKYTDLSVEQAVQVVKAILCSKEDFAWFCSLDDSQAKKIFSVDKRRIQFEFETLMKDNTDMSFVKDMSVEDYDKFFGTTEGKSVISTVMNGKTVDATAAADGGFNMNITSCAPGHEGILQILPLGKHYVHCIEGGLYVSGSNKPPYGWMEVNGSKFYLMCGNDNKEIN
-56 SAYVYK
+56 SFFAFSTKSIEAEEWEISVAFPSATQMYFDYYWTKKGGAQPSNEVPD
-62 RDYNSA
+62 RDFHDA
-68 VYSNYASEYLIF
+68 LGKLMEGV
-80 TGGYLGSTPFKVYD
+80 GSTSSYNGKSYAYPGSWNDVIRSERYKVFD
-94 DSGRQTEGYCMQAHI
+94 
-109 KAPPAGRDNA
+109 
-119 VHYVEGTNNATE
+119 
-131 ADKAAAT
+131 AD
-138 ALAEFAFGGYATDPN
+138 
-153 VECWFNDTTNVEDG
+153 
-167 GTYGTY
+167 
-173 LVSDGA
+173 
-179 GGVRVARG
+179 
-187 LMIRGVV
+187 
-194 YEMSYEQARSITQ
+194 
-207 TAVHATCTIYDSK
+207 
-220 ITSVTARD
+220 
-228 GNPNVAAAYNK
+228 
-239 LCTIA
+239 
-244 NTASAVVANNNATH
+244 
-258 DFHELVV
+258 
-265 TMNGDG
+265 
-271 VETAYSSSQ
+271 
-280 KFVLTIY
+280 
-287 NNKTGAWDTC
+287 TGA
-297 KSTDKLSED
+297 E
-306 YKDASGNVKMKL
+306 
-318 VYDSFGICNNLT
+318 
-330 SSDSGTLHADD
+330 
-341 PHKTVSY
+341 
-348 NYNPYK
+348 
-354 VGNSTAHFD
+354 
-363 YFKVY
+363 
-368 EATGNQ
+368 
-374 VDFTVTYDKV
+374 
-384 TAGTVRKHVP
+384 
-394 YEGDAAHQVSEN
+394 
-406 VNTFGQTAT
+406 
-415 ITCKYSDLR
+415 
-424 GKPLKIAYY
+424 
-433 TEDAMAHAKYYNGT
+433 
-447 NYAARMYKNADYQ
+447 
-460 DTFVLNSSQ
+460 LNSSSLLEMSVVDGQQITHKLRFETGTSYFGTTITVPQGTVFHYYQGANQYDVVGGQ
-469 RLSKNGSVS
+469 RVTVPNGTIGYFYAPLSTNGVIAAETVS
-478 LQAESLSHVT
+478 AGWYVETTYRFECKGKPVQISTGKRLPVQQLLCPITKQPSLNFSIKAATTSHVA

-510 TYTLYTDVNAKNVA
+510 QYTVYNQDGTPATTIA
-524 KTVSGSNAVLT
+524 GTPAILT
-535 CNSAGNTNTLE
+535 CKSDGTTNMLE
-546 MPIGTYYAKETAVG
+546 MSIGSYKVKETKVG
-560 KGYLKS
+560 KGYLLNKNEI
-566 DQVLGPFI
+566 PI
-574 LTAANTVG
+574 TLTADNTVD
-582 NPYVINTTDTPVDD
+582 NPLVINTTDQPVDD
-596 PISVALTKTN
+596 PISVILKKEN
-606 NSNVPIKGAV
+606 DKNVAIKGAV

-631 EAQTKHTGS
+631 EVQTKHTGS

-651 GKVIFLLSPTASG
+651 GKVSFDLSPTASG
-664 YNSSPFFT
+664 YISSPFYT
-672 DPMGDRTIPLGTVI
+672 NPLGGRTIPLGTVI
-686 MYEKKAPANYTKSST
+686 MYEKKAPENYTKSST

-712 GGEAWLYGMD
+712 GGEAWLYGME
-722 NGVEKQYKNGTT
+722 GGTEKRYDDGTT
-734 VSDTNAPKFSD
+734 VSDTNAPKFTD
-745 TPIPVNLTV
+745 TYIPVNLTV
-754 QKKNGNTAP
+754 QKKNGNPTP

-818 TTGKQVVAKA
+818 TTGKQVIAKA

-834 RISVATGKD
+834 RISTVTGKD
-843 GKIDFNGLFPA
+843 GKISFNGLFPA

-866 APKDFYRDKTEHPVD
+866 APKDFYRDKAEHPVD

-888 AEKSNVNYTAL
+888 AEKSDVNYTAL

-921 VKDGNTTKI
+921 VKGGNTTKI
-930 KPLNGAGFSVY
+930 EPLNGAGFSVY

-1060 DMTIEKYLKI
+1060 DMQIEKYLKI

-1176 ANNQW
+1176 ARNQW
-1181 VKATTYSNKVGDT
+1181 VKAETYSNKVGDT
-1194 EYEYWEVDFY
+1194 EYDFWEVNFY

-1268 AGIKKFDKVPSGW
+1268 AGIKRFDKVPSGW
-1281 YVIRETKAPTED
+1281 YVIRETKTPTQE
-1293 GYATCA
+1293 GYATCP
-1299 DKVVY
+1299 DRVVY

-1313 GGKMTIS
+1313 NGKMTIS
-1320 GDETVYYSFS
+1320 GDETVYFSFT
-1330 YDKDGVTIANVA
+1330 YDDDGVTIANVP
-1342 EYEYNTKNG
+1342 EYEADTKNG

-1363 LSKIDS
+1363 ISKIDA

-1380 TLYRMDNDGD
+1380 TLYRVDEDED
-1390 TKIETWTSTSESH
+1390 TVIETWTSTKTSH
-1403 VIKYL
+1403 VVKYL

-1419 VPLGYYTTQNTIEFD
+1419 VPLGYYTTENTIEFD
-1434 VYDSEEIQKCVMI
+1434 VSNTEEIQKCVMV

-1460 NLGGASMKG
+1460 NLGGTSLPG

-1475 RVSDGPAFATATDAT
+1475 RISEGPAFATATDAT
-1490 TSDAS
+1490 ASDAS
-1495 SSDATVSD
+1495 NSDATVSD
-1503 ATNSDAEGLRLV
+1503 ASNSDADGLQLV
-1515 ERWVSDGTPHT
+1515 KRWVTDGKPYT

-1541 TPYGYTTSNSI
+1541 TPEGYTTAASI

-1584 LTTTE
+1584 LTKTE

-1594 YGKYTKFKWEDAPIS
+1594 YGKYTKFKWEDAPMS
-1609 QISFDVYDEDD
+1609 QISFDVYDEND
-1620 NLVDTIVTDENG
+1620 NLVDTIVTNENG
-1632 TGISK
+1632 TGVSTD
-1637 ELAFGSY
+1637 LAFGSY

-1650 PDGWVDNHVVYNV
+1650 PDGWIDKHVVYNV

-1677 ASVTINNESCN
+1677 ASVTVNNESCN
-1688 TQININKVGEEA
+1688 TQVNINKVGEEA
-1700 VLNNKGE
+1700 VLNSKGE

-1719 FGVYAKD
+1719 FGIYAKD

-1879 AAFDTEIIANGDV
+1879 ATFDTEIIANGDV

>member
-1 MICLLPISFLSKV
+1 MKSKKKKRLLILIGILMICLLPISFLSKV

-21 LGEVTTEAGAAPPGE
+21 LGEVTTEAGAAPPGD

-42 SLEEEIPEVEDFGN
+42 ANDTVIDAGRTLLSGIQNGSIKYTDLSVEQAVQVVKAILCSKEDFAWFCSLDDSQAKKIFSVDKRRIQFEFETLMKDNTDMSFVKDMSVEDYDKFFGTTEGKSVISTVMNGKTVDATAAADGGFNMNITSCAPGHEGILQILPLGKHYVHCIEGGHYVSGSNKPPYGWMEVNGSKFYLMCGNDNKEIN
-56 SAYVYK
+56 SFFAFSTKSIEAEEWEISVAFPSATQMYFDYYWTKKGGAQPSNEVPD
-62 RDYNSA
+62 RDFHDA
-68 VYSNYASEYLIF
+68 LGKLME
-80 TGGYLGSTPFKVYD
+80 GEGSTSSYNGKSYAYPGSWNDIIRSERYKVFD
-94 DSGRQTEGYCMQAHI
+94 
-109 KAPPAGRDNA
+109 
-119 VHYVEGTNNATE
+119 
-131 ADKAAAT
+131 AD
-138 ALAEFAFGGYATDPN
+138 
-153 VECWFNDTTNVEDG
+153 
-167 GTYGTY
+167 
-173 LVSDGA
+173 
-179 GGVRVARG
+179 
-187 LMIRGVV
+187 
-194 YEMSYEQARSITQ
+194 
-207 TAVHATCTIYDSK
+207 
-220 ITSVTARD
+220 
-228 GNPNVAAAYNK
+228 
-239 LCTIA
+239 
-244 NTASAVVANNNATH
+244 
-258 DFHELVV
+258 
-265 TMNGDG
+265 
-271 VETAYSSSQ
+271 
-280 KFVLTIY
+280 
-287 NNKTGAWDTC
+287 TGA
-297 KSTDKLSED
+297 E
-306 YKDASGNVKMKL
+306 
-318 VYDSFGICNNLT
+318 
-330 SSDSGTLHADD
+330 
-341 PHKTVSY
+341 
-348 NYNPYK
+348 
-354 VGNSTAHFD
+354 
-363 YFKVY
+363 
-368 EATGNQ
+368 
-374 VDFTVTYDKV
+374 
-384 TAGTVRKHVP
+384 
-394 YEGDAAHQVSEN
+394 
-406 VNTFGQTAT
+406 
-415 ITCKYSDLR
+415 
-424 GKPLKIAYY
+424 
-433 TEDAMAHAKYYNGT
+433 
-447 NYAARMYKNADYQ
+447 
-460 DTFVLNSSQ
+460 LNSSSLLEMSVVDGQQITHKLRFETGTSYFGTTITVPQGTVFHYYQGANQYDVVGGQ
-469 RLSKNGSVS
+469 RVTVPNGTIGYFYAPLSTNGVIAAETVS
-478 LQAESLSHVT
+478 AGWYVETTYRFECKGKPVQISTGKRLPVQQLLCPITKQPSLNFSIKAATTSHVA

-510 TYTLYTDVNAKNVA
+510 QYTIYNQDGVTVA
-524 KTVSGSNAVLT
+524 KTISGNNAVLT

-546 MPIGTYYAKETAVG
+546 LPIGKYVVKETKAG
-560 KGYLKS
+560 KGYLLDKS
-566 DQVLGPFI
+566 TI
-574 LTAANTVG
+574 AIELTASNTTD
-582 NPYVINTTDTPVDD
+582 NPYVINTTDKPVDD
-596 PISVALTKTN
+596 PISVALTKEN
-606 NSNVPIKGAV
+606 NNKVPIKGAV

-651 GKVIFLLSPTASG
+651 GEVVFLSSLTAAS
-664 YNSSPFFT
+664 YSSSPFFT
-672 DPMGDRTIPLGTVI
+672 GALGGRTIPLGTVI
-686 MYEKKAPANYTKSST
+686 MYEEKAPDNYTKSDK
-701 HWVFQVRQEGS
+701 HWVFQVRQAS
-712 GGEAWLYGMD
+712 DDLAYMYGMD
-722 NGVEKQYKNGTT
+722 NGVEKCYDGVN

-754 QKKNGNTAP
+754 QKKNGNPTP

-802 VDTPLTHSD
+802 VGTPLTHSD

-834 RISVATGKD
+834 RISTATGKD
-843 GKIDFNGLFPA
+843 GKISFNDLFPA

-866 APKDFYRDKTEHPVD
+866 APKDFYRDKAEHSVD

-888 AEKSNVNYTAL
+888 AEKSDVNYTAL

-930 KPLNGAGFSVY
+930 EPLNGAGFSVY

-1048 PKIYATT
+1048 PKIYVTT

-1060 DMTIEKYLKI
+1060 DMQIEKYLKI

-1100 YSKDPKTY
+1100 YSKDPKIY

-1119 NGYTDVSIFETNDE
+1119 TGYTDVSTFETNDE
-1133 GFLLLFE
+1133 GYLMLFE
-1140 AFKYGEYTIVE
+1140 PFKYGEYAIVE

-1169 QDGIYLW
+1169 QDGVYLW
-1176 ANNQW
+1176 VNNSW
-1181 VKATTYSNKVGDT
+1181 EKAAVYTNATGET

-1241 IGEDGKPVVL
+1241 LDESGNPVIL
-1251 VARDESGKDVEA
+1251 EARDESGKTVKA
-1263 VWVTS
+1263 VWVT
-1268 AGIKKFDKVPSGW
+1268 AGGIKKFDKVPSGW

-1313 GGKMTIS
+1313 NGKMTIS
-1320 GDETVYYSFS
+1320 GDETVYFSFT
-1330 YDKDGVTIANVA
+1330 YDNDGVTIANVP
-1342 EYEYNTKNG
+1342 EYEADTKNG

-1363 LSKIDS
+1363 ISKIDA

-1380 TLYRMDNDGD
+1380 TLYRVDEDED
-1390 TKIETWTSTSESH
+1390 TVIETWTSTKTSH
-1403 VIKYL
+1403 VVKYL

-1419 VPLGYYTTQNTIEFD
+1419 VPLGYYTTENTIEFD
-1434 VYDSEEIQKCVMI
+1434 VSNTEEIQKCVMV
-1447 NHPIEVTFDKQSV
+1447 NHPIEVTFDKQSI
-1460 NLGGASMKG
+1460 NLGGTSLPG

-1475 RVSDGPAFATATDAT
+1475 RISEGPAFATATDAT
-1490 TSDAS
+1490 ASDAS

-1503 ATNSDAEGLRLV
+1503 ASNSDADGLQLV
-1515 ERWVSDGTPHT
+1515 KRWVTDGKPYT

-1541 TPYGYTTSNSI
+1541 TPEGYTTAASI

-1584 LTTTE
+1584 LTKTE
-1589 IVECE
+1589 IVECK
-1594 YGKYTKFKWEDAPIS
+1594 YGKYTKFKWEDAPMS
-1609 QISFDVYDEDD
+1609 QISFDVYDEDG
-1620 NLVDTIVTDENG
+1620 NLVDTIVTNENG
-1632 TGISK
+1632 TGVSTD
-1637 ELAFGSY
+1637 LAFGSY

-1650 PDGWVDNHVVYNV
+1650 PDGWVDKHVVYNV
-1663 KFTWLQGM
+1663 TFTWLQGM

-1677 ASVTINNESCN
+1677 ASVTVNNESCN
-1688 TQININKVGEEA
+1688 TQVNINKVGEEA
-1700 VLNNKGE
+1700 VLNSKGE

-1719 FGVYAKD
+1719 FGIYAKD

-1855 TKVLPY
+1855 TKILPY

-1879 AAFDTEIIANGDV
+1879 ATFDTEIIANGDV

>member
-1 MICLLPISFLSKV
+1 MKSKKKKRLLILIGILMVCLLPISFLSKV

-21 LGEVTTEAGAAPPGE
+21 LGEVTTEAGAAPPGD

-42 SLEEEIPEVEDFGN
+42 ANDPAIDVGRTLLSGIQNGSVKYTDLSVEQAVQVVKAILCSKEDFAWFCSLDDSQAKKIFSVDKRRIQFEFETLMKDNTDMSFVKDMSVEDYDKFFGTTEGKSVISTVMNGKTVDATAAADGGFNMNITSCAPGHEGILQILPLGKHYVHCIEGGHYVSGSNKPPYGWMEVNGSKFYLMCGNDNKEIN
-56 SAYVYK
+56 SFFAFSTKSIEAEEWEISVAFPSATQMYFDYYWTKKGGAQPSNEVPD
-62 RDYNSA
+62 RDFHDA
-68 VYSNYASEYLIF
+68 LGKLMEGV
-80 TGGYLGSTPFKVYD
+80 GSTSSYNGKSYAYPGSWNDVIRSERYKVFDADTGAELNSSSLLEMSVVDEQQITHKLRFETGTSYFGTTITVPQGTVFHYYQGANQYD
-94 DSGRQTEGYCMQAHI
+94 VAGGQRITVPNGTIGYFY
-109 KAPPAGRDNA
+109 APLSTNGVMSAETVSAGW
-119 VHYVEGTNNATE
+119 YVETTYR
-131 ADKAAAT
+131 
-138 ALAEFAFGGYATDPN
+138 F
-153 VECWFNDTTNVEDG
+153 EC
-167 GTYGTY
+167 
-173 LVSDGA
+173 
-179 GGVRVARG
+179 
-187 LMIRGVV
+187 
-194 YEMSYEQARSITQ
+194 
-207 TAVHATCTIYDSK
+207 K
-220 ITSVTARD
+220 
-228 GNPNVAAAYNK
+228 
-239 LCTIA
+239 
-244 NTASAVVANNNATH
+244 
-258 DFHELVV
+258 
-265 TMNGDG
+265 
-271 VETAYSSSQ
+271 
-280 KFVLTIY
+280 
-287 NNKTGAWDTC
+287 
-297 KSTDKLSED
+297 
-306 YKDASGNVKMKL
+306 
-318 VYDSFGICNNLT
+318 
-330 SSDSGTLHADD
+330 
-341 PHKTVSY
+341 
-348 NYNPYK
+348 
-354 VGNSTAHFD
+354 
-363 YFKVY
+363 
-368 EATGNQ
+368 
-374 VDFTVTYDKV
+374 
-384 TAGTVRKHVP
+384 
-394 YEGDAAHQVSEN
+394 
-406 VNTFGQTAT
+406 
-415 ITCKYSDLR
+415 
-424 GKPLKIAYY
+424 GKPLQISTGNRLPVQQLLCPITK
-433 TEDAMAHAKYYNGT
+433 
-447 NYAARMYKNADYQ
+447 Q
-460 DTFVLNSSQ
+460 PSLNFSI
-469 RLSKNGSVS
+469 K
-478 LQAESLSHVT
+478 AEAISHVA
-488 LKKSSSNPN
+488 LKKTSSNPN

-510 TYTLYTDVNAKNVA
+510 QYTVYNQDGVTVA
-524 KTVSGSNAVLT
+524 KTISGNNAVLT

-546 MPIGTYYAKETAVG
+546 MPIGKYVVKETKAG
-560 KGYLKS
+560 KGYLLDKS
-566 DQVLGPFI
+566 TI
-574 LTAANTVG
+574 AIELTASNTTD
-582 NPYVINTTDTPVDD
+582 NPYVINTTDKPVDD
-596 PISVALTKTN
+596 PISVALTKEN
-606 NSNVPIKGAV
+606 NNKVPIKGAV

-651 GKVIFLLSPTASG
+651 GEVVFLSSLTAAG
-664 YNSSPFFT
+664 YSSSPFFT
-672 DPMGDRTIPLGTVI
+672 GALGGRTIPLGTVI
-686 MYEKKAPANYTKSST
+686 MYEEKAPDNYTKSDK
-701 HWVFQVRQEGS
+701 HWVFQVRQAS
-712 GGEAWLYGMD
+712 DDLAYMYGMD
-722 NGVEKQYKNGTT
+722 NGVEKCYDGVN

-754 QKKNGNTAP
+754 QKKNGNPTP

-802 VDTPLTHSD
+802 ADTPLTHSD

-818 TTGKQVVAKA
+818 TTGKQVIAKA

-843 GKIDFNGLFPA
+843 GKISFNELFPA

-866 APKDFYRDKTEHPVD
+866 APKDFYRDKAEHSVD

-888 AEKSNVNYTAL
+888 AEKSDVNYTAL

-930 KPLNGAGFSVY
+930 EPLNGAGFSVY

-1048 PKIYATT
+1048 PKIYVTT

-1060 DMTIEKYLKI
+1060 DMQIEKYLKI

-1100 YSKDPKTY
+1100 YSKDPKIY

-1119 NGYTDVSIFETNDE
+1119 NGYTDVSVFETNDE

-1176 ANNQW
+1176 AHNQW
-1181 VKATTYSNKVGDT
+1181 VKAETYSNKVGDT
-1194 EYEYWEVDFY
+1194 EYDFWEVNFY

-1226 ELTIYKAM
+1226 ELTIYKAI

-1251 VARDESGKDVEA
+1251 VARDESGKDAEA

-1281 YVIRETKAPTED
+1281 YVIRETKTPTQE
-1293 GYATCA
+1293 GYATCP
-1299 DKVVY
+1299 DRVVY

-1313 GGKMTIS
+1313 NGKMTIS
-1320 GDETVYYSFS
+1320 GDETVYFSFT
-1330 YDKDGVTIANVA
+1330 YDDDGVTIANVP
-1342 EYEYNTKNG
+1342 EYEADTKNG

-1363 LSKIDS
+1363 ISKIDA

-1380 TLYRMDNDGD
+1380 TLYRVDEDED
-1390 TKIETWTSTSESH
+1390 TVIETWTSTKTSH
-1403 VIKYL
+1403 VVKYL

-1419 VPLGYYTTQNTIEFD
+1419 VPLGYYTTENTIEFD
-1434 VYDSEEIQKCVMI
+1434 VSNTEEIQKCVMV

-1460 NLGGASMKG
+1460 NLGGTSLPG

-1475 RVSDGPAFATATDAT
+1475 RISEGPAFATATDAT
-1490 TSDAS
+1490 ASDAS

-1503 ATNSDAEGLRLV
+1503 ASNSDADGLQLV
-1515 ERWVSDGTPHT
+1515 KRWVTDGKPYT

-1541 TPYGYTTSNSI
+1541 TPEGYTTAASI

-1584 LTTTE
+1584 LTKTE
-1589 IVECE
+1589 IVDCE
-1594 YGKYTKFKWEDAPIS
+1594 YGKYTKFKWEDAPMS
-1609 QISFDVYDEDD
+1609 QISFDVYDEDG
-1620 NLVDTIVTDENG
+1620 NLVDTIVTNENG
-1632 TGISK
+1632 TGVSK

-1650 PDGWVDNHVVYNV
+1650 PDGWVDKHVVYNV
-1663 KFTWLQGM
+1663 KFTWLQDM

-1677 ASVTINNESCN
+1677 ASVTVNNESCN
-1688 TQININKVGEEA
+1688 TQVNINKVGEEA
-1700 VLNNKGE
+1700 VLNSKGE

-1719 FGVYAKD
+1719 FGIYAKD

-1879 AAFDTEIIANGDV
+1879 ATFDTEIIANGDV

>member
-1 MICLLPISFLSKV
+1 MKSKKKKRLLILIGILMVCLLPISFLSKV

-21 LGEVTTEAGAAPPGE
+21 LGEVTTEAGAAPPGD

-42 SLEEEIPEVEDFGN
+42 ANDPAIDVGRTLLGIQNGSVKYTDLSVEQAVQVVKAILCSKEDFAWFCSLDDSQAKKIFSVDKRRIQFEFETLMKDNTDMSFVKDMSVEDYDKFFGTTEGKSVISTVMNGKTVDATAAADGGFNMNITSCAPGHEGILQILPLGKHYVHCIEGGHYVSGSNKPPYGWMEVNGSKFYLMCGNDNKEIN
-56 SAYVYK
+56 SFFAFSTKSIEAEEWEISVAFPSATQMYFDYYWTKKGGAQPSNEVPD
-62 RDYNSA
+62 RDFHDA
-68 VYSNYASEYLIF
+68 LGKLMEGV
-80 TGGYLGSTPFKVYD
+80 GSTSSYNGKSYAYPGSWNDVIRSERYKVFD
-94 DSGRQTEGYCMQAHI
+94 
-109 KAPPAGRDNA
+109 
-119 VHYVEGTNNATE
+119 
-131 ADKAAAT
+131 AD
-138 ALAEFAFGGYATDPN
+138 
-153 VECWFNDTTNVEDG
+153 
-167 GTYGTY
+167 
-173 LVSDGA
+173 
-179 GGVRVARG
+179 
-187 LMIRGVV
+187 
-194 YEMSYEQARSITQ
+194 
-207 TAVHATCTIYDSK
+207 
-220 ITSVTARD
+220 
-228 GNPNVAAAYNK
+228 
-239 LCTIA
+239 
-244 NTASAVVANNNATH
+244 
-258 DFHELVV
+258 
-265 TMNGDG
+265 
-271 VETAYSSSQ
+271 
-280 KFVLTIY
+280 
-287 NNKTGAWDTC
+287 TGA
-297 KSTDKLSED
+297 E
-306 YKDASGNVKMKL
+306 
-318 VYDSFGICNNLT
+318 
-330 SSDSGTLHADD
+330 
-341 PHKTVSY
+341 
-348 NYNPYK
+348 
-354 VGNSTAHFD
+354 
-363 YFKVY
+363 
-368 EATGNQ
+368 
-374 VDFTVTYDKV
+374 
-384 TAGTVRKHVP
+384 
-394 YEGDAAHQVSEN
+394 
-406 VNTFGQTAT
+406 
-415 ITCKYSDLR
+415 
-424 GKPLKIAYY
+424 
-433 TEDAMAHAKYYNGT
+433 
-447 NYAARMYKNADYQ
+447 
-460 DTFVLNSSQ
+460 LNSSSLLEMSVVDGQQITHKLRFETGTSYFGTTITVPQGTVFHYYQGANQYDVVGGQ
-469 RLSKNGSVS
+469 RVTVPNGTIGYFYAPLSTNGVIAAETVS
-478 LQAESLSHVT
+478 AGWYVETTYRFECKGKPVQISTGKRLPVQQLLCPITKQPSLNFSIKAATTSHVA

-510 TYTLYTDVNAKNVA
+510 QYTVYNQDGTPATTIA
-524 KTVSGSNAVLT
+524 GTPAILT
-535 CNSAGNTNTLE
+535 CKSDGTTNMLE
-546 MPIGTYYAKETAVG
+546 MSIGSYKVKETKVG
-560 KGYLKS
+560 KGYLLNKNEI
-566 DQVLGPFI
+566 PI
-574 LTAANTVG
+574 TLTADNTVD
-582 NPYVINTTDTPVDD
+582 NPLVINTTDQPVAD
-596 PISVALTKTN
+596 PISVILKKEN
-606 NSNVPIKGAV
+606 DKNVAIKGAV

-631 EAQTKHTGS
+631 EVQTKHTGS

-651 GKVIFLLSPTASG
+651 GEVSFDLSPTASG
-664 YNSSPFFT
+664 YISSPFYTNHF
-672 DPMGDRTIPLGTVI
+672 GGRTIPLGTVI
-686 MYEKKAPANYTKSST
+686 MYEKKAPENYTKSST

-712 GGEAWLYGMD
+712 GGEAWLYGME
-722 NGVEKQYKNGTT
+722 GGTEKRYDDGTT
-734 VSDTNAPKFSD
+734 VSDTNAPKFTD
-745 TPIPVNLTV
+745 TYIPVNLTV
-754 QKKNGNTAP
+754 QKKNGNPTP

-818 TTGKQVVAKA
+818 TTGKQVIAKA

-834 RISVATGKD
+834 RISTVTGKD
-843 GKIDFNGLFPA
+843 GKISFNGLFPA

-866 APKDFYRDKTEHPVD
+866 APKDFYRDKAEHPVD

-888 AEKSNVNYTAL
+888 AEKSDVNYTAL

-921 VKDGNTTKI
+921 VKGGNTTKI
-930 KPLNGAGFSVY
+930 EPLNGAGFSVY

-1060 DMTIEKYLKI
+1060 DMQIEKYLKI

-1176 ANNQW
+1176 ARNQW
-1181 VKATTYSNKVGDT
+1181 VKAETYSNKVGDT
-1194 EYEYWEVDFY
+1194 EYDFWEVNFY

-1268 AGIKKFDKVPSGW
+1268 AGIKRFDKVPSGW
-1281 YVIRETKAPTED
+1281 YVIRETKTPTQE
-1293 GYATCA
+1293 GYATCP
-1299 DKVVY
+1299 DRVVY

-1313 GGKMTIS
+1313 NGKMTIS
-1320 GDETVYYSFS
+1320 GDETVYFSFT
-1330 YDKDGVTIANVA
+1330 YDDDGVTIANVP
-1342 EYEYNTKNG
+1342 EYEADTKNG

-1363 LSKIDS
+1363 ISKIDA

-1380 TLYRMDNDGD
+1380 TLYRVDEDED
-1390 TKIETWTSTSESH
+1390 TVIETWTSTKTSH
-1403 VIKYL
+1403 VVKYL

-1419 VPLGYYTTQNTIEFD
+1419 VPLGYYTTENTIEFD
-1434 VYDSEEIQKCVMI
+1434 VSNTEEIQKCVMV

-1460 NLGGASMKG
+1460 NLGGTSLPG

-1475 RVSDGPAFATATDAT
+1475 RISEGPAFATATDAT
-1490 TSDAS
+1490 ASDAS
-1495 SSDATVSD
+1495 NSDATVSD
-1503 ATNSDAEGLRLV
+1503 ASNSDADGLQLV
-1515 ERWVSDGTPHT
+1515 KRWVTDGKPYT

-1541 TPYGYTTSNSI
+1541 TPEGYTTAASI

-1584 LTTTE
+1584 LTKTE

-1594 YGKYTKFKWEDAPIS
+1594 YGKYTKFKWEDAPMS
-1609 QISFDVYDEDD
+1609 QISFDVYDEND
-1620 NLVDTIVTDENG
+1620 NLVDTIVTNENG
-1632 TGISK
+1632 TGVSTD
-1637 ELAFGSY
+1637 LAFGSY

-1650 PDGWVDNHVVYNV
+1650 PDGWIDKHVVYNV

-1677 ASVTINNESCN
+1677 ASVTVNNESCN
-1688 TQININKVGEEA
+1688 TQVNINKVGEEA
-1700 VLNNKGE
+1700 VLNSKGE

-1719 FGVYAKD
+1719 FGIYAKD

-1879 AAFDTEIIANGDV
+1879 ATFDTEIIANGDV

>member
-1 MICLLPISFLSKV
+1 MKSKKKKRLLILIGILMICLLPISFLSKV

-21 LGEVTTEAGAAPPGE
+21 LGEVTTETGAAPPGD

-42 SLEEEIPEVEDFGN
+42 ANDTVIDAGRTLLSGIQNGSIKYTDLSVEQAVQVVKAILCSKEDFAWFCSLDDSQAKKIFSVDKRRIQFEFETLMKDNTDMSFVKDMSVEDYDKFFGTTEGKSVISTVMNGKTVDATAAADGGFNMNITSCAPEHEGILQILPLGKHYVHCIEGGHYVSGSNKPPYGWMEVNGSKFYLMCGNDNKEIN
-56 SAYVYK
+56 SFFAFSTKSIEAEEWEISVAFPSATQMYFDYYWTKKGGAQPSNEVPD
-62 RDYNSA
+62 RDFHDA
-68 VYSNYASEYLIF
+68 LGKLMEGV
-80 TGGYLGSTPFKVYD
+80 GSTSSYNGKSYAYPGSWNDVIRSERYKVFD
-94 DSGRQTEGYCMQAHI
+94 
-109 KAPPAGRDNA
+109 
-119 VHYVEGTNNATE
+119 
-131 ADKAAAT
+131 AD
-138 ALAEFAFGGYATDPN
+138 
-153 VECWFNDTTNVEDG
+153 
-167 GTYGTY
+167 
-173 LVSDGA
+173 
-179 GGVRVARG
+179 
-187 LMIRGVV
+187 
-194 YEMSYEQARSITQ
+194 
-207 TAVHATCTIYDSK
+207 
-220 ITSVTARD
+220 
-228 GNPNVAAAYNK
+228 
-239 LCTIA
+239 
-244 NTASAVVANNNATH
+244 
-258 DFHELVV
+258 
-265 TMNGDG
+265 
-271 VETAYSSSQ
+271 
-280 KFVLTIY
+280 
-287 NNKTGAWDTC
+287 TGA
-297 KSTDKLSED
+297 E
-306 YKDASGNVKMKL
+306 
-318 VYDSFGICNNLT
+318 
-330 SSDSGTLHADD
+330 
-341 PHKTVSY
+341 
-348 NYNPYK
+348 
-354 VGNSTAHFD
+354 
-363 YFKVY
+363 
-368 EATGNQ
+368 
-374 VDFTVTYDKV
+374 
-384 TAGTVRKHVP
+384 
-394 YEGDAAHQVSEN
+394 
-406 VNTFGQTAT
+406 
-415 ITCKYSDLR
+415 
-424 GKPLKIAYY
+424 
-433 TEDAMAHAKYYNGT
+433 
-447 NYAARMYKNADYQ
+447 
-460 DTFVLNSSQ
+460 LNSSSLLEMSVVDGQQITHKLRFETGTSYFGTTITVPQGTVFHYYQGANQYDVVGGQ
-469 RLSKNGSVS
+469 RVTVPNGTIGYFYAPLSTNGVIAAETVS
-478 LQAESLSHVT
+478 AGWYVETTYRFECKGKPVQISTGKRLPVQQLLCPITKQPSLNFSIKAEATSHVI
-488 LKKSSSNPN
+488 LKKSSSNPT
-497 CSNNNPLYDLAGT
+497 CTNNNPLYDLAGT
-510 TYTLYTDVNAKNVA
+510 TYTLYDATTNAVA
-524 KTVSGSNAVLT
+524 KTVSGNDAILVCDSN
-535 CNSAGNTNTLE
+535 GNTATLE
-546 MPIGTYYAKETAVG
+546 MPLGTYYAKETAVG
-560 KGYLKS
+560 KGYLINS
-566 DQVLGPFI
+566 DPLPQFE
-574 LTAANTVG
+574 LTAANTAD
-582 NPYVINTTDTPVDD
+582 NPYVINATDTPTTD
-596 PISVALTKTN
+596 PITVALTKST
-606 NSNVPIKGAV
+606 NSNKPIRGAV

-631 EAQTKHTGS
+631 EAQIKHTGS
-640 VSKWYFETDAN
+640 VSKWYFETDAK
-651 GKVIFLLSPTASG
+651 GEVRFVSSSTASG
-664 YNSSPFFT
+664 YTSSPFFT
-672 DPMGDRTIPLGTVI
+672 NALGMRTIPLGTVI
-686 MYEKKAPANYTKSST
+686 MYEEKAPDNYTKSET
-701 HWVFQVRQEGS
+701 HWVFQVRQTSDGQK
-712 GGEAWLYGMD
+712 AWLYGLD
-722 NGVEKQYKNGTT
+722 KNGAEVAYENGTT
-734 VSDTNAPKFSD
+734 VSDTNTPNFTESPIHVRLPLVKAYTDKNPKQCDYGD
-745 TPIPVNLTV
+745 TSV
-754 QKKNGNTAP
+754 A
-763 QQGSTGDVTLEG
+763 G
-775 AVFGLYVKRDIVDES
+775 AVFALYAERDIVDVS
-790 TGETKVKAENYS
+790 TGETVVKAETYT
-802 VDTPLTHSD
+802 VDTPLKFDD
-811 GTPVIDP
+811 GTPVTDP
-818 TTGKQVVAKA
+818 TTGKQIIAKA
-828 GTAKAI
+828 GTPKVI
-834 RISVATGKD
+834 KISAPTDKD
-843 GKIDFNGLFPA
+843 GKTEMNNIFPA
-854 KNADDYYVVELC
+854 KNADDYYVMEIC
-866 APKDFYRDKTEHPVD
+866 APKDFYKDMTKHPQD
-881 LRDNRTD
+881 LRDGRTDQQKLTVNYDEYTAKTFTISNRT
-888 AEKSNVNYTAL
+888 
-899 SKHLDVTNQPIMQP
+899 IMQP

-930 KPLNGAGFSVY
+930 EPLNGAGFSVY

-978 VTDDGERVLVTGSGD
+978 VTDDGKRVLVTGSGD

-999 TSIDLMPGTYVI
+999 TSTNLMPGTYVI
-1011 VETKTPE
+1011 VETQTPE

-1060 DMTIEKYLKI
+1060 DMQIEKYLKI

-1151 EEAPTGYDKDDN
+1151 EEAPTGYDKDNN

-1181 VKATTYSNKVGDT
+1181 VKAETYSNKVGDT
-1194 EYEYWEVDFY
+1194 EYDFWEVNFY

-1268 AGIKKFDKVPSGW
+1268 AGIKRFDKVPSGW
-1281 YVIRETKAPTED
+1281 YVIRETKTPTQE
-1293 GYATCA
+1293 GYATCP
-1299 DKVVY
+1299 DRVVY

-1313 GGKMTIS
+1313 NGKMTVS
-1320 GDETVYYSFS
+1320 GDETVYFSFT
-1330 YDKDGVTIANVA
+1330 YDDDGVTIANVP
-1342 EYEYNTKNG
+1342 EYEADTKNG

-1363 LSKIDS
+1363 ISKIDA

-1380 TLYRMDNDGD
+1380 TLYRVDENED
-1390 TKIETWTSTSESH
+1390 TVIETWTSTKTSH
-1403 VIKYL
+1403 VVKYL

-1419 VPLGYYTTQNTIEFD
+1419 VPLGYYTTENTIEFD
-1434 VYDSEEIQKCVMI
+1434 VSNTEEIQKCVMV
-1447 NHPIEVTFDKQSV
+1447 NHPIEVTFDKQSI
-1460 NLGGASMKG
+1460 NLGGTSLPG

-1475 RVSDGPAFATATDAT
+1475 RISEGPAFATATDAT
-1490 TSDAS
+1490 ASDAS

-1503 ATNSDAEGLRLV
+1503 ASNSDADGLQLV
-1515 ERWVSDGTPHT
+1515 KRWVTDGKPYT

-1541 TPYGYTTSNSI
+1541 TPEGYTTAASI

-1584 LTTTE
+1584 LTKTE

-1594 YGKYTKFKWEDAPIS
+1594 YGKYTKFKWEDAPMS
-1609 QISFDVYDEDD
+1609 QISFDVYDEND
-1620 NLVDTIVTDENG
+1620 NLVDTIVTNENG
-1632 TGISK
+1632 TGVSTD
-1637 ELAFGSY
+1637 LAFGSY

-1650 PDGWVDNHVVYNV
+1650 PDGWIDKHVVYNV

-1677 ASVTINNESCN
+1677 ASVTVNNESCN
-1688 TQININKVGEEA
+1688 TQVNINKVGEEA
-1700 VLNNKGE
+1700 VLNSKGE

-1719 FGVYAKD
+1719 FGIYAKD

-1879 AAFDTEIIANGDV
+1879 ATFDTEIIANGDV

>member
-1 MICLLPISFLSKV
+1 MKSKKKKRLLILIGILMVCLLPISFLSKV

-21 LGEVTTEAGAAPPGE
+21 LGEVTTEAGAAPPGD

-42 SLEEEIPEVEDFGN
+42 ANDTVIDAGRTLLSGIQNGSIKYTDLSVEQAVQVVKAILCSKEDFAWFCSLDDSQSKKIFSVDKRRIQFEFETLMKDNTDMSFVKDMSVEDYDKFFGTTEGKSVISTVMNGKTVDATAADDGGFNMNITSCAPGHEGILQILPLGKHYVHCIEGGHYVSGSNKPPYGWMEVNGSKFYLMCGNDNTEIN
-56 SAYVYK
+56 SFFAFSTKSIEAEEWKISVAFPSATQMYFDYYWTKKGGAQPSNEVPD
-62 RDYNSA
+62 RDFHDA
-68 VYSNYASEYLIF
+68 LGKLMEGV
-80 TGGYLGSTPFKVYD
+80 GSTSSYNGKSYAYPGSWNDVIRSERYKVFD
-94 DSGRQTEGYCMQAHI
+94 
-109 KAPPAGRDNA
+109 
-119 VHYVEGTNNATE
+119 
-131 ADKAAAT
+131 AD
-138 ALAEFAFGGYATDPN
+138 
-153 VECWFNDTTNVEDG
+153 
-167 GTYGTY
+167 
-173 LVSDGA
+173 
-179 GGVRVARG
+179 
-187 LMIRGVV
+187 
-194 YEMSYEQARSITQ
+194 
-207 TAVHATCTIYDSK
+207 
-220 ITSVTARD
+220 
-228 GNPNVAAAYNK
+228 
-239 LCTIA
+239 
-244 NTASAVVANNNATH
+244 
-258 DFHELVV
+258 
-265 TMNGDG
+265 
-271 VETAYSSSQ
+271 
-280 KFVLTIY
+280 
-287 NNKTGAWDTC
+287 TGA
-297 KSTDKLSED
+297 E
-306 YKDASGNVKMKL
+306 
-318 VYDSFGICNNLT
+318 
-330 SSDSGTLHADD
+330 
-341 PHKTVSY
+341 
-348 NYNPYK
+348 
-354 VGNSTAHFD
+354 
-363 YFKVY
+363 
-368 EATGNQ
+368 
-374 VDFTVTYDKV
+374 
-384 TAGTVRKHVP
+384 
-394 YEGDAAHQVSEN
+394 
-406 VNTFGQTAT
+406 
-415 ITCKYSDLR
+415 
-424 GKPLKIAYY
+424 
-433 TEDAMAHAKYYNGT
+433 
-447 NYAARMYKNADYQ
+447 
-460 DTFVLNSSQ
+460 LNSSSLLEMSVVDGQQITHKLRFETGTSYFGTTITVPQGTVFHYYQGANQYDVVGGQ
-469 RLSKNGSVS
+469 RVTVPNGTIGYFYAPLSTNGVIAAETVS
-478 LQAESLSHVT
+478 AGWYVETTYRFECKGKPVQISTGKRLPVQQLLCPITKQPSLNFSIKAATTSHVA
-488 LKKSSSNPN
+488 LKKTSSNPN

-510 TYTLYTDVNAKNVA
+510 QYTVYNQDGTPATTIA
-524 KTVSGSNAVLT
+524 GTPAVLT
-535 CNSAGNTNTLE
+535 CKSDGTTNILE
-546 MPIGTYYAKETAVG
+546 MPIGSYKVKETKVG
-560 KGYLKS
+560 KGYLKN
-566 DQVLGPFI
+566 DDEIPI
-574 LTAANTVG
+574 TLTAANTVD
-582 NPYVINTTDTPVDD
+582 NPYVINTTDIPTDD
-596 PISVALTKTN
+596 PINVALTKSTDTN
-606 NSNVPIKGAV
+606 KPIRGAV

-651 GKVIFLLSPTASG
+651 GKVDFTRFPTASG
-664 YNSSPFFT
+664 YNSSPFFS
-672 DPMGDRTIPLGTVI
+672 DPLGGRTIPLGTVI
-686 MYEKKAPANYTKSST
+686 MYEEKAPANYTKSAT
-701 HWVFQVRQEGS
+701 RWVFQIRQSADGQR
-712 GGEAWLYGMD
+712 AWLYGM
-722 NGVEKQYKNGTT
+722 KNGAEVKYENGIT
-734 VSDTNAPKFSD
+734 VSDTNAPNFTES
-745 TPIPVNLTV
+745 PIHVRLPLVKAYTD
-754 QKKNGNTAP
+754 KNP
-763 QQGSTGDVTLEG
+763 QQGDYGDTSVAG
-775 AVFGLYVKRDIVDES
+775 AVFALYAERDIIDVS
-790 TGETKVKAENYS
+790 TGETVVKAETYS
-802 VDTPLTHSD
+802 ADTPLKFDD
-811 GTPVIDP
+811 GTPVTDP
-818 TTGKQVVAKA
+818 TTGKQVIAKA
-828 GTAKAI
+828 GTPKVI
-834 RISVATGKD
+834 KISAPTDKD
-843 GKIDFNGLFPA
+843 GKTEMNNIFPA
-854 KNADDYYVVELC
+854 KNADDYYVMEIC
-866 APKDFYRDKTEHPVD
+866 APKDFYRDKAEHSVD
-881 LRDNRTD
+881 LRDGRTDQQKLTVNYDEYTAKTFTISNRT
-888 AEKSNVNYTAL
+888 
-899 SKHLDVTNQPIMQP
+899 IMQP
-913 IHVKKYVP
+913 IHVKKYTP
-921 VKDGNTTKI
+921 VKVGNMTEI
-930 KPLNGAGFSVY
+930 KPLNGAEFSVY

-956 NADGSV
+956 NADGSI

-1032 YRKDS
+1032 YRKD
-1037 AGNFVLDANGD
+1037 ANGNIVKDNNDD
-1048 PKIYATT
+1048 PRIYATT

-1060 DMTIEKYLKI
+1060 DGPIEKYLKI
-1070 NKKDKSTNEFV
+1070 NKKDKSTSEFV
-1081 LQNKAKF
+1081 FQNRAKF
-1088 SIWDISGADSSE
+1088 SIWNISGTDTSE

-1119 NGYTDVSIFETNDE
+1119 TGYTDVSTFETNDE
-1133 GFLLLFE
+1133 GYLMLFE
-1140 AFKYGEYTIVE
+1140 PFKYGEYAIVE
-1151 EEAPTGYDKDDN
+1151 EEAPVGFDKAEP
-1163 ITFSVR
+1163 IIFSVQ
-1169 QDGIYLW
+1169 QDGVYLW
-1176 ANNQW
+1176 VNNSW
-1181 VKATTYSNKVGDT
+1181 EKAAVYTNATGET

-1210 EIAKADWETGD
+1210 EVAKADWETGK

-1226 ELTIYKAM
+1226 ELTIYKAL
-1234 DKAGHIA
+1234 DKAGHVA
-1241 IGEDGKPVVL
+1241 LDESGNPVIL
-1251 VARDESGKDVEA
+1251 EARDESGKIVKA
-1263 VWVTS
+1263 VWVT
-1268 AGIKKFDKVPSGW
+1268 AGGIKKFDKVPSGW

-1293 GYATCA
+1293 GYATCV

-1342 EYEYNTKNG
+1342 KYEYNTKNG

-1460 NLGGASMKG
+1460 NLGGASVKG

-1490 TSDAS
+1490 ASDAS
-1495 SSDATVSD
+1495 NSDATVRD
-1503 ATNSDAEGLRLV
+1503 ATNSDAEGLQLV

-1552 DFSISDQ
+1552 DFNISDQ

-1594 YGKYTKFKWEDAPIS
+1594 YGKYTKFKWEDAPMS
-1609 QISFDVYDEDD
+1609 QISFDVYDEDG

-1650 PDGWVDNHVVYNV
+1650 PDGWVANHVVYNV

-1688 TQININKVGEEA
+1688 TQVNINKVGEEA
-1700 VLNNKGE
+1700 VLNSKGE

-1719 FGVYAKD
+1719 FGIYAKD

-1847 TGADGTAM
+1847 TGTDGTAM

-1879 AAFDTEIIANGDV
+1879 ATFDTEIIANGDV

-1904 LGSKGIF
+1904 LGSTDIF
-1911 IVVGLA
+1911 VIVGLA
-1917 VIFAGLVTVICFKL
+1917 IVFAGLLTVICFKL

>member
-1 MICLLPISFLSKV
+1 MSDRAFYVFPIIAKKIFSVDKRRIQFEFETLMKDNTDMSFVKDMSVEDYDKFFGTTEGKSVISTVMNGKTVDATAAADGGFNMNITSCAPGHEGILQILPLGKHYVHCIEGGHYVSGSNKPPYGWMEVNGSKFYLMCGNDNKEINSFFAFSTKSIE
-14 LVPWAEE
+14 AEE
-21 LGEVTTEAGAAPPGE
+21 WEISVAFPSATQMYFDYYWTKKGGAQPSNEVPDRDFHDALGKLMEGV
-36 ATVTDA
+36 
-42 SLEEEIPEVEDFGN
+42 
-56 SAYVYK
+56 
-62 RDYNSA
+62 
-68 VYSNYASEYLIF
+68 
-80 TGGYLGSTPFKVYD
+80 GSTSSYNGKSYAYPGSWNDVIRSERYKVFD
-94 DSGRQTEGYCMQAHI
+94 
-109 KAPPAGRDNA
+109 
-119 VHYVEGTNNATE
+119 
-131 ADKAAAT
+131 AD
-138 ALAEFAFGGYATDPN
+138 
-153 VECWFNDTTNVEDG
+153 
-167 GTYGTY
+167 
-173 LVSDGA
+173 
-179 GGVRVARG
+179 
-187 LMIRGVV
+187 
-194 YEMSYEQARSITQ
+194 
-207 TAVHATCTIYDSK
+207 
-220 ITSVTARD
+220 
-228 GNPNVAAAYNK
+228 
-239 LCTIA
+239 
-244 NTASAVVANNNATH
+244 
-258 DFHELVV
+258 
-265 TMNGDG
+265 
-271 VETAYSSSQ
+271 
-280 KFVLTIY
+280 
-287 NNKTGAWDTC
+287 TGA
-297 KSTDKLSED
+297 E
-306 YKDASGNVKMKL
+306 
-318 VYDSFGICNNLT
+318 
-330 SSDSGTLHADD
+330 
-341 PHKTVSY
+341 
-348 NYNPYK
+348 
-354 VGNSTAHFD
+354 
-363 YFKVY
+363 
-368 EATGNQ
+368 
-374 VDFTVTYDKV
+374 
-384 TAGTVRKHVP
+384 
-394 YEGDAAHQVSEN
+394 
-406 VNTFGQTAT
+406 
-415 ITCKYSDLR
+415 
-424 GKPLKIAYY
+424 
-433 TEDAMAHAKYYNGT
+433 
-447 NYAARMYKNADYQ
+447 
-460 DTFVLNSSQ
+460 LNSSSLLEMSVVDGQQITHKLRFETGTSYFGTTITVPQGTVFHYYQGANQYDVVGGQ
-469 RLSKNGSVS
+469 RVTVPNGTIGYFYAPLSTNGVIAAETVS
-478 LQAESLSHVT
+478 AGWYVETTYRFECKGKPVQISTGKRLPVQQLLCPITKQPSLNFSIKAATTSHVA

-510 TYTLYTDVNAKNVA
+510 QYTVYNQDGVTVA
-524 KTVSGSNAVLT
+524 KTISGNNAVLT

-546 MPIGTYYAKETAVG
+546 MPIGKYVVKETKAG
-560 KGYLKS
+560 KGYLLDKS
-566 DQVLGPFI
+566 TI
-574 LTAANTVG
+574 AIELTASNTTD
-582 NPYVINTTDTPVDD
+582 NPYVINTTDKPVDD
-596 PISVALTKTN
+596 PISVALTKEN
-606 NSNVPIKGAV
+606 NNKVPIKGAV

-651 GKVIFLLSPTASG
+651 GEVVFLSSLTAAG
-664 YNSSPFFT
+664 YSSSPFFT
-672 DPMGDRTIPLGTVI
+672 GALGGRTIPLGTVI
-686 MYEKKAPANYTKSST
+686 MYEEKAPDNYTKSDK
-701 HWVFQVRQEGS
+701 HWVFQVRQAS
-712 GGEAWLYGMD
+712 DDLAYMYGMD
-722 NGVEKQYKNGTT
+722 NGVEKCYDGVN

-754 QKKNGNTAP
+754 QKKNGNPTP

-802 VDTPLTHSD
+802 ADTPLTHSD

-818 TTGKQVVAKA
+818 TTGKQVIAKA

-843 GKIDFNGLFPA
+843 GKISFNDLFPA

-866 APKDFYRDKTEHPVD
+866 APKDFYRDKAEHSVD

-888 AEKSNVNYTAL
+888 AEKSDVNYTAL

-930 KPLNGAGFSVY
+930 EPLNGAGFSVY

-956 NADGSV
+956 NADGSI

-993 NDDGEV
+993 NDDGEA

-1060 DMTIEKYLKI
+1060 DMQIEKYLKI

-1119 NGYTDVSIFETNDE
+1119 NGYTDVSVFETNDE

-1194 EYEYWEVDFY
+1194 EYDFWEVNFY

-1268 AGIKKFDKVPSGW
+1268 AGIKRFDKVPSGW
-1281 YVIRETKAPTED
+1281 YVIRETKTPTQE
-1293 GYATCA
+1293 GYATCP
-1299 DKVVY
+1299 DRVVY

-1313 GGKMTIS
+1313 NGKMTIS
-1320 GDETVYYSFS
+1320 GDETVYFSFT
-1330 YDKDGVTIANVA
+1330 YDDDGVTIANVP
-1342 EYEYNTKNG
+1342 EYEADTKNG
-1351 KVALYDKPITVE
+1351 KVALYDKPITVKI
-1363 LSKIDS
+1363 SKIDA

-1380 TLYRMDNDGD
+1380 TLYRVDEDKD
-1390 TKIETWTSTSESH
+1390 TVIETWTSTKTSH
-1403 VIKYL
+1403 VVKYL

-1419 VPLGYYTTQNTIEFD
+1419 VPLGYYTTENTIEFD
-1434 VYDSEEIQKCVMI
+1434 VSNTEEIQKCVMV
-1447 NHPIEVTFDKQSV
+1447 NHPIEVTFDKQSI
-1460 NLGGASMKG
+1460 NLGGTSLPG

-1475 RVSDGPAFATATDAT
+1475 RISEGPAFATATDAT
-1490 TSDAS
+1490 ASDAS

-1503 ATNSDAEGLRLV
+1503 ASNSDADGLQLV
-1515 ERWVSDGTPHT
+1515 KRWVTDGKPYT

-1541 TPYGYTTSNSI
+1541 TPEGYTTAASI

-1584 LTTTE
+1584 LTKTE
-1589 IVECE
+1589 IVDCE
-1594 YGKYTKFKWEDAPIS
+1594 YGKYTKFKWEDAPMS
-1609 QISFDVYDEDD
+1609 QISFDVYDEDG
-1620 NLVDTIVTDENG
+1620 NLVDTIVTNENG
-1632 TGISK
+1632 TGVSK

-1650 PDGWVDNHVVYNV
+1650 PDGWVDKHVVYNV
-1663 KFTWLQGM
+1663 KFTWLQDM

-1677 ASVTINNESCN
+1677 ASVTVNNESCN
-1688 TQININKVGEEA
+1688 TQVNINKVGEEA
-1700 VLNNKGE
+1700 VLNSKGE

-1719 FGVYAKD
+1719 FGIYAKD

-1879 AAFDTEIIANGDV
+1879 ATFDTEIIANGDV

>member
-1 MICLLPISFLSKV
+1 MKSKKKKRLLILIGILMICLLPISFLSKV

-21 LGEVTTEAGAAPPGE
+21 LGEVTTEANAAPPGD

-42 SLEEEIPEVEDFGN
+42 ANDTVIDAGRTLLSGIQNGSIKYTDLSVEQAVQVVKAILCSKEDFAWFCSLDDSQAKKIFSVDKRRIQFEFETLMKDNTDMSFVKDMSVEDYDKFFGTTEGKSVISTVMNGKTVDATAAADGGFNMNITSCALGHEGILQILPLGKHYVHCIEGGHYVSGSNKPPYGWMEVNGSKFYLMCGNDNKEIN
-56 SAYVYK
+56 SFFAFSTKSIEAEEWEISVAFPSATQMYFDYYWTKKSGAQPSNEVPD
-62 RDYNSA
+62 RDFHDA
-68 VYSNYASEYLIF
+68 LGKLMEGV
-80 TGGYLGSTPFKVYD
+80 GSTSSYNGKSYAYPGSWNDVIRSERYKVFD
-94 DSGRQTEGYCMQAHI
+94 
-109 KAPPAGRDNA
+109 
-119 VHYVEGTNNATE
+119 
-131 ADKAAAT
+131 AD
-138 ALAEFAFGGYATDPN
+138 
-153 VECWFNDTTNVEDG
+153 
-167 GTYGTY
+167 
-173 LVSDGA
+173 
-179 GGVRVARG
+179 
-187 LMIRGVV
+187 
-194 YEMSYEQARSITQ
+194 
-207 TAVHATCTIYDSK
+207 
-220 ITSVTARD
+220 
-228 GNPNVAAAYNK
+228 
-239 LCTIA
+239 
-244 NTASAVVANNNATH
+244 
-258 DFHELVV
+258 
-265 TMNGDG
+265 
-271 VETAYSSSQ
+271 
-280 KFVLTIY
+280 
-287 NNKTGAWDTC
+287 TGA
-297 KSTDKLSED
+297 E
-306 YKDASGNVKMKL
+306 
-318 VYDSFGICNNLT
+318 
-330 SSDSGTLHADD
+330 
-341 PHKTVSY
+341 
-348 NYNPYK
+348 
-354 VGNSTAHFD
+354 
-363 YFKVY
+363 
-368 EATGNQ
+368 
-374 VDFTVTYDKV
+374 
-384 TAGTVRKHVP
+384 
-394 YEGDAAHQVSEN
+394 
-406 VNTFGQTAT
+406 
-415 ITCKYSDLR
+415 
-424 GKPLKIAYY
+424 
-433 TEDAMAHAKYYNGT
+433 
-447 NYAARMYKNADYQ
+447 
-460 DTFVLNSSQ
+460 LNSSSLLEMSVVDGQQITHKLRFETGTSYFGTTITVPQGTVFHYYQSANQYDVVGGQ
-469 RLSKNGSVS
+469 RVTVPNGTIGYFYAPLSTNGVIAAETVS
-478 LQAESLSHVT
+478 AGWYVETTYRFECKGKPVQISTGKRLPVQQLLCPITKQPSLNFSIKAATTSHVA
-488 LKKSSSNPN
+488 LKKSSSNPT

-510 TYTLYTDVNAKNVA
+510 QYTIYNQDGVTVA
-524 KTVSGSNAVLT
+524 KTISGNNAVLT

-546 MPIGTYYAKETAVG
+546 MPIGKYVVKETKAG
-560 KGYLKS
+560 KGYLLDKS
-566 DQVLGPFI
+566 TI
-574 LTAANTVG
+574 AIELTASNTTD
-582 NPYVINTTDTPVDD
+582 NPYVINTTDKPVDD
-596 PISVALTKTN
+596 PISVALTKEN
-606 NSNVPIKGAV
+606 NNKVPIKGAV

-651 GKVIFLLSPTASG
+651 GEVVFLSSLTAAG
-664 YNSSPFFT
+664 YSSSPFFT
-672 DPMGDRTIPLGTVI
+672 DASGRRTIPLGTVI
-686 MYEKKAPANYTKSST
+686 MYEEKAPDNYTKSDK
-701 HWVFQVRQEGS
+701 HWVFQVRQAS
-712 GGEAWLYGMD
+712 DDLAYMYGMD
-722 NGVEKQYKNGTT
+722 NGVEKCYDGVN
-734 VSDTNAPKFSD
+734 VSDTYAPKFTD
-745 TPIPVNLTV
+745 TYIPVNLTV
-754 QKKNGNTAP
+754 QKKNGNPTP

-818 TTGKQVVAKA
+818 TTGKQVIAKA

-834 RISVATGKD
+834 RISTVTGKD
-843 GKIDFNGLFPA
+843 GKISFNGLFPA

-866 APKDFYRDKTEHPVD
+866 APKDFYRDKAEHPVD

-888 AEKSNVNYTAL
+888 AEKSDVNYTAL
-899 SKHLDVTNQPIMQP
+899 SKHLDVTNRPIMQP

-930 KPLNGAGFSVY
+930 EPLNGAGFSVY

-978 VTDDGERVLVTGSGD
+978 ITDDGERVLVTGSGD

-1018 GYETVDPMVVTLPR
+1018 GYETVDPTVVTLPR

-1060 DMTIEKYLKI
+1060 DMQIEKYLKI

-1176 ANNQW
+1176 ARNQW
-1181 VKATTYSNKVGDT
+1181 VKAETYSNKVGDT
-1194 EYEYWEVDFY
+1194 EYDFWEVNFY

-1268 AGIKKFDKVPSGW
+1268 AGIKRFDKVPSGW
-1281 YVIRETKAPTED
+1281 YVIRETKTPTQE
-1293 GYATCA
+1293 GYATCP
-1299 DKVVY
+1299 DRVVY

-1313 GGKMTIS
+1313 NGKMTIS
-1320 GDETVYYSFS
+1320 GDETVYFSFT
-1330 YDKDGVTIANVA
+1330 YDDDGVTIANVP
-1342 EYEYNTKNG
+1342 EYEADTKNG

-1363 LSKIDS
+1363 ISKIDA

-1380 TLYRMDNDGD
+1380 TLYRVDEDED
-1390 TKIETWTSTSESH
+1390 TVIETWTSTKTSH
-1403 VIKYL
+1403 VVKYL

-1419 VPLGYYTTQNTIEFD
+1419 VPLGYYTTENTIEFD
-1434 VYDSEEIQKCVMI
+1434 VSNTEEIQKCVMV

-1460 NLGGASMKG
+1460 NLGGTSLPG

-1475 RVSDGPAFATATDAT
+1475 RISEGPAFATATDAT
-1490 TSDAS
+1490 ASDAS

-1503 ATNSDAEGLRLV
+1503 ASNSDADGLQLV
-1515 ERWVSDGTPHT
+1515 KRWVTDGKPYT

-1541 TPYGYTTSNSI
+1541 TPEGYTTAASI
-1552 DFSISDQ
+1552 DFNISDQ
-1559 KAAEAV
+1559 KAAEAI

-1584 LTTTE
+1584 LTKTE
-1589 IVECE
+1589 IVDCE
-1594 YGKYTKFKWEDAPIS
+1594 YGKYTKFKWEDAPMS
-1609 QISFDVYDEDD
+1609 QISFDVYDEDG
-1620 NLVDTIVTDENG
+1620 NLVDTIVTNENG
-1632 TGISK
+1632 TGVSK

-1650 PDGWVDNHVVYNV
+1650 PDGWVDKHVVYNV
-1663 KFTWLQGM
+1663 KFTWLQDM

-1677 ASVTINNESCN
+1677 ASVTVNNESCN
-1688 TQININKVGEEA
+1688 TQVNINKVGEEA
-1700 VLNNKGE
+1700 VLNSTGE

-1719 FGVYAKD
+1719 FGIYAKD

-1879 AAFDTEIIANGDV
+1879 ATFDTEIIANGDV

>member
-1 MICLLPISFLSKV
+1 MKSKKKKRLLILIGILMICLLPISFLSKV

-21 LGEVTTEAGAAPPGE
+21 LGEVTTEAGAAPPGD

-42 SLEEEIPEVEDFGN
+42 ANDTVIDAGRTLLSGIQNGSIKYTDLSVEQAVQVVKAILCSKEDFAWFCSLDDSQAKKIFSVDKRRIQFEFETLMKDNTDMSFVKDMSVEDYDKFFGTTEGKSVISTVMNGKTVDATAAADGGFNMNITSCAPGHEGILQILPLGKHYVHCIEGGHYVSGSNKPPYGWMEVNGSKFYLMCGNDNKEIN
-56 SAYVYK
+56 SFFAFSTKSIEAEEWEISVAFPSATQMYFDYYWTKKGGAQPSNEVPD
-62 RDYNSA
+62 RDFHDA
-68 VYSNYASEYLIF
+68 LGKLME
-80 TGGYLGSTPFKVYD
+80 GEGSTSSYNGKSYAYPGSWNDVIRSERYKVFDADTGAELNSGSLLEMSVVDGQQITHKLRFETGTSYFGTTITVPQGTVFHYYQGANQYD
-94 DSGRQTEGYCMQAHI
+94 VVGGQRVTVPNGTIGYFYAPLSTNGVIAAETVSAGWYVETTYRFECKGKPVQISTGKRLPVQQLLCPITKQPSLNFSI
-109 KAPPAGRDNA
+109 KA
-119 VHYVEGTNNATE
+119 AT
-131 ADKAAAT
+131 T
-138 ALAEFAFGGYATDPN
+138 
-153 VECWFNDTTNVEDG
+153 
-167 GTYGTY
+167 
-173 LVSDGA
+173 
-179 GGVRVARG
+179 
-187 LMIRGVV
+187 
-194 YEMSYEQARSITQ
+194 
-207 TAVHATCTIYDSK
+207 
-220 ITSVTARD
+220 
-228 GNPNVAAAYNK
+228 
-239 LCTIA
+239 
-244 NTASAVVANNNATH
+244 
-258 DFHELVV
+258 
-265 TMNGDG
+265 
-271 VETAYSSSQ
+271 
-280 KFVLTIY
+280 
-287 NNKTGAWDTC
+287 
-297 KSTDKLSED
+297 
-306 YKDASGNVKMKL
+306 
-318 VYDSFGICNNLT
+318 
-330 SSDSGTLHADD
+330 
-341 PHKTVSY
+341 
-348 NYNPYK
+348 
-354 VGNSTAHFD
+354 
-363 YFKVY
+363 
-368 EATGNQ
+368 
-374 VDFTVTYDKV
+374 
-384 TAGTVRKHVP
+384 
-394 YEGDAAHQVSEN
+394 
-406 VNTFGQTAT
+406 
-415 ITCKYSDLR
+415 
-424 GKPLKIAYY
+424 
-433 TEDAMAHAKYYNGT
+433 
-447 NYAARMYKNADYQ
+447 
-460 DTFVLNSSQ
+460 
-469 RLSKNGSVS
+469 
-478 LQAESLSHVT
+478 SHVA

-510 TYTLYTDVNAKNVA
+510 QYTVYNQDGTPATTIA
-524 KTVSGSNAVLT
+524 GTPAILT
-535 CNSAGNTNTLE
+535 CKSDGTTNMLE
-546 MPIGTYYAKETAVG
+546 MSIGSYKVKETKVG
-560 KGYLKS
+560 KGYLLNKNEI
-566 DQVLGPFI
+566 PI
-574 LTAANTVG
+574 TLTADNTVD
-582 NPYVINTTDTPVDD
+582 NPLVINTTDQPVDD
-596 PISVALTKTN
+596 PISVILKKEN
-606 NSNVPIKGAV
+606 DKNVAIKGAV

-651 GKVIFLLSPTASG
+651 GKVSFDLSPTASG
-664 YNSSPFFT
+664 YISSPFYT
-672 DPMGDRTIPLGTVI
+672 NPLGGRTIPLGTVI
-686 MYEKKAPANYTKSST
+686 MYEKKAPENYTKSST

-712 GGEAWLYGMD
+712 GGEAWLYGME
-722 NGVEKQYKNGTT
+722 GGTEKRYDDGTT
-734 VSDTNAPKFSD
+734 VSDTNAPKFTD
-745 TPIPVNLTV
+745 TYIPVNLTV
-754 QKKNGNTAP
+754 QKKNGNPTP
-763 QQGSTGDVTLEG
+763 QQGSAGDATLEG

-818 TTGKQVVAKA
+818 TTGKQVIAKA

-843 GKIDFNGLFPA
+843 GKISFNELFPA

-866 APKDFYRDKTEHPVD
+866 APKDFYRDKAEHSVD

-888 AEKSNVNYTAL
+888 AEKSDVNYTAL

-930 KPLNGAGFSVY
+930 EPLNGAGFSVY

-1060 DMTIEKYLKI
+1060 DMQIEKYLKI

-1176 ANNQW
+1176 ARNQW
-1181 VKATTYSNKVGDT
+1181 VKAETYSNKVGDT
-1194 EYEYWEVDFY
+1194 EYDFWEVNFY

-1268 AGIKKFDKVPSGW
+1268 AGIKRFDKVPSGW
-1281 YVIRETKAPTED
+1281 YVIRETKTPTQE
-1293 GYATCA
+1293 GYATCP
-1299 DKVVY
+1299 DRVVY

-1313 GGKMTIS
+1313 NGKMTIS
-1320 GDETVYYSFS
+1320 GDETVYFSFT
-1330 YDKDGVTIANVA
+1330 YDDDGVTIANVP
-1342 EYEYNTKNG
+1342 EYEADTKNG
-1351 KVALYDKPITVE
+1351 KVALYDKPITVKI
-1363 LSKIDS
+1363 SKIDA

-1380 TLYRMDNDGD
+1380 TLYRVDEDED
-1390 TKIETWTSTSESH
+1390 TVIETWTSTKTSH
-1403 VIKYL
+1403 VVKYL

-1419 VPLGYYTTQNTIEFD
+1419 VPLGYYTTENTIEFD
-1434 VYDSEEIQKCVMI
+1434 ISNTEEIQKCVMV
-1447 NHPIEVTFDKQSV
+1447 NHPIEVTFDKQSI
-1460 NLGGASMKG
+1460 NLGGTSLPG

-1475 RVSDGPAFATATDAT
+1475 RISEGPAFATATDAT
-1490 TSDAS
+1490 ASDAS

-1503 ATNSDAEGLRLV
+1503 ASNSDADGLQLV
-1515 ERWVSDGTPHT
+1515 KRWVTDGKPYT

-1541 TPYGYTTSNSI
+1541 TPEGYTTAASI
-1552 DFSISDQ
+1552 DFNISDQ

-1584 LTTTE
+1584 LTKTE
-1589 IVECE
+1589 IVDCE
-1594 YGKYTKFKWEDAPIS
+1594 YGKYTKFKWEDAPMS
-1609 QISFDVYDEDD
+1609 QISFDVYDEND
-1620 NLVDTIVTDENG
+1620 NLVDTIVTNENG
-1632 TGISK
+1632 TGVSTD
-1637 ELAFGSY
+1637 LAFGSY

-1650 PDGWVDNHVVYNV
+1650 PDGWVDKHVVYNV

-1677 ASVTINNESCN
+1677 ASVTVNNESCN
-1688 TQININKVGEEA
+1688 TQVNINKVGEEA
-1700 VLNNKGE
+1700 VLNSTGE

-1719 FGVYAKD
+1719 FGIYAKD

-1879 AAFDTEIIANGDV
+1879 ATFDTEIIANGDV

>member
-1 MICLLPISFLSKV
+1 MKSKKKKRLLILIGILMVCLLPISFLSKV

-21 LGEVTTEAGAAPPGE
+21 LGEVTTEAGAAPPGD

-42 SLEEEIPEVEDFGN
+42 ANDTVIDAGRTLLSGIQNGSIKYTDLSVEQAVQVVKAILCSKEDFAWFCSLDDSQAKKIFSVDKRRIQFEFETLMKDNTDMSFVKDMSVEDYDKFFGTTEGKSVISTVMNGKTVDATAAADGGFNMNITSCAPGHEGILQILPLGKHYVHCIEGGHYVSGSNKPPYGWMEVNGSKFYLMCGNDNKEIN
-56 SAYVYK
+56 SFFAFSTKSIEAEEWEISVAFPSATQMYFDYYWTKKGGAQPSNEVPD
-62 RDYNSA
+62 RDFHDA
-68 VYSNYASEYLIF
+68 LGKLMEGV
-80 TGGYLGSTPFKVYD
+80 GSTSSYNGKSYAYPGSWNDVIRSERYKVFD
-94 DSGRQTEGYCMQAHI
+94 
-109 KAPPAGRDNA
+109 
-119 VHYVEGTNNATE
+119 
-131 ADKAAAT
+131 AD
-138 ALAEFAFGGYATDPN
+138 
-153 VECWFNDTTNVEDG
+153 
-167 GTYGTY
+167 
-173 LVSDGA
+173 
-179 GGVRVARG
+179 
-187 LMIRGVV
+187 
-194 YEMSYEQARSITQ
+194 
-207 TAVHATCTIYDSK
+207 
-220 ITSVTARD
+220 
-228 GNPNVAAAYNK
+228 
-239 LCTIA
+239 
-244 NTASAVVANNNATH
+244 
-258 DFHELVV
+258 
-265 TMNGDG
+265 
-271 VETAYSSSQ
+271 
-280 KFVLTIY
+280 
-287 NNKTGAWDTC
+287 TGA
-297 KSTDKLSED
+297 E
-306 YKDASGNVKMKL
+306 
-318 VYDSFGICNNLT
+318 
-330 SSDSGTLHADD
+330 
-341 PHKTVSY
+341 
-348 NYNPYK
+348 
-354 VGNSTAHFD
+354 
-363 YFKVY
+363 
-368 EATGNQ
+368 
-374 VDFTVTYDKV
+374 
-384 TAGTVRKHVP
+384 
-394 YEGDAAHQVSEN
+394 
-406 VNTFGQTAT
+406 
-415 ITCKYSDLR
+415 
-424 GKPLKIAYY
+424 
-433 TEDAMAHAKYYNGT
+433 
-447 NYAARMYKNADYQ
+447 
-460 DTFVLNSSQ
+460 LNSSSLLEMSVVDGQQITHKLRFETGTSYFGTTITVPQGTVFHYYQGANQYDVVGGQ
-469 RLSKNGSVS
+469 RVTVPNGTIGYFYAPLSTNGVIAAETVS
-478 LQAESLSHVT
+478 AGWYVETTYRFECKGKPVQISTGKRLPVQQLLCPITKQPSLNFSIKAATTSHVA

-510 TYTLYTDVNAKNVA
+510 TYTIYNQDGTPATTIA
-524 KTVSGSNAVLT
+524 GTPAVLT
-535 CNSAGNTNTLE
+535 CKSDGTTNILE
-546 MPIGTYYAKETAVG
+546 MPIGSYKVKETKVG
-560 KGYLKS
+560 KGYLKN
-566 DQVLGPFI
+566 DDEIPI
-574 LTAANTVG
+574 TLTAANTAD
-582 NPYVINTTDTPVDD
+582 NPYVINTTDIPTDD
-596 PISVALTKTN
+596 PINVALTKSTDTN
-606 NSNVPIKGAV
+606 KPIRGAV

-651 GKVIFLLSPTASG
+651 GKVYFRDSITASG
-664 YNSSPFFT
+664 YSSSAFFKNSLG
-672 DPMGDRTIPLGTVI
+672 MRTIPLGTVV
-686 MYEKKAPANYTKSST
+686 MYEEKAPANYTKSST
-701 HWVFQVRQEGS
+701 RWIFQIRQESS
-712 GGEAWLYGMD
+712 GGDAWLYGLD
-722 NGVEKQYKNGTT
+722 KSGTEVKYTNGIT
-734 VSDTNAPKFSD
+734 VSDTNAPNFTES
-745 TPIPVNLTV
+745 PIHVRLPLVKAYTD
-754 QKKNGNTAP
+754 KNP
-763 QQGSTGDVTLEG
+763 QQGDYGDTSVAG
-775 AVFGLYVKRDIVDES
+775 AVFALYAERDIVDVS
-790 TGETKVKAENYS
+790 TGETVVKAETYT
-802 VDTPLTHSD
+802 VDTPLKFDD
-811 GTPVIDP
+811 GTPVTDP
-818 TTGKQVVAKA
+818 TTGKQVIAKA
-828 GTAKAI
+828 GTPKVI
-834 RISVATGKD
+834 KISAPTDKD
-843 GKIDFNGLFPA
+843 GKTEMNNIFPA
-854 KNADDYYVVELC
+854 KNADDYYVMEIC
-866 APKDFYRDKTEHPVD
+866 APKDFYKDTTKHPQD
-881 LRDNRTD
+881 LRDGRTDQQKLTVNYDEYTAKTFTISNRT
-888 AEKSNVNYTAL
+888 
-899 SKHLDVTNQPIMQP
+899 IMQP

-930 KPLNGAGFSVY
+930 EPLNGAVFSVY

-1060 DMTIEKYLKI
+1060 DMQIEKYLKI

-1108 GKQVTQQRQTE
+1108 GKQVSQQRQTE

-1176 ANNQW
+1176 ARNQW
-1181 VKATTYSNKVGDT
+1181 VKAETYSNKVGDT
-1194 EYEYWEVDFY
+1194 EYDFWEVNFY

-1268 AGIKKFDKVPSGW
+1268 AGIKRFDKVPSGW
-1281 YVIRETKAPTED
+1281 YVIRETKTPTQE
-1293 GYATCA
+1293 GYATCP
-1299 DKVVY
+1299 DRVVY

-1313 GGKMTIS
+1313 NGKMTIS
-1320 GDETVYYSFS
+1320 GDETVYFSFT
-1330 YDKDGVTIANVA
+1330 YDDDGVTIANVP
-1342 EYEYNTKNG
+1342 EYEADTKNG
-1351 KVALYDKPITVE
+1351 KVALYDKPITVKI
-1363 LSKIDS
+1363 SKIDA

-1380 TLYRMDNDGD
+1380 TLYRVDEDED
-1390 TKIETWTSTSESH
+1390 TVIETWTSTETSH
-1403 VIKYL
+1403 VVKYL

-1419 VPLGYYTTQNTIEFD
+1419 VPLGYYTTENTIEFD
-1434 VYDSEEIQKCVMI
+1434 VSNTEEIQKCVMV

-1460 NLGGASMKG
+1460 NLGGTSLPG
-1469 ATLALY
+1469 ATLVLY
-1475 RVSDGPAFATATDAT
+1475 RISDGPAFATATDAT
-1490 TSDAS
+1490 ASDAS

-1503 ATNSDAEGLRLV
+1503 ASNSDADGLQLV
-1515 ERWVSDGTPHT
+1515 KRWVTDGKPYT

-1541 TPYGYTTSNSI
+1541 TPEGYTTAASI

-1584 LTTTE
+1584 LTKTE

-1594 YGKYTKFKWEDAPIS
+1594 YGKYTKFKWEDAPMS
-1609 QISFDVYDEDD
+1609 QISFDVYDEND
-1620 NLVDTIVTDENG
+1620 NLVDTIVTNENG
-1632 TGISK
+1632 TGVSTD
-1637 ELAFGSY
+1637 LAFGSY

-1650 PDGWVDNHVVYNV
+1650 PDGWIDKHVVYNV

-1677 ASVTINNESCN
+1677 ASVTVNNESCN
-1688 TQININKVGEEA
+1688 TQVNINKVGEEA
-1700 VLNNKGE
+1700 VLNSKGE

-1719 FGVYAKD
+1719 FGIYAKD

-1879 AAFDTEIIANGDV
+1879 ATFDTEIIANGDV

>member
-1 MICLLPISFLSKV
+1 MKSKKKKRLLILIGILMICLLPISFLSKV

-21 LGEVTTEAGAAPPGE
+21 LGEVTTEANAAPPGD

-42 SLEEEIPEVEDFGN
+42 ANDTVIDAGRTLLSGIQNGSIKYTDLSVEQAVQVVKAILCSKEDFAWFCSLDDSQAKKIFSVDKRRIQFEFETLMKDNTDMSFVKDMSVEDYDKFFGTTEGKSVISTVMNGKTVDATAAADGGFNMNITSCAPGHEGILQILPLGKHYVHCIEGGHYVSGSNKPPYGWMEVNGSKFYLMCGNDNKEIN
-56 SAYVYK
+56 SFFAFSTKSIEAEEWEISVAFPSATQMYFDYYWTKKSGAQPSNEVPD
-62 RDYNSA
+62 RDFHDA
-68 VYSNYASEYLIF
+68 LGKLMEGV
-80 TGGYLGSTPFKVYD
+80 GSTSSYNGKSYAYPGSWNDVIRSERYKVFD
-94 DSGRQTEGYCMQAHI
+94 
-109 KAPPAGRDNA
+109 
-119 VHYVEGTNNATE
+119 
-131 ADKAAAT
+131 AD
-138 ALAEFAFGGYATDPN
+138 
-153 VECWFNDTTNVEDG
+153 
-167 GTYGTY
+167 
-173 LVSDGA
+173 
-179 GGVRVARG
+179 
-187 LMIRGVV
+187 
-194 YEMSYEQARSITQ
+194 
-207 TAVHATCTIYDSK
+207 
-220 ITSVTARD
+220 
-228 GNPNVAAAYNK
+228 
-239 LCTIA
+239 
-244 NTASAVVANNNATH
+244 
-258 DFHELVV
+258 
-265 TMNGDG
+265 
-271 VETAYSSSQ
+271 
-280 KFVLTIY
+280 
-287 NNKTGAWDTC
+287 TGA
-297 KSTDKLSED
+297 E
-306 YKDASGNVKMKL
+306 
-318 VYDSFGICNNLT
+318 
-330 SSDSGTLHADD
+330 
-341 PHKTVSY
+341 
-348 NYNPYK
+348 
-354 VGNSTAHFD
+354 
-363 YFKVY
+363 
-368 EATGNQ
+368 
-374 VDFTVTYDKV
+374 
-384 TAGTVRKHVP
+384 
-394 YEGDAAHQVSEN
+394 
-406 VNTFGQTAT
+406 
-415 ITCKYSDLR
+415 
-424 GKPLKIAYY
+424 
-433 TEDAMAHAKYYNGT
+433 
-447 NYAARMYKNADYQ
+447 
-460 DTFVLNSSQ
+460 LNSSSLLEMSVVDGQQITHKLRFETGTSYFGTTITVPQGTVFHYYQSANQYDVVGGQ
-469 RLSKNGSVS
+469 RVTVPNGTIGYFYAPLSTNGVIAAETVS
-478 LQAESLSHVT
+478 AGWYVETTYRFECKGKPVQISTGKRLPVQQLLCPITKQPSLNFSIKAATTSHVA
-488 LKKSSSNPN
+488 LKKSSSNPT

-510 TYTLYTDVNAKNVA
+510 QYTIYNQDGVTVA
-524 KTVSGSNAVLT
+524 KTISGNNAVLT

-546 MPIGTYYAKETAVG
+546 MPIGKYVVKETKAG
-560 KGYLKS
+560 KGYLLDKS
-566 DQVLGPFI
+566 TI
-574 LTAANTVG
+574 AIELTASNTTD
-582 NPYVINTTDTPVDD
+582 NPYVINTTDKPVDD
-596 PISVALTKTN
+596 PISVALTKEN
-606 NSNVPIKGAV
+606 NNKVPIKGAV

-651 GKVIFLLSPTASG
+651 GEVVFLSSLTAAG
-664 YNSSPFFT
+664 YSSSPFFT
-672 DPMGDRTIPLGTVI
+672 GALGGRTIPLGTVI
-686 MYEKKAPANYTKSST
+686 MYEEKAPDNYTKSDK
-701 HWVFQVRQEGS
+701 HWVFQVRQAS
-712 GGEAWLYGMD
+712 DDLAYMYGMD
-722 NGVEKQYKNGTT
+722 NGVEKCYDGVN
-734 VSDTNAPKFSD
+734 VSDTNAPKFTD
-745 TPIPVNLTV
+745 TYIPVNLTV
-754 QKKNGNTAP
+754 QKKNGNPTP

-818 TTGKQVVAKA
+818 TTGKQVIAKA

-899 SKHLDVTNQPIMQP
+899 SKHLDVTNRPIMQP

-930 KPLNGAGFSVY
+930 EPLNGAGFSVY

-978 VTDDGERVLVTGSGD
+978 ITDDGERVLVTGSGD

-1018 GYETVDPMVVTLPR
+1018 GYETVDPTVVTLPR

-1060 DMTIEKYLKI
+1060 DMQIEKYLKI

-1176 ANNQW
+1176 ARNQW
-1181 VKATTYSNKVGDT
+1181 VKAETYSNKVGDT
-1194 EYEYWEVDFY
+1194 EYDFWEVNFY

-1268 AGIKKFDKVPSGW
+1268 AGIKRFDKVPSGW
-1281 YVIRETKAPTED
+1281 YVIRETKTPTQE
-1293 GYATCA
+1293 GYATCP
-1299 DKVVY
+1299 DRVVY

-1313 GGKMTIS
+1313 NGKMTIS
-1320 GDETVYYSFS
+1320 GDETVYFSFT
-1330 YDKDGVTIANVA
+1330 YDDDGVTIANVP
-1342 EYEYNTKNG
+1342 EYEADTKNG

-1363 LSKIDS
+1363 ISKIDA

-1380 TLYRMDNDGD
+1380 TLYRVDEDED
-1390 TKIETWTSTSESH
+1390 TVIETWTSTKTSH
-1403 VIKYL
+1403 VVKYL

-1419 VPLGYYTTQNTIEFD
+1419 VPLGYYTTENTIEFD
-1434 VYDSEEIQKCVMI
+1434 VSNTEEIQKCVMV

-1460 NLGGASMKG
+1460 NLGGTSLPG

-1475 RVSDGPAFATATDAT
+1475 RISEGPAFAAATDAT
-1490 TSDAS
+1490 ASDAS

-1503 ATNSDAEGLRLV
+1503 ASNSDADGLQLV
-1515 ERWVSDGTPHT
+1515 KRWVTDGKPYT

-1541 TPYGYTTSNSI
+1541 TPEGYTTAASI
-1552 DFSISDQ
+1552 DFNISDQ
-1559 KAAEAV
+1559 KAAEAI

-1584 LTTTE
+1584 LTKTE
-1589 IVECE
+1589 IVDCE
-1594 YGKYTKFKWEDAPIS
+1594 YGKYTKFKWEDAPMS
-1609 QISFDVYDEDD
+1609 QISFDVYDEDG
-1620 NLVDTIVTDENG
+1620 NLVDTIVTNENG
-1632 TGISK
+1632 TGVSK

-1650 PDGWVDNHVVYNV
+1650 PDGWVDKHVVYNV
-1663 KFTWLQGM
+1663 KFTWLQDM

-1677 ASVTINNESCN
+1677 ASVTVNNESCN
-1688 TQININKVGEEA
+1688 TQVNINKVGEEA
-1700 VLNNKGE
+1700 VLNSTGE

-1719 FGVYAKD
+1719 FGIYAKD

-1879 AAFDTEIIANGDV
+1879 ATFDTEIIANGDV

>member
-1 MICLLPISFLSKV
+1 MKSKKKKRLLILIGILMICLLPISFLSKV

-21 LGEVTTEAGAAPPGE
+21 LGEVTTEAGAAPPGD

-42 SLEEEIPEVEDFGN
+42 ANDTVIDAGRTLLSGIQNGSIKYTDLSVEQAVQVVKAILCSKEDFAWFCSLDDSQAKKIFSVDKRRIQFEFETLMKDNTDMSFVKDMSVEDYDKFFGTTEGKSVISTVMNGKTVDATAAADGGFNMNITSCAPGHEGILQILPLGKHYVHCIEGGHYVSGSNKPPYGWMEVNGSKFYLMCGNDNKEIN
-56 SAYVYK
+56 SFFAFSTKSIEAEEWEISVAFPSATQMYFDYYWTKKGGAQPSNEVPD
-62 RDYNSA
+62 RDFHDA
-68 VYSNYASEYLIF
+68 LGKLME
-80 TGGYLGSTPFKVYD
+80 GEGSTSSYNGKSYAYPGSWNDVIRSERYKVFD
-94 DSGRQTEGYCMQAHI
+94 
-109 KAPPAGRDNA
+109 
-119 VHYVEGTNNATE
+119 
-131 ADKAAAT
+131 AD
-138 ALAEFAFGGYATDPN
+138 
-153 VECWFNDTTNVEDG
+153 
-167 GTYGTY
+167 
-173 LVSDGA
+173 
-179 GGVRVARG
+179 
-187 LMIRGVV
+187 
-194 YEMSYEQARSITQ
+194 
-207 TAVHATCTIYDSK
+207 
-220 ITSVTARD
+220 
-228 GNPNVAAAYNK
+228 
-239 LCTIA
+239 
-244 NTASAVVANNNATH
+244 
-258 DFHELVV
+258 
-265 TMNGDG
+265 
-271 VETAYSSSQ
+271 
-280 KFVLTIY
+280 
-287 NNKTGAWDTC
+287 TGA
-297 KSTDKLSED
+297 E
-306 YKDASGNVKMKL
+306 
-318 VYDSFGICNNLT
+318 
-330 SSDSGTLHADD
+330 
-341 PHKTVSY
+341 
-348 NYNPYK
+348 
-354 VGNSTAHFD
+354 
-363 YFKVY
+363 
-368 EATGNQ
+368 
-374 VDFTVTYDKV
+374 
-384 TAGTVRKHVP
+384 
-394 YEGDAAHQVSEN
+394 
-406 VNTFGQTAT
+406 
-415 ITCKYSDLR
+415 
-424 GKPLKIAYY
+424 
-433 TEDAMAHAKYYNGT
+433 
-447 NYAARMYKNADYQ
+447 
-460 DTFVLNSSQ
+460 LNSSSLLEMSVVDGQQITHKLRFETGTSYFGTTITVPQGTVFHYYQGANQYDVVGGQ
-469 RLSKNGSVS
+469 RVTVPNGTIGYFYAPLSTNGVIAAETVS
-478 LQAESLSHVT
+478 AGWYVETTYRFECKGKPVQISTGKRLPVQQLLCPITKQPSLNFSIKAATTSHVA
-488 LKKSSSNPN
+488 LKKSSSNPT

-510 TYTLYTDVNAKNVA
+510 QYTVYNQDGTPATTIA
-524 KTVSGSNAVLT
+524 GTPAILT
-535 CNSAGNTNTLE
+535 CKSDGTTNMLE
-546 MPIGTYYAKETAVG
+546 MSIGSYKVKETKVG
-560 KGYLKS
+560 KGYLLNKNEI
-566 DQVLGPFI
+566 PI
-574 LTAANTVG
+574 TLTADNTVD
-582 NPYVINTTDTPVDD
+582 NPLVINTTDQPVDD
-596 PISVALTKTN
+596 PISVILKKEN
-606 NSNVPIKGAV
+606 DKNVAIKGAV

-651 GKVIFLLSPTASG
+651 GKVSFGLSPTASG
-664 YNSSPFFT
+664 YISSPFYT
-672 DPMGDRTIPLGTVI
+672 NPLGDRTIPLGTVI
-686 MYEKKAPANYTKSST
+686 MYEKKAPENYTKSST

-712 GGEAWLYGMD
+712 GGEAWLYGME
-722 NGVEKQYKNGTT
+722 GGTEKRYDDGTT
-734 VSDTNAPKFSD
+734 VSDTNAPKFTD
-745 TPIPVNLTV
+745 TYIPVNLTV
-754 QKKNGNTAP
+754 QKKNGNPTP
-763 QQGSTGDVTLEG
+763 QQGSAGDATLEG

-818 TTGKQVVAKA
+818 TTGKQVIAKA

-843 GKIDFNGLFPA
+843 GKISFNELFPA

-866 APKDFYRDKTEHPVD
+866 APKDFYRDKAEHSVD

-888 AEKSNVNYTAL
+888 AEKSDVNYTAL

-930 KPLNGAGFSVY
+930 EPLNGAGFSVY

-1060 DMTIEKYLKI
+1060 DMQIEKYLKI

-1119 NGYTDVSIFETNDE
+1119 NGYKDVSIFETNDE

-1176 ANNQW
+1176 ARNQW
-1181 VKATTYSNKVGDT
+1181 VKAETYSNKVGDT
-1194 EYEYWEVDFY
+1194 EYDFWEVNFY

-1268 AGIKKFDKVPSGW
+1268 AGIKRFDKVPSGW
-1281 YVIRETKAPTED
+1281 YVIRETKTPTQE
-1293 GYATCA
+1293 GYATCP
-1299 DKVVY
+1299 DRVVY

-1313 GGKMTIS
+1313 NGKMTIS
-1320 GDETVYYSFS
+1320 GDETVYFSFT
-1330 YDKDGVTIANVA
+1330 YDDDGVTIANVP
-1342 EYEYNTKNG
+1342 EYEADTKNG
-1351 KVALYDKPITVE
+1351 KVALYDKPITVKI
-1363 LSKIDS
+1363 SKIDA

-1380 TLYRMDNDGD
+1380 TLYRVDEDED
-1390 TKIETWTSTSESH
+1390 TVIETWTSTKTSH
-1403 VIKYL
+1403 VVKYL

-1419 VPLGYYTTQNTIEFD
+1419 VPLGYYTTENTIEFD
-1434 VYDSEEIQKCVMI
+1434 ISNTEEIQKCVMV
-1447 NHPIEVTFDKQSV
+1447 NHPIEVTFDKQSI
-1460 NLGGASMKG
+1460 NLGGTSLPG

-1475 RVSDGPAFATATDAT
+1475 RISEGPAFATATDAT
-1490 TSDAS
+1490 ASDAS

-1503 ATNSDAEGLRLV
+1503 ASNSDADGLQLIK
-1515 ERWVSDGTPHT
+1515 RWVTDGKPYT

-1541 TPYGYTTSNSI
+1541 TPEGYTTAASI
-1552 DFSISDQ
+1552 DFNISDQ

-1584 LTTTE
+1584 LTKTE
-1589 IVECE
+1589 IVDCE
-1594 YGKYTKFKWEDAPIS
+1594 YGKYTKFKWEDAPMS
-1609 QISFDVYDEDD
+1609 QISFDVYDEND
-1620 NLVDTIVTDENG
+1620 NLVDTIVTNENG
-1632 TGISK
+1632 TGVSTD
-1637 ELAFGSY
+1637 LAFGSY

-1650 PDGWVDNHVVYNV
+1650 PDGWVDKHVVYNV

-1677 ASVTINNESCN
+1677 ASVTVNNESCN
-1688 TQININKVGEEA
+1688 TQVNINKVGEEA
-1700 VLNNKGE
+1700 VLNSTGE

-1719 FGVYAKD
+1719 FGIYAKD

-1879 AAFDTEIIANGDV
+1879 ATFDTEIIANGDV

>member
-1 MICLLPISFLSKV
+1 MKSKKKKRLLILIGILMVCLLPISFLSKV
-14 LVPWAEE
+14 LVPWAKE
-21 LGEVTTEAGAAPPGE
+21 LGGITTEAGAAPPGD

-42 SLEEEIPEVEDFGN
+42 ANDTVIDAGRTLLSGIQNGSIKYTDLSVEQAVQVVKAILCSKEDFAWFCSLDDSQAKKIFSVDKRRIQFEFETLMKDNTDMSFVKDMSVEDYDKFFGTTEGKSVISTVMNGKTVDATAAADGGFNMNITSCAPGHEGILQILPLGKHYVHCIEGGHYVSGSNKPPYGWMEVNGSKFYLMCGNDNKEIN
-56 SAYVYK
+56 SFFAFSTKSIEAEEWEISVAFPSATQMYFDYYWTKKGGAQPSNEVPD
-62 RDYNSA
+62 RDFHDA
-68 VYSNYASEYLIF
+68 LGKLMEGV
-80 TGGYLGSTPFKVYD
+80 GSTSSYNGKSYAYPGSWNDVIRSERYKVFD
-94 DSGRQTEGYCMQAHI
+94 
-109 KAPPAGRDNA
+109 
-119 VHYVEGTNNATE
+119 
-131 ADKAAAT
+131 AD
-138 ALAEFAFGGYATDPN
+138 
-153 VECWFNDTTNVEDG
+153 
-167 GTYGTY
+167 
-173 LVSDGA
+173 
-179 GGVRVARG
+179 
-187 LMIRGVV
+187 
-194 YEMSYEQARSITQ
+194 
-207 TAVHATCTIYDSK
+207 
-220 ITSVTARD
+220 
-228 GNPNVAAAYNK
+228 
-239 LCTIA
+239 
-244 NTASAVVANNNATH
+244 
-258 DFHELVV
+258 
-265 TMNGDG
+265 
-271 VETAYSSSQ
+271 
-280 KFVLTIY
+280 
-287 NNKTGAWDTC
+287 TGA
-297 KSTDKLSED
+297 E
-306 YKDASGNVKMKL
+306 
-318 VYDSFGICNNLT
+318 
-330 SSDSGTLHADD
+330 
-341 PHKTVSY
+341 
-348 NYNPYK
+348 
-354 VGNSTAHFD
+354 
-363 YFKVY
+363 
-368 EATGNQ
+368 
-374 VDFTVTYDKV
+374 
-384 TAGTVRKHVP
+384 
-394 YEGDAAHQVSEN
+394 
-406 VNTFGQTAT
+406 
-415 ITCKYSDLR
+415 
-424 GKPLKIAYY
+424 
-433 TEDAMAHAKYYNGT
+433 
-447 NYAARMYKNADYQ
+447 
-460 DTFVLNSSQ
+460 LNSSSLLEMSVVDGQQITHKLRFETGTSYFGTTITVPQGTVFHYYQGANQYDVVGGQ
-469 RLSKNGSVS
+469 RVTVPNGTIGYFYAPLSTNGVIAAETVS
-478 LQAESLSHVT
+478 AGWYVETTYRFECKGKPVQISTGKRLPVQQLLCPITKQPSLNFSIKAATTSHVA
-488 LKKSSSNPN
+488 LKKSSSNPT

-510 TYTLYTDVNAKNVA
+510 QYTIYNQDGVTVA
-524 KTVSGSNAVLT
+524 KTISGNNAVLT

-546 MPIGTYYAKETAVG
+546 MPIGKYVVKETKAG
-560 KGYLKS
+560 KGYLLDKS
-566 DQVLGPFI
+566 TI
-574 LTAANTVG
+574 AIELTASNTTD
-582 NPYVINTTDTPVDD
+582 NPYVINTTDKPVDD
-596 PISVALTKTN
+596 PISVALTKEN
-606 NSNVPIKGAV
+606 NNKVPIKGAV

-651 GKVIFLLSPTASG
+651 GEVVFLSSLTAAG
-664 YNSSPFFT
+664 YSSSPFFT
-672 DPMGDRTIPLGTVI
+672 GALGGRTIPLGTVI
-686 MYEKKAPANYTKSST
+686 MYEEKAPDNYTKSDK
-701 HWVFQVRQEGS
+701 HWVFQVRQAS
-712 GGEAWLYGMD
+712 DDLAYMYGMD
-722 NGVEKQYKNGTT
+722 NGVEKCYDGVN
-734 VSDTNAPKFSD
+734 VSDTNAPKFTD
-745 TPIPVNLTV
+745 TYIPVNLTV
-754 QKKNGNTAP
+754 QKKNGNPTP

-818 TTGKQVVAKA
+818 TTGKQVIAKA

-834 RISVATGKD
+834 RISTVTGKD
-843 GKIDFNGLFPA
+843 GKISFNGLFPA

-866 APKDFYRDKTEHPVD
+866 APKDFYRDKAEHPVD

-888 AEKSNVNYTAL
+888 AEKSDVNYTAL
-899 SKHLDVTNQPIMQP
+899 SKHLDVTNRPIMQP

-930 KPLNGAGFSVY
+930 EPLNGAGFSVY

-978 VTDDGERVLVTGSGD
+978 VTDDGERVLVTGSDD

-1060 DMTIEKYLKI
+1060 DMQIEKYLKI

-1119 NGYTDVSIFETNDE
+1119 NGYTDVSVFETNDE

-1181 VKATTYSNKVGDT
+1181 VKAETYSNKVGDT
-1194 EYEYWEVDFY
+1194 EYDFWEVNFY

-1268 AGIKKFDKVPSGW
+1268 AGIKRFDKVPSGW
-1281 YVIRETKAPTED
+1281 YVIRETKTPTQE
-1293 GYATCA
+1293 GYATCP
-1299 DKVVY
+1299 DRVVY

-1313 GGKMTIS
+1313 NGKMTIS
-1320 GDETVYYSFS
+1320 GDETVYFSFT
-1330 YDKDGVTIANVA
+1330 YDDDGVTIANVP
-1342 EYEYNTKNG
+1342 EYEADTKNG

-1363 LSKIDS
+1363 ISKIDA

-1380 TLYRMDNDGD
+1380 TLYRVDEDED
-1390 TKIETWTSTSESH
+1390 TVIETWTSTKTSH
-1403 VIKYL
+1403 VVKYL

-1419 VPLGYYTTQNTIEFD
+1419 VPLGYYTTENTIEFD
-1434 VYDSEEIQKCVMI
+1434 VSNTEEIQKCVMV

-1460 NLGGASMKG
+1460 NLGGTSLPG

-1475 RVSDGPAFATATDAT
+1475 RISEGPAFATATDAT
-1490 TSDAS
+1490 ASDAS

-1503 ATNSDAEGLRLV
+1503 ASNSDADGLQLV
-1515 ERWVSDGTPHT
+1515 KRWVTDGKPYT

-1541 TPYGYTTSNSI
+1541 TPEGYTTAASI
-1552 DFSISDQ
+1552 DFNISDQ
-1559 KAAEAV
+1559 KAAEAI

-1584 LTTTE
+1584 LTKTE
-1589 IVECE
+1589 IVDCE
-1594 YGKYTKFKWEDAPIS
+1594 YGKYTKFKWEDAPMS
-1609 QISFDVYDEDD
+1609 QISFDVYDEDG
-1620 NLVDTIVTDENG
+1620 NLVDTIVTNENG
-1632 TGISK
+1632 TGVSK

-1650 PDGWVDNHVVYNV
+1650 PDGWVDKHVVYNV
-1663 KFTWLQGM
+1663 KFTWLQDM

-1677 ASVTINNESCN
+1677 ASVTVNNESCN
-1688 TQININKVGEEA
+1688 TQVNINKVGEEA
-1700 VLNNKGE
+1700 VLNSTGE

-1719 FGVYAKD
+1719 FGIYAKD

-1879 AAFDTEIIANGDV
+1879 ATFDTEIIANGDV

>member
-1 MICLLPISFLSKV
+1 MKSKKKKRLLILIGILMVCLLPISFLSKV

-21 LGEVTTEAGAAPPGE
+21 LGEVTTEAGAAPPGD

-42 SLEEEIPEVEDFGN
+42 ANDTVIDAGRTLLSGIQNGSIKYTDLSVEQAVQVVKAILCSKEDFAWFCSLDDSQAKKIFSVDKRRIQFEFETLMKDNTDMSFVKDMSVEDYDKFFGTTEGKSVISTVMNGKTVDATAAADGGFNMNITSCAPGHEGILQILPLGKHYVHCIEGGHYVSGSNKPPYGWMEVNGSKFYLMCGNDNKEIN
-56 SAYVYK
+56 SFFAFSTKSIEAEEWEISVAFPSATQMYFDYYWTKKGGAQPSNEVPD
-62 RDYNSA
+62 RDFHDA
-68 VYSNYASEYLIF
+68 LGKLMEGV
-80 TGGYLGSTPFKVYD
+80 GSTSSYNGKSYAYPGSWNDVIRSERYKVFD
-94 DSGRQTEGYCMQAHI
+94 
-109 KAPPAGRDNA
+109 
-119 VHYVEGTNNATE
+119 
-131 ADKAAAT
+131 AD
-138 ALAEFAFGGYATDPN
+138 
-153 VECWFNDTTNVEDG
+153 
-167 GTYGTY
+167 
-173 LVSDGA
+173 
-179 GGVRVARG
+179 
-187 LMIRGVV
+187 
-194 YEMSYEQARSITQ
+194 
-207 TAVHATCTIYDSK
+207 
-220 ITSVTARD
+220 
-228 GNPNVAAAYNK
+228 
-239 LCTIA
+239 
-244 NTASAVVANNNATH
+244 
-258 DFHELVV
+258 
-265 TMNGDG
+265 
-271 VETAYSSSQ
+271 
-280 KFVLTIY
+280 
-287 NNKTGAWDTC
+287 TGA
-297 KSTDKLSED
+297 E
-306 YKDASGNVKMKL
+306 
-318 VYDSFGICNNLT
+318 
-330 SSDSGTLHADD
+330 
-341 PHKTVSY
+341 
-348 NYNPYK
+348 
-354 VGNSTAHFD
+354 
-363 YFKVY
+363 
-368 EATGNQ
+368 
-374 VDFTVTYDKV
+374 
-384 TAGTVRKHVP
+384 
-394 YEGDAAHQVSEN
+394 
-406 VNTFGQTAT
+406 
-415 ITCKYSDLR
+415 
-424 GKPLKIAYY
+424 
-433 TEDAMAHAKYYNGT
+433 
-447 NYAARMYKNADYQ
+447 
-460 DTFVLNSSQ
+460 LNSSSLLEMSVVDGQQITHKLRFETGTSYFGTTITVPQGTVFHYYQGANQYDVVGGQ
-469 RLSKNGSVS
+469 RVTVPNGTIGYFYAPLSTNGVIAAETVS
-478 LQAESLSHVT
+478 AGWYVETTYRFECKGKPVQISTGKRLPVQQLLCPITKQPSLNFSIKAATTSHVA

-510 TYTLYTDVNAKNVA
+510 QYTVYNQDGVTVA
-524 KTVSGSNAVLT
+524 KTISGNNAVLT

-546 MPIGTYYAKETAVG
+546 MPIGKYVVKETKAG
-560 KGYLKS
+560 KGYLLDKS
-566 DQVLGPFI
+566 TI
-574 LTAANTVG
+574 AIELTASNTTD
-582 NPYVINTTDTPVDD
+582 NPYVINTTDKPVDD
-596 PISVALTKTN
+596 PISVALTKEN
-606 NSNVPIKGAV
+606 NNKVPIKGAV

-651 GKVIFLLSPTASG
+651 GEVVFLSSLTAAG
-664 YNSSPFFT
+664 YSSSPFFT
-672 DPMGDRTIPLGTVI
+672 GALGGRTIPLGTVI
-686 MYEKKAPANYTKSST
+686 MYEEKAPDNYTKSDK
-701 HWVFQVRQEGS
+701 HWVFQIRQAS
-712 GGEAWLYGMD
+712 DDLAYMYGMD
-722 NGVEKQYKNGTT
+722 NGVEKCYDGVN

-754 QKKNGNTAP
+754 QKKNGNPTP

-802 VDTPLTHSD
+802 ADTPLTHSD

-818 TTGKQVVAKA
+818 TTGKQVIAKA

-843 GKIDFNGLFPA
+843 GKISFNELFPA

-866 APKDFYRDKTEHPVD
+866 APKDFYRDKAEHSVD

-888 AEKSNVNYTAL
+888 AEKSDVNYTAL

-930 KPLNGAGFSVY
+930 EPLNGAGFSVY

-1048 PKIYATT
+1048 PKIYVTT

-1060 DMTIEKYLKI
+1060 DMQIEKYLKI

-1100 YSKDPKTY
+1100 YSKDPKIY

-1119 NGYTDVSIFETNDE
+1119 NGYTDVSVFETNDE

-1176 ANNQW
+1176 AHNQW
-1181 VKATTYSNKVGDT
+1181 VKAETYSNKVGDT
-1194 EYEYWEVDFY
+1194 EYDFWEVNFY

-1268 AGIKKFDKVPSGW
+1268 AGIKRFDKVPSGW
-1281 YVIRETKAPTED
+1281 YVIRETKTPTQE
-1293 GYATCA
+1293 GYATCP
-1299 DKVVY
+1299 DRVVY

-1313 GGKMTIS
+1313 NGKMTIS
-1320 GDETVYYSFS
+1320 GDETVYFSFT
-1330 YDKDGVTIANVA
+1330 YDDDGVTIANVP
-1342 EYEYNTKNG
+1342 EYEADTKNG
-1351 KVALYDKPITVE
+1351 KVALYDKPITVKI
-1363 LSKIDS
+1363 SKIDA

-1380 TLYRMDNDGD
+1380 TLYRVDEDED
-1390 TKIETWTSTSESH
+1390 TVIETWTSTETSH
-1403 VIKYL
+1403 VVKYL

-1419 VPLGYYTTQNTIEFD
+1419 VPLGYYTTENTIEFD
-1434 VYDSEEIQKCVMI
+1434 VSNTEEIQKCVMV

-1460 NLGGASMKG
+1460 NLGGTSLPG
-1469 ATLALY
+1469 ATLVLY
-1475 RVSDGPAFATATDAT
+1475 RISDGPAFATATDAT
-1490 TSDAS
+1490 ATDATASDAS

-1503 ATNSDAEGLRLV
+1503 ASNSDADGLQLV
-1515 ERWVSDGTPHT
+1515 KRWVTDGKPYT

-1541 TPYGYTTSNSI
+1541 TPEGYTTAASI

-1584 LTTTE
+1584 LTKTE
-1589 IVECE
+1589 IVDCE
-1594 YGKYTKFKWEDAPIS
+1594 YGKYTKFKWEDAPMS
-1609 QISFDVYDEDD
+1609 QISFDVYDEDG
-1620 NLVDTIVTDENG
+1620 NLVDTIVTNENG
-1632 TGISK
+1632 TGVSK
-1637 ELAFGSY
+1637 DLAFGSY

-1650 PDGWVDNHVVYNV
+1650 PDGWVDKHVVYNV
-1663 KFTWLQGM
+1663 TFTWLQGM

-1677 ASVTINNESCN
+1677 ASVTVNNESCN
-1688 TQININKVGEEA
+1688 TQVNINKVGEEA
-1700 VLNNKGE
+1700 VFNSKGE

-1719 FGVYAKD
+1719 FGIYAKD

>member
-1 MICLLPISFLSKV
+1 MKSKKKKRLLILIGILMVCLLPISFLSKV

-21 LGEVTTEAGAAPPGE
+21 LGEVTTEAGAAPPGD

-42 SLEEEIPEVEDFGN
+42 SLEEEIPMLDLAIDYDHNNPFLVSAFGVHGITGGTGADGNADCADYVAKAIYGYYTEQMHEEFPALGHFLTGSCTVVSKVTAALDGNPYFSQVYANSTLYSDLGGSGYNEATANLYNTAYDNNTEAGDIVVFVYQFPNSNFTFVHIGICGGGKSLIYQSPSHGWGSYDAGWYIAHARYTLNGRDLSSPLVYQDKDGYRKALTGMFVYRHMAPADSALRVCKMPYYGGANVESLVANNPEYNTVKG
-56 SAYVYK
+56 AVY
-62 RDYNSA
+62 A
-68 VYSNYASEYLIF
+68 VYSDAALHNVV
-80 TGGYLGSTPFKVYD
+80 GYCIQDD
-94 DSGRQTEGYCMQAHI
+94 DS
-109 KAPPAGRDNA
+109 DN
-119 VHYVEGTNNATE
+119 VSTNMKKTPDVNGE
-131 ADKAAAT
+131 
-138 ALAEFAFGGYATDPN
+138 E
-153 VECWFNDTTNVEDG
+153 V
-167 GTYGTY
+167 
-173 LVSDGA
+173 
-179 GGVRVARG
+179 
-187 LMIRGVV
+187 
-194 YEMSYEQARSITQ
+194 
-207 TAVHATCTIYDSK
+207 K
-220 ITSVTARD
+220 ITSSGTYYLKETKAPDNDVMALSSNVYSFYVDVTKGRHTIGVPYSFATRS
-228 GNPNVAAAYNK
+228 K
-239 LCTIA
+239 L
-244 NTASAVVANNNATH
+244 N
-258 DFHELVV
+258 LV
-265 TMNGDG
+265 
-271 VETAYSSSQ
+271 SSQ
-280 KFVLTIY
+280 PGVY
-287 NNKTGAWDTC
+287 NENPT
-297 KSTDKLSED
+297 
-306 YKDASGNVKMKL
+306 L
-318 VYDSFGICNNLT
+318 V
-330 SSDSGTLHADD
+330 SGTNHNQPGIIDD
-341 PHKTVSY
+341 A
-348 NYNPYK
+348 NY
-354 VGNSTAHFD
+354 G
-363 YFKVY
+363 
-368 EATGNQ
+368 
-374 VDFTVTYDKV
+374 
-384 TAGTVRKHVP
+384 HV
-394 YEGDAAHQVSEN
+394 A
-406 VNTFGQTAT
+406 
-415 ITCKYSDLR
+415 
-424 GKPLKIAYY
+424 
-433 TEDAMAHAKYYNGT
+433 
-447 NYAARMYKNADYQ
+447 
-460 DTFVLNSSQ
+460 
-469 RLSKNGSVS
+469 
-478 LQAESLSHVT
+478 
-488 LKKSSSNPN
+488 LKKTSSNPT
-497 CSNNNPLYDLAGT
+497 CTNNNPLYDLAGT
-510 TYTLYTDVNAKNVA
+510 TYTVYDATTRTVA
-524 KTVSGSNAVLT
+524 KTVTGSDAILVCDSN
-535 CNSAGNTNTLE
+535 GNTATLE
-546 MPIGTYYAKETAVG
+546 MPLGSYYVKETKAG
-560 KGYLKS
+560 KGYLKNEIAI
-566 DQVLGPFI
+566 PTFE
-574 LTAANTVG
+574 LTAAHTTD
-582 NPYVINTTDTPVDD
+582 NPYVINTTDEPVDD
-596 PISVALTKTN
+596 PISVALTKAS

-616 YCIEYYPGIQTYSES
+616 YCIEYYPGIQTYNEL
-631 EAQTKHTGS
+631 EAQIKHTGS
-640 VSKWYFETDAN
+640 VSKWYFETDAS
-651 GKVIFLLSPTASG
+651 GKVRFASSSTASG

-672 DPMGDRTIPLGTVI
+672 GVLGERTIPLGTVI
-686 MYEKKAPANYTKSST
+686 MYEEKAPENYTKSST
-701 HWVFQVRQEGS
+701 HWVFQVRQAGD
-712 GGEAWLYGMD
+712 GQRAYLYGME

-734 VSDTNAPKFSD
+734 VSDTNAPKFTD
-745 TPIPVNLTV
+745 TYIPVNLTV
-754 QKKNGNTAP
+754 QKKNGNPTP
-763 QQGSTGDVTLEG
+763 QQGSTGDTTLEG

-802 VDTPLTHSD
+802 VDTQLTHSD

-818 TTGKQVVAKA
+818 TTGKQVIAKA

-834 RISVATGKD
+834 RISTVTGKD
-843 GKIDFNGLFPA
+843 GKISFNGLFPA

-866 APKDFYRDKTEHPVD
+866 APKDFYRDKAEHPVD

-888 AEKSNVNYTAL
+888 AEKSDVNYTAL

-930 KPLNGAGFSVY
+930 EPLNGAGFSVY

-956 NADGSV
+956 NADGSI

-1060 DMTIEKYLKI
+1060 DMQIEKYLKI

-1119 NGYTDVSIFETNDE
+1119 SGYTDVSIFETNDE

-1194 EYEYWEVDFY
+1194 EYDFWEVDFY

-1251 VARDESGKDVEA
+1251 TARDTSGKDVEA

-1268 AGIKKFDKVPSGW
+1268 AGIKRFDKVPSGW
-1281 YVIRETKAPTED
+1281 YVIRETKTPTQE
-1293 GYATCA
+1293 GYATCP
-1299 DKVVY
+1299 DRVVY

-1313 GGKMTIS
+1313 NGKMTIS
-1320 GDETVYYSFS
+1320 GDETVYFSFT
-1330 YDKDGVTIANVA
+1330 YDDDGVTIANVP
-1342 EYEYNTKNG
+1342 EYEADTKNG

-1363 LSKIDS
+1363 ISKIDA

-1380 TLYRMDNDGD
+1380 TLYRVDEDED
-1390 TKIETWTSTSESH
+1390 TVIETWTSTKTSH
-1403 VIKYL
+1403 VVKYL

-1419 VPLGYYTTQNTIEFD
+1419 VPLGYYTTENTIEFD
-1434 VYDSEEIQKCVMI
+1434 VSNTEEIQKCVMV
-1447 NHPIEVTFDKQSV
+1447 NHPIEVTFDKQSI
-1460 NLGGASMKG
+1460 NLGGTSLPG

-1475 RVSDGPAFATATDAT
+1475 RISEGPAFATATDAT
-1490 TSDAS
+1490 ASDAS
-1495 SSDATVSD
+1495 NSDATVSD
-1503 ATNSDAEGLRLV
+1503 ASNSDADGLQLV
-1515 ERWVSDGTPHT
+1515 KRWVTDGKPYT

-1541 TPYGYTTSNSI
+1541 TPEGYTTAASI
-1552 DFSISDQ
+1552 DFNISDQ

-1584 LTTTE
+1584 LTKTE

-1594 YGKYTKFKWEDAPIS
+1594 YGKYTKFKWEDAPMS
-1609 QISFDVYDEDD
+1609 QISFDVYDEND
-1620 NLVDTIVTDENG
+1620 NLVDTIVTNENG
-1632 TGISK
+1632 TGVSTD
-1637 ELAFGSY
+1637 LAFGSY

-1650 PDGWVDNHVVYNV
+1650 PDGWVDKHVVYNV
-1663 KFTWLQGM
+1663 TFTWLQGM

-1677 ASVTINNESCN
+1677 ASVTVNNESCN
-1688 TQININKVGEEA
+1688 TQVNINKVGEEA
-1700 VLNNKGE
+1700 VLNSKGE

-1719 FGVYAKD
+1719 FGIYAKD

-1847 TGADGTAM
+1847 TGTDGTAM

-1879 AAFDTEIIANGDV
+1879 ATFDTEIIANGDV

>member
-1 MICLLPISFLSKV
+1 MKSKKKKRLLILIGILMVCLLPISFLPKV

-21 LGEVTTEAGAAPPGE
+21 LGEVTTEAGAAPPGD

-42 SLEEEIPEVEDFGN
+42 ANDPAIDVGRTLLLGIQNGSVKYTDLSVEQAVQVVKAILCSKEDFAWFCSLDDSQAKKIFSVDKRRIQFEFETLMKDNTDMSFVKDMSVEDYDKFFGTTEGKSVISTVMNGKTVDATAAADGGFNMNITSCAPGHEGILQILPLGKHYVHCIEGGHYVSGSNKPPYGWMEVNGSKFYLMCGNDNKEIN
-56 SAYVYK
+56 SFFAFSTKSIEAEEWEISVAFPSATQMYFDYYWTKKGGAQPSNEVPD
-62 RDYNSA
+62 RDFHDA
-68 VYSNYASEYLIF
+68 LGKLMEGV
-80 TGGYLGSTPFKVYD
+80 GSTSSYNGKSYAYPGSWNDVIRSERYKVFD
-94 DSGRQTEGYCMQAHI
+94 
-109 KAPPAGRDNA
+109 
-119 VHYVEGTNNATE
+119 
-131 ADKAAAT
+131 AD
-138 ALAEFAFGGYATDPN
+138 
-153 VECWFNDTTNVEDG
+153 
-167 GTYGTY
+167 
-173 LVSDGA
+173 
-179 GGVRVARG
+179 
-187 LMIRGVV
+187 
-194 YEMSYEQARSITQ
+194 
-207 TAVHATCTIYDSK
+207 
-220 ITSVTARD
+220 
-228 GNPNVAAAYNK
+228 
-239 LCTIA
+239 
-244 NTASAVVANNNATH
+244 
-258 DFHELVV
+258 
-265 TMNGDG
+265 
-271 VETAYSSSQ
+271 
-280 KFVLTIY
+280 
-287 NNKTGAWDTC
+287 TGA
-297 KSTDKLSED
+297 E
-306 YKDASGNVKMKL
+306 
-318 VYDSFGICNNLT
+318 
-330 SSDSGTLHADD
+330 
-341 PHKTVSY
+341 
-348 NYNPYK
+348 
-354 VGNSTAHFD
+354 
-363 YFKVY
+363 
-368 EATGNQ
+368 
-374 VDFTVTYDKV
+374 
-384 TAGTVRKHVP
+384 
-394 YEGDAAHQVSEN
+394 
-406 VNTFGQTAT
+406 
-415 ITCKYSDLR
+415 
-424 GKPLKIAYY
+424 
-433 TEDAMAHAKYYNGT
+433 
-447 NYAARMYKNADYQ
+447 
-460 DTFVLNSSQ
+460 LNSSSLLEMSVVDGQQITHKLRFETGTSYFGSTITVPQGTVFHYYQGANQYDVVGGQ
-469 RLSKNGSVS
+469 RVTVPNGTIGYFYAPLSTNGVIAAETVS
-478 LQAESLSHVT
+478 AGWYVETTYRFECKGKPVQISTGKRLPVQQLLCPITKQPSLNFSIKAATTSHVA

-510 TYTLYTDVNAKNVA
+510 QYTVYNQDGTPATTIA
-524 KTVSGSNAVLT
+524 GTPAILT
-535 CNSAGNTNTLE
+535 CKSDGTTNMLE
-546 MPIGTYYAKETAVG
+546 MSIGSYKVKETKVG
-560 KGYLKS
+560 KGYLLNKNEI
-566 DQVLGPFI
+566 PI
-574 LTAANTVG
+574 TLTADNTVD
-582 NPYVINTTDTPVDD
+582 NPLVINTTDQPVDD
-596 PISVALTKTN
+596 PISVILKKEN
-606 NSNVPIKGAV
+606 DKNVAIKGAV

-631 EAQTKHTGS
+631 EVQTKHTGS

-651 GKVIFLLSPTASG
+651 GKVSFDLSPTASG
-664 YNSSPFFT
+664 YISSPFYT
-672 DPMGDRTIPLGTVI
+672 NPLGGRTIPLGTVI
-686 MYEKKAPANYTKSST
+686 MYEKKAPENYTKSST

-712 GGEAWLYGMD
+712 GGEAWLYGME
-722 NGVEKQYKNGTT
+722 GGTEKRYDDGTT
-734 VSDTNAPKFSD
+734 VSDTNAPKFTD
-745 TPIPVNLTV
+745 TYIPVNLTV
-754 QKKNGNTAP
+754 QKKNGNPTP

-818 TTGKQVVAKA
+818 TTGKQVIAKA

-834 RISVATGKD
+834 RISTVTGKD
-843 GKIDFNGLFPA
+843 GKISFNGLFPA

-866 APKDFYRDKTEHPVD
+866 APKDFYRDKAEHPVD

-888 AEKSNVNYTAL
+888 AEKSDVNYTAL

-921 VKDGNTTKI
+921 VKGGNTTKI
-930 KPLNGAGFSVY
+930 EPLNGAGFSVY

-1060 DMTIEKYLKI
+1060 DMQIEKYLKI

-1176 ANNQW
+1176 ARNQW
-1181 VKATTYSNKVGDT
+1181 VKAETYSNKVGDT
-1194 EYEYWEVDFY
+1194 EYDFWEVNFY

-1268 AGIKKFDKVPSGW
+1268 AGIKRFDKVPSGW
-1281 YVIRETKAPTED
+1281 YVIRETKTPTQE
-1293 GYATCA
+1293 GYATCP
-1299 DKVVY
+1299 DRVVY

-1313 GGKMTIS
+1313 NGKMTIS
-1320 GDETVYYSFS
+1320 GDETVYFSFT
-1330 YDKDGVTIANVA
+1330 YDDDGVTIANVP
-1342 EYEYNTKNG
+1342 EYEADTKNG

-1363 LSKIDS
+1363 ISKIDA

-1380 TLYRMDNDGD
+1380 TLYRVDEDED
-1390 TKIETWTSTSESH
+1390 TVIETWTSTKTSH
-1403 VIKYL
+1403 VVKYL

-1419 VPLGYYTTQNTIEFD
+1419 VPLGYYTTENTIEFD
-1434 VYDSEEIQKCVMI
+1434 VSNTEEIQKCVMV

-1460 NLGGASMKG
+1460 NLGGTSLPG

-1475 RVSDGPAFATATDAT
+1475 RISEGPAFATATDAT
-1490 TSDAS
+1490 ASDAS
-1495 SSDATVSD
+1495 NSDATVSD
-1503 ATNSDAEGLRLV
+1503 ASNSDADGLQLV
-1515 ERWVSDGTPHT
+1515 KRWVTDGKPYT

-1541 TPYGYTTSNSI
+1541 TPEGYTTAASI

-1584 LTTTE
+1584 LTKTE

-1594 YGKYTKFKWEDAPIS
+1594 YGKYTKFKWEDAPMS
-1609 QISFDVYDEDD
+1609 QISFDVYDEND
-1620 NLVDTIVTDENG
+1620 NLVDTIVTNENG
-1632 TGISK
+1632 TGVSTD
-1637 ELAFGSY
+1637 LAFGSY

-1650 PDGWVDNHVVYNV
+1650 PDGWIDKHVVYNV

-1677 ASVTINNESCN
+1677 ASVTVNNESCN
-1688 TQININKVGEEA
+1688 TQVNINKVGEEA
-1700 VLNNKGE
+1700 VLNSKGE

-1719 FGVYAKD
+1719 FGIYAKD

-1879 AAFDTEIIANGDV
+1879 ATFDTEIIANGDV

>member
-1 MICLLPISFLSKV
+1 MKSKKKKRLLILIGILMVCLLPISFLSKV

-21 LGEVTTEAGAAPPGE
+21 LGEVTTEAGAAPPGD

-42 SLEEEIPEVEDFGN
+42 ANDPAIDVGRTLLSGIQNGSIKYTDLSVEQAVQVVKAILCSKEDFAWFCSLDDSQAKKIFSVDKRRIQFEFETLMKDNTDMSFVKDMSVEDYDKFFGTTEGKSVISTVMNGKTVDATAAADGGFNMNITSCAPGHEGILQILPLGKHYVHCIEGGHYVSGSNKPPYGWMEVNGSKFYLMCGNDNREIN
-56 SAYVYK
+56 SFFSFSTKSIEAEEWEISVAFPSATQMYFDYYWTKKGGAQPSNEVPD
-62 RDYNSA
+62 RDFHDA
-68 VYSNYASEYLIF
+68 LGKLMEGV
-80 TGGYLGSTPFKVYD
+80 GSTSSYNGKSYAYPGSWNDVIRSERYKVFD
-94 DSGRQTEGYCMQAHI
+94 
-109 KAPPAGRDNA
+109 
-119 VHYVEGTNNATE
+119 
-131 ADKAAAT
+131 AD
-138 ALAEFAFGGYATDPN
+138 
-153 VECWFNDTTNVEDG
+153 
-167 GTYGTY
+167 
-173 LVSDGA
+173 
-179 GGVRVARG
+179 
-187 LMIRGVV
+187 
-194 YEMSYEQARSITQ
+194 
-207 TAVHATCTIYDSK
+207 
-220 ITSVTARD
+220 
-228 GNPNVAAAYNK
+228 
-239 LCTIA
+239 
-244 NTASAVVANNNATH
+244 
-258 DFHELVV
+258 
-265 TMNGDG
+265 
-271 VETAYSSSQ
+271 
-280 KFVLTIY
+280 
-287 NNKTGAWDTC
+287 TGA
-297 KSTDKLSED
+297 E
-306 YKDASGNVKMKL
+306 
-318 VYDSFGICNNLT
+318 
-330 SSDSGTLHADD
+330 
-341 PHKTVSY
+341 
-348 NYNPYK
+348 
-354 VGNSTAHFD
+354 
-363 YFKVY
+363 
-368 EATGNQ
+368 
-374 VDFTVTYDKV
+374 
-384 TAGTVRKHVP
+384 
-394 YEGDAAHQVSEN
+394 
-406 VNTFGQTAT
+406 
-415 ITCKYSDLR
+415 
-424 GKPLKIAYY
+424 
-433 TEDAMAHAKYYNGT
+433 
-447 NYAARMYKNADYQ
+447 
-460 DTFVLNSSQ
+460 LNSSSLLEMSVVDGQQITHKLRFETGTSYFGTTITVPQGTVFHYYQGANQYDVVGGQ
-469 RLSKNGSVS
+469 RVTVPNGTIGYFYAPLSTNGVIAAETVS
-478 LQAESLSHVT
+478 AGWYVETTYRFECKGKPVQISTGKRLPVQQLLCPITKQPSLNFSIKAATTSHVA
-488 LKKSSSNPN
+488 LKKTSSNPT
-497 CSNNNPLYDLAGT
+497 CTNNNPLYDLAGT
-510 TYTLYTDVNAKNVA
+510 TYTIYNQDGTPATTIA
-524 KTVSGSNAVLT
+524 GTPAVLT
-535 CNSAGNTNTLE
+535 CKSDGTTNILE
-546 MPIGTYYAKETAVG
+546 MPIGSYKVKETKVG
-560 KGYLKS
+560 KGYLKN
-566 DQVLGPFI
+566 DDEIPI
-574 LTAANTVG
+574 TLTAANTAD
-582 NPYVINTTDTPVDD
+582 NPYVINTTDIPTDD
-596 PISVALTKTN
+596 PINVALTKSTDTN
-606 NSNVPIKGAV
+606 KPIRGAV

-651 GKVIFLLSPTASG
+651 GKVDFTRFPTASG
-664 YNSSPFFT
+664 YNSSPFFS
-672 DPMGDRTIPLGTVI
+672 DPLGGRTIPLGTVI
-686 MYEKKAPANYTKSST
+686 MYEEKAPANYTKSAT
-701 HWVFQVRQEGS
+701 RWVFQIRQSADGQR
-712 GGEAWLYGMD
+712 AWLYGM
-722 NGVEKQYKNGTT
+722 KNGAEVKYENGIT
-734 VSDTNAPKFSD
+734 VSDTNAPNFTES
-745 TPIPVNLTV
+745 PIHVRLPLVKAYTD
-754 QKKNGNTAP
+754 KNP
-763 QQGSTGDVTLEG
+763 QQGDYGDTSVAG
-775 AVFGLYVKRDIVDES
+775 AVFALYAERDIIDVS
-790 TGETKVKAENYS
+790 TGETVVKAETYS
-802 VDTPLTHSD
+802 ADTPLKFDD
-811 GTPVIDP
+811 GTPVTDP
-818 TTGKQVVAKA
+818 TTGKQVIAKA
-828 GTAKAI
+828 GTPKVI
-834 RISVATGKD
+834 KISAPTDKD
-843 GKIDFNGLFPA
+843 GKTEMNNIFPA
-854 KNADDYYVVELC
+854 KNADDYYVMEIC
-866 APKDFYRDKTEHPVD
+866 APKDFYRDKAEHSVD
-881 LRDNRTD
+881 LRDGRTDQQKLTVNYDEYTAKTFTISNRT
-888 AEKSNVNYTAL
+888 
-899 SKHLDVTNQPIMQP
+899 IMQP
-913 IHVKKYVP
+913 IHVKKYTP
-921 VKDGNTTKI
+921 VKVGNTTEI

-941 LISSLKGDIS
+941 LISSLKGDVS
-951 ACKVT
+951 SCKIM
-956 NADGSV
+956 NADGSI

-978 VTDDGERVLVTGSGD
+978 VTGDGERVLVTGSGD

-999 TSIDLMPGTYVI
+999 TSIDLMPGTYVV
-1011 VETKTPE
+1011 VETQTPE

-1032 YRKDS
+1032 YRKD
-1037 AGNFVLDANGD
+1037 ANGD
-1048 PKIYATT
+1048 IVKDNNDDPRIYATT

-1060 DMTIEKYLKI
+1060 DGPIEKYLKI
-1070 NKKDKSTNEFV
+1070 NKKDKSTSEFV
-1081 LQNKAKF
+1081 FQNRAKF
-1088 SIWDISGADSSE
+1088 SIWNISGTDTSE

-1119 NGYTDVSIFETNDE
+1119 TGYTDVSTFETNDE
-1133 GFLLLFE
+1133 GYLMLFE
-1140 AFKYGEYTIVE
+1140 PFKYGEYAIVE
-1151 EEAPTGYDKDDN
+1151 EEAPVGFDKAEP
-1163 ITFSVR
+1163 IIFSVR
-1169 QDGIYLW
+1169 QDGVYLW
-1176 ANNQW
+1176 VNNSW
-1181 VKATTYSNKVGDT
+1181 EKAAVYTNATGET

-1210 EIAKADWETGD
+1210 EVAKADWETGK

-1226 ELTIYKAM
+1226 ELTIYKAL
-1234 DKAGHIA
+1234 DKAGHVA
-1241 IGEDGKPVVL
+1241 LDESGNPVIL
-1251 VARDESGKDVEA
+1251 EARDESGKTVKA
-1263 VWVTS
+1263 VWVT
-1268 AGIKKFDKVPSGW
+1268 AGGIKKFDKVPAGW

-1342 EYEYNTKNG
+1342 KYEYNTKNG

-1369 ATEKELPGAVL
+1369 AIEKELPGAVL

-1460 NLGGASMKG
+1460 NLGGASVKG

-1475 RVSDGPAFATATDAT
+1475 RVSDGPAFATTTDAT
-1490 TSDAS
+1490 VSDAS

-1503 ATNSDAEGLRLV
+1503 ATNSDAEGLQLV

-1594 YGKYTKFKWEDAPIS
+1594 YGKYTKFKWEDAPMS
-1609 QISFDVYDEDD
+1609 QISFDVYDEDG

-1688 TQININKVGEEA
+1688 TQVNINKVGEEA

-1719 FGVYAKD
+1719 FGIYAKD

-1736 AAADTCVGYAV
+1736 AAADTCVGYTV

-1847 TGADGTAM
+1847 TGTDGTAM

-1879 AAFDTEIIANGDV
+1879 ATFDTEIIANGDV

>member
-1 MICLLPISFLSKV
+1 MKSKKKKRLLILIGILMVCLLPISFLSKV

-21 LGEVTTEAGAAPPGE
+21 LGEVTTEADAAPPGD

-42 SLEEEIPEVEDFGN
+42 SLEEEIPMLDLAIDYDHNNPFLVSAFGAHGITGGTGADGNADCADYVAKAIYGYYTEQMHEGFPALGHFLTESCTVVSKVTAALDENPYFSQVYAN
-56 SAYVYK
+56 STLYSDLGGSGYNQATANLYNAAYDDHTEAGDIVVFVYQFPNSNFTFVHIGICGGGK
-62 RDYNSA
+62 SLIYQSPSHGWGSYDAGWYIAHARYTLNGRELDSPLVYQEADGYRKALTGMFVYRHMAPADSA
-68 VYSNYASEYLIF
+68 VRVCKMPYY
-80 TGGYLGSTPFKVYD
+80 GGAKVE
-94 DSGRQTEGYCMQAHI
+94 S
-109 KAPPAGRDNA
+109 
-119 VHYVEGTNNATE
+119 
-131 ADKAAAT
+131 
-138 ALAEFAFGGYATDPN
+138 L
-153 VECWFNDTTNVEDG
+153 
-167 GTYGTY
+167 
-173 LVSDGA
+173 
-179 GGVRVARG
+179 
-187 LMIRGVV
+187 
-194 YEMSYEQARSITQ
+194 
-207 TAVHATCTIYDSK
+207 
-220 ITSVTARD
+220 
-228 GNPNVAAAYNK
+228 
-239 LCTIA
+239 
-244 NTASAVVANNNATH
+244 VANNPEYNTVKGAIYAIYSDAALRNVVGYCIQDDDSDNVSTNMKKTPDVNGEEVKITASGTYYLKETKAPDNGVMALSSNVYSFYVDVTKGRHTIGVPYSFATRSKLN
-258 DFHELVV
+258 LV
-265 TMNGDG
+265 
-271 VETAYSSSQ
+271 SSQ
-280 KFVLTIY
+280 PGVY
-287 NNKTGAWDTC
+287 NENPT
-297 KSTDKLSED
+297 
-306 YKDASGNVKMKL
+306 L
-318 VYDSFGICNNLT
+318 V
-330 SSDSGTLHADD
+330 SGTNHDQPGVIDD
-341 PHKTVSY
+341 A
-348 NYNPYK
+348 NY
-354 VGNSTAHFD
+354 G
-363 YFKVY
+363 
-368 EATGNQ
+368 
-374 VDFTVTYDKV
+374 
-384 TAGTVRKHVP
+384 HV
-394 YEGDAAHQVSEN
+394 A
-406 VNTFGQTAT
+406 
-415 ITCKYSDLR
+415 
-424 GKPLKIAYY
+424 
-433 TEDAMAHAKYYNGT
+433 
-447 NYAARMYKNADYQ
+447 
-460 DTFVLNSSQ
+460 
-469 RLSKNGSVS
+469 
-478 LQAESLSHVT
+478 
-488 LKKSSSNPN
+488 LKKTSSNPT
-497 CSNNNPLYDLAGT
+497 CTNNNPLYDLAGT
-510 TYTLYTDVNAKNVA
+510 TYTVYDATTNAVA
-524 KTVSGSNAVLT
+524 KTVTGSDAILVCDSN
-535 CNSAGNTNTLE
+535 GNTAILE
-546 MPIGTYYAKETAVG
+546 MPIGKYVVKETKAG
-560 KGYLKS
+560 KGYQLNKS
-566 DQVLGPFI
+566 TI
-574 LTAANTVG
+574 AIELTASNTVD
-582 NPYVINTTDTPVDD
+582 NPYVINTTDKPVDD

-616 YCIEYYPGIQTYSES
+616 YCIEYYPGIQTYNES
-631 EAQTKHTGS
+631 EAQTKHSGT
-640 VSKWYFETDAN
+640 VSRWYFETDVN
-651 GKVIFLLSPTASG
+651 GEAIFSSSPTAAG
-664 YNSSPFFT
+664 YSSSPFFT
-672 DPMGDRTIPLGTVI
+672 SDLGKRTIPLGTVV
-686 MYEKKAPANYTKSST
+686 MYEKKAPDNYKKSAT
-701 HWVFQVRQEGS
+701 HWVFQVRQASEGS
-712 GGEAWLYGMD
+712 GYAYLYGME
-722 NGVEKQYKNGTT
+722 GSTEKCYDDGTT

-754 QKKNGNTAP
+754 QKKNGNPTP

-790 TGETKVKAENYS
+790 TGETKVKAENYR

-828 GTAKAI
+828 GTAKAV

-843 GKIDFNGLFPA
+843 GKISFNELFPA

-866 APKDFYRDKTEHPVD
+866 APKDFYRDKAEHSVD

-888 AEKSNVNYTAL
+888 AEKSDVNYTAL
-899 SKHLDVTNQPIMQP
+899 SKHLDVTDQPIMQP

-978 VTDDGERVLVTGSGD
+978 VTDDGKRVLVTGSGD

-1011 VETKTPE
+1011 VETQTPE

-1037 AGNFVLDANGD
+1037 AGNFVLDANGE

-1060 DMTIEKYLKI
+1060 DMPIEKYLKI

-1151 EEAPTGYDKDDN
+1151 EEAPTGYDKDNN

-1181 VKATTYSNKVGDT
+1181 VKAETYSNKVGDT
-1194 EYEYWEVDFY
+1194 EYDFWEVNFY

-1251 VARDESGKDVEA
+1251 VARDESGNDVEA

-1281 YVIRETKAPTED
+1281 YVIRETKTPTQE
-1293 GYATCA
+1293 GYATCP
-1299 DKVVY
+1299 DRVVY

-1313 GGKMTIS
+1313 NGKMTIS
-1320 GDETVYYSFS
+1320 GDETVYFSFT
-1330 YDKDGVTIANVA
+1330 YDTDGVTIADVP
-1342 EYEYNTKNG
+1342 EYEADTKNG

-1363 LSKIDS
+1363 ISKIDA
-1369 ATEKELPGAVL
+1369 ATEKELAGAVL
-1380 TLYRMDNDGD
+1380 TLYRVDEDED
-1390 TKIETWTSTSESH
+1390 TVIETWTSTKTSH
-1403 VIKYL
+1403 VVKYL

-1434 VYDSEEIQKCVMI
+1434 VSNTEEIQKCVMV
-1447 NHPIEVTFDKQSV
+1447 NHPIEVTFDKQSI
-1460 NLGGASMKG
+1460 NLGGTSLPG

-1475 RVSDGPAFATATDAT
+1475 RISEGPAFATATDAT
-1490 TSDAS
+1490 ASDAS

-1503 ATNSDAEGLRLV
+1503 ASNSDADGLQLV
-1515 ERWVSDGTPHT
+1515 ERWVTDGKPHT

-1541 TPYGYTTSNSI
+1541 TPEGYTTAASI
-1552 DFSISDQ
+1552 DFSVSDQ
-1559 KAAEAV
+1559 KAAEAI

-1584 LTTTE
+1584 LTKTE

-1594 YGKYTKFKWEDAPIS
+1594 YGKYTKFKWEDAPMS
-1609 QISFDVYDEDD
+1609 QISFDVYDEDG
-1620 NLVDTIVTDENG
+1620 NLVDTIVTNENG

-1677 ASVTINNESCN
+1677 ASVTVNNESCN

-1700 VLNNKGE
+1700 VLNSKGE

-1719 FGVYAKD
+1719 FGIYAKD

-1780 EDLHPFTLILANSK
+1780 EELHPFTLILANSK

-1833 DVFNADGKIVDHLV
+1833 DVFNADGIIVDHLV
-1847 TGADGTAM
+1847 TGTDGTAM

-1879 AAFDTEIIANGDV
+1879 ATFDTEIIANGDV

-1917 VIFAGLVTVICFKL
+1917 VVFAGLVTVICFKL

>member
-1 MICLLPISFLSKV
+1 MKSKKKKRLLILIGILMVCLLPISFLSKV

-21 LGEVTTEAGAAPPGE
+21 LGEVTTEAGAAPPGD

-42 SLEEEIPEVEDFGN
+42 SKDDVWVDISDPILTWEEVQMLYAPPAHQESRFPHIHDMYWGYFSGVKATLYCIAVNANDSEYATHGYCYQHGVSTDTYGTVLSAVDGHTEFSQDSYTNIAKALAYAKHWSPMPGVIWNGFTSDGGNNEHTKNDNAVVALACSYFSGASEETSKASTIYGYGTGYYGNSPRAYIDALNAISYKDLPFLVDGVNGVSKGKRCGVTGRTKADKSEDGLLMSDVLTVDASSDLVWNYAIPANYKFRVYTNAELTQYTDYNAGSTVSLRGGNQFRVYANPIVGNKTVTFDFGN
-56 SAYVYK
+56 NTKYIM
-62 RDYNSA
+62 
-68 VYSNYASEYLIF
+68 YLTCWVSPGGLQNVV
-80 TGGYLGSTPFKVYD
+80 TGDLSFSPFSFQV
-94 DSGRQTEGYCMQAHI
+94 EW
-109 KAPPAGRDNA
+109 
-119 VHYVEGTNNATE
+119 EGT
-131 ADKAAAT
+131 
-138 ALAEFAFGGYATDPN
+138 
-153 VECWFNDTTNVEDG
+153 
-167 GTYGTY
+167 
-173 LVSDGA
+173 
-179 GGVRVARG
+179 
-187 LMIRGVV
+187 
-194 YEMSYEQARSITQ
+194 
-207 TAVHATCTIYDSK
+207 
-220 ITSVTARD
+220 
-228 GNPNVAAAYNK
+228 
-239 LCTIA
+239 
-244 NTASAVVANNNATH
+244 
-258 DFHELVV
+258 
-265 TMNGDG
+265 
-271 VETAYSSSQ
+271 
-280 KFVLTIY
+280 
-287 NNKTGAWDTC
+287 
-297 KSTDKLSED
+297 
-306 YKDASGNVKMKL
+306 
-318 VYDSFGICNNLT
+318 
-330 SSDSGTLHADD
+330 
-341 PHKTVSY
+341 
-348 NYNPYK
+348 
-354 VGNSTAHFD
+354 
-363 YFKVY
+363 
-368 EATGNQ
+368 
-374 VDFTVTYDKV
+374 
-384 TAGTVRKHVP
+384 
-394 YEGDAAHQVSEN
+394 
-406 VNTFGQTAT
+406 
-415 ITCKYSDLR
+415 
-424 GKPLKIAYY
+424 
-433 TEDAMAHAKYYNGT
+433 
-447 NYAARMYKNADYQ
+447 
-460 DTFVLNSSQ
+460 
-469 RLSKNGSVS
+469 
-478 LQAESLSHVT
+478 SHVA
-488 LKKSSSNPN
+488 LKKTSSNPN

-510 TYTLYTDVNAKNVA
+510 TYTIYNQDGTPATTIA
-524 KTVSGSNAVLT
+524 GTPAVLT
-535 CNSAGNTNTLE
+535 CKSDGTTNILE
-546 MPIGTYYAKETAVG
+546 MPIGSYKVKETKVG
-560 KGYLKS
+560 KGYLKN
-566 DQVLGPFI
+566 DDEIPI
-574 LTAANTVG
+574 TLTAANTAT
-582 NPYVINTTDTPVDD
+582 NPYVISTTDTPTND
-596 PISVALTKTN
+596 PINVALTKSTDTN
-606 NSNVPIKGAV
+606 KPIRGAV

-651 GKVIFLLSPTASG
+651 GKVYFRDSPTASG
-664 YNSSPFFT
+664 YSSSPFFT
-672 DPMGDRTIPLGTVI
+672 NTLGGRTIPLGTVI
-686 MYEKKAPANYTKSST
+686 MYEKKAPENYTKSPT

-734 VSDTNAPKFSD
+734 VSDTNAPKFTD

-754 QKKNGNTAP
+754 QKKNGNPTP

-775 AVFGLYVKRDIVDES
+775 AVFGLYAKRDIVDES

-818 TTGKQVVAKA
+818 TTGKQVVAKV

-888 AEKSNVNYTAL
+888 AEKSDVNYTAL
-899 SKHLDVTNQPIMQP
+899 SKHLDVTNQLIMQP

-930 KPLNGAGFSVY
+930 EPLNGAEFSVY

-951 ACKVT
+951 DCKVT

-962 SYNFKSY
+962 SYNFTSY

-1060 DMTIEKYLKI
+1060 DMQIEKYLKI

-1119 NGYTDVSIFETNDE
+1119 NGYTDVSVFETNDE

-1176 ANNQW
+1176 ARNQW
-1181 VKATTYSNKVGDT
+1181 VKAETYSNKVGDT
-1194 EYEYWEVDFY
+1194 EYDFWEVNFY

-1268 AGIKKFDKVPSGW
+1268 AGIKRFDKVPSGW
-1281 YVIRETKAPTED
+1281 YVIRETKTPTQE
-1293 GYATCA
+1293 GYATCP
-1299 DKVVY
+1299 DRVVY

-1313 GGKMTIS
+1313 NGKMTIS
-1320 GDETVYYSFS
+1320 GNETVYFSFT
-1330 YDKDGVTIANVA
+1330 YDDDGVTIANVP
-1342 EYEYNTKNG
+1342 EYEADTKNG
-1351 KVALYDKPITVE
+1351 KVALYDKPITVDI
-1363 LSKIDS
+1363 SKIDA

-1380 TLYRMDNDGD
+1380 TLYRVDEDED
-1390 TKIETWTSTSESH
+1390 TVIETWTSTKTSH
-1403 VIKYL
+1403 VVKYL

-1419 VPLGYYTTQNTIEFD
+1419 VPLGYYTTENTIEFD
-1434 VYDSEEIQKCVMI
+1434 VSNTEELQKCVMV

-1460 NLGGASMKG
+1460 NLGGTSLPG

-1475 RVSDGPAFATATDAT
+1475 RISEGPAFATVTDAT
-1490 TSDAS
+1490 ASDAS
-1495 SSDATVSD
+1495 NSDATVSD
-1503 ATNSDAEGLRLV
+1503 ASNSDADGLQLV
-1515 ERWVSDGTPHT
+1515 KRWVTDGKPYT

-1541 TPYGYTTSNSI
+1541 TPEGYTTAASI

-1559 KAAEAV
+1559 KAAEAI

-1584 LTTTE
+1584 LTKTE
-1589 IVECE
+1589 IVDCE
-1594 YGKYTKFKWEDAPIS
+1594 YGKYTKFKWEDAPMS
-1609 QISFDVYDEDD
+1609 QISFDVYDEDG
-1620 NLVDTIVTDENG
+1620 NLVDTIVTNENG
-1632 TGISK
+1632 TGVSK

-1650 PDGWVDNHVVYNV
+1650 PDGWVDKHVVYNV

-1677 ASVTINNESCN
+1677 ASVTVNNESCN

-1700 VLNNKGE
+1700 VLNSKGE

-1719 FGVYAKD
+1719 FGIYAKD

-1879 AAFDTEIIANGDV
+1879 ATFDTEIIANGDV